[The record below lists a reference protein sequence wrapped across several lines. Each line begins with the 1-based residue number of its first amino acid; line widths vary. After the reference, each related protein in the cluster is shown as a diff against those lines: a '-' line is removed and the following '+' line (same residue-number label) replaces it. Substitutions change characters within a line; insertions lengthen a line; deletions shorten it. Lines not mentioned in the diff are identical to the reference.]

1 MDINLDRRAEGYR
14 ARHRRNRIWKKLV
27 TALGCLVV
35 FCTTYALILPAI
47 TMERETVCGLSEHV
61 HTDSCYS
68 RQRGALVCALAESEG
83 HTHTDACKGTKRV
96 LSCTTPESDG
106 HTHGEGCYDAEGVLT
121 CTLPETQGHHHSDS
135 CYRTEEVFVCGKAES
150 VPHHHADECYAW
162 ETVATCG
169 IQEHTH
175 TDSCYPAKPAETTSA
190 GETGATTEPVLS
202 EQVTTPEETLQV
214 TATEETLPVQEEALA
229 LFAEGTEPLPNVE
242 ITATSTPKASYDPSV
257 NKFKTTIHV
266 DFRIPGSA
274 FSNTTTYTYDYPE
287 GIEIPES
294 LLNREHPL
302 EDNRGTYRFEKV
314 NGVYRLSVILS
325 DVNQTQDDVTGFV
338 NFNGTLDATKVHED
352 GRIVLGSGD
361 NQLIIDRDK
370 ITYPSG
376 ETEKYD
382 ISASKSTD
390 GNIDDGKLTYQ
401 VTISTKKGTPSPI
414 QFTDTIQTDGLK
426 LGTPVVKVNG
436 QERQATWNADT
447 GTITMNDL
455 PGLSPGQTHTI
466 EYTYDVTDY
475 PAAVMNPNNTL
486 TVKAKDEGRKQEV
499 TDEKKVSTKI
509 DKTHTAAKVGKLEG
523 NRIKW
528 TITLND
534 HRSDITGA
542 TLTDEMFQTLSAGS
556 DITVSPA
563 SGYTLENGK
572 ITFSEVEGKKNNQR
586 YTITYYT
593 DAPEDENVKEVVNKA
608 DFDPDPDT
616 PDDDIKMEEK
626 VGVGIDAAKSGT
638 YNPSQETITW
648 EITVNAKK
656 RNIAGAVLTDDMLTH
671 ALPGTIRVEIING
684 NADELSGS
692 YVQNTDTDGK
702 VSITFLP
709 VDGEVNTNTYTVT
722 YTTAASPALA
732 ARTVSNTAHLKKGD
746 HEEEVTAEVTIDSGG
761 SVEKTNG
768 QLDKTTGILPW
779 TVTIHVPAGGIP
791 VNTQLVDMMGKDSG
805 ENVYMTNLQVEAAV
819 DKFCQALNIQPQDV
833 TVDIAD
839 GIYWSPN
846 QYDYSQ
852 IDSYTDAKFRKLTLT
867 LLKDWLPANGQAQDI
882 SVTYDTTLIIDPAKM
897 NQVYSNYFKAGEKES
912 SAQFEYWRSGVE
924 KTDDDGKTGTSTV
937 TSQGDLI
944 WKVIVT
950 LDDTARQSLDITDTL
965 PSDVTLEDLVLIRPT
980 DPWNNST
987 VGMTIGEDGTVSGQ
1001 DGLYQVA
1008 GTYDK
1013 TTGEVSLKVTAVNSG
1028 DLPTKTKLTFVFGC
1042 RTAYTDKDTHTF
1054 TNNVEAAGIG
1064 SASQTQKW
1072 TYDNQDTE
1080 TTVLGKIGAWHNDS
1094 RMLSYSVSINPEGK
1108 QLSSPGGTGKL
1119 TLVDTLSYEK
1129 AIWGSITDENGNW
1142 LENREFTI
1150 DVSLVQNSVKLYRV
1164 TKNEDGTTTKTALS
1178 VPWTFEEQLGINEWD
1193 RNRGCILR
1201 MSDVPDGTHLLLEY
1215 KYHVETNAPKNGV
1228 IYDLP
1233 IGNKVTLKGTDYETA
1248 ADKFEKKWQETQT
1261 SGQVT
1266 SGRTLAIYK
1275 VARGDYGTVLPGA
1288 EFTVYTVDT
1297 SVTPYAFTEYTARPD
1312 GSMFSNP
1319 MVTDDSGRLTIR
1331 IQDKAGTSLN
1341 FDYDTLYA
1349 LQETKAPAGYRL
1361 PDDPQVF
1368 YFYFS
1373 NPDGAARAIPGNLPA
1388 GAMDLSQT
1396 DQQKFVENEP
1406 VPTYELPQTGG
1417 GGTRGFSLGGAL
1429 ITVGGLYLL
1438 TRKKRRRRDA

>member
-121 CTLPETQGHHHSDS
+121 CTQPETQGHHHSDS

-162 ETVATCG
+162 ENAATCG

-175 TDSCYPAKPAETTSA
+175 TDSCYPPKPAETT
-190 GETGATTEPVLS
+190 GATEMPADS
-202 EQVTTPEETLQV
+202 TTDAT
-214 TATEETLPVQEEALA
+214 TAATENTETAEPMEEMLLLQEEVLA
-229 LFAEGTEPLPNVE
+229 LSAEGTEPLPGVV
-242 ITATSTPKASYDPSV
+242 ISATSTPQASYDPTV
-257 NKFKTTIHV
+257 DKFKTTIHI
-266 DFRIPGSA
+266 DFTIPGSA
-274 FSNTTTYTYDYPE
+274 SPKTATYFYDYPD

-294 LLNREHPL
+294 LLNQNHPM
-302 EDNRGTYRFEKV
+302 EDRGTYRFERV
-314 NGVYRLSVILS
+314 GDGYRLLVKLS
-325 DVNQTQDDVTGFV
+325 DAVAASQDDVKGFV

-352 GRIVLGSGD
+352 GRIILGSGD
-361 NQLIIDRDK
+361 NLLIIDTDK
-370 ITYPSG
+370 IEYPKG
-376 ETEKYD
+376 ETERYD
-382 ISASKSTD
+382 ISASKWTG
-390 GNIDDGKLTYQ
+390 GNIDDGKLTYR

-414 QFTDTIQTDGLK
+414 QFTDTIQADGMT
-426 LGTPVVKVNG
+426 LGKPVVKVDG
-436 QERQATWNADT
+436 QERQATWNAGT

-455 PGLSPGQTHTI
+455 PGLNPGQTHTI

-486 TVKAKDEGRKQEV
+486 TVKAKDDGRKQEV

-523 NRIKW
+523 SRIKW

-563 SGYTLENGK
+563 GGYTLENGK
-572 ITFSEVEGKKNNQR
+572 ITFNEVDGKKNNQR

-593 DAPEDENVKEVVNKA
+593 DAPEDENVKEVINKA
-608 DFDPDPDT
+608 DFDPNPDK
-616 PDDDIKMEEK
+616 PDDEIKMEKK

-638 YNPSQETITW
+638 YDASQGTITW
-648 EITVNAKK
+648 VITVNAQK

-671 ALPGTIRVEIING
+671 ALENSIQVTPTSGYQLGT
-684 NADELSGS
+684 DGS
-692 YVQNTDTDGK
+692 GK
-702 VSITFLP
+702 VSITFQP

-746 HEEEVTAEVTIDSGG
+746 HEEEVTAEVKIDSGG
-761 SVEKTNG
+761 SVEKSSGT
-768 QLDKTTGILPW
+768 LTLSADKTTGVLPW

-791 VNTQLVDMMGKDSG
+791 ANTQLVDRMDEDTG
-805 ENVYMTNLQVEAAV
+805 VYMTNLQVEAAV
-819 DKFCQALNIQPQDV
+819 EAFCQALGIQTQDV
-833 TVDIAD
+833 KVDIQDHA
-839 GIYWSPN
+839 YWKEDE
-846 QYDYSQ
+846 YDYSK
-852 IDSYTDAKFRKLTLT
+852 IDSYTQAKFCKLTLT
-867 LLKDWLPANGQAQDI
+867 LLKDWIPANGQAQDI
-882 SVTYDTTLIIDPAKM
+882 SVTYDTTLKIDPAKM
-897 NQVYSNYFKAGEKES
+897 NQVYYNYFKAGEKES

-924 KTDDDGKTGTSTV
+924 KTDDDGHTGTSTV
-937 TSQGDLI
+937 TSRGELI
-944 WKVIVT
+944 WKVVVT
-950 LDDTARQSLDITDTL
+950 LDDTSRQSLDITDTL
-965 PSDVTLEDLVLIRPT
+965 PSDVTLEELVLIRPI
-980 DPWNNST
+980 DQWSNST
-987 VGMTIGEDGTVSGQ
+987 VGMTIGEDGTISGQ

-1013 TTGEVSLKVTAVNSG
+1013 NTGKVFLKVTAVNG
-1028 DLPTKTKLTFVFGC
+1028 GNLPTKTKLTFVFGC
-1042 RTAYTDKDTHTF
+1042 RTDYTDNNTHTF
-1054 TNNVEAAGIG
+1054 TNSVEAAGIG
-1064 SASQTQKW
+1064 SASQTQEW

-1080 TTVLGKIGAWHNDS
+1080 TTVLGKIGAWYNDS
-1094 RMLSYSVSINPEGK
+1094 RMLSYSVSINPDGK
-1108 QLSSPGGTGKL
+1108 TLSPDGTGKL
-1119 TLVDTLSYEK
+1119 TLVDTLSYNK
-1129 AIWGSITDENGNW
+1129 NVYGWISDENGNW
-1142 LENREFTI
+1142 LENRGFTM

-1164 TKNEDGTTTKTALS
+1164 TKNQDGTTTKTALS
-1178 VPWTFEEQLGINEWD
+1178 VPWTFEEQLGTNEWD
-1193 RNRGCILR
+1193 SNRKCILR

-1215 KYHVETNAPKNGV
+1215 KYQVETNAPKNG
-1228 IYDLP
+1228 IINDLS
-1233 IGNKVTLKGTDYETA
+1233 IGNKVTLEGTGYETA
-1248 ADKFEKKWQETQT
+1248 ADKFEKKWKETET

-1275 VARGDYGTVLPGA
+1275 VARGDYGTVLQGA

-1297 SVTPYAFTEYTARPD
+1297 SVTPYAFTEYTTRPD
-1312 GSMFSNP
+1312 GSAFPNP
-1319 MVTDDSGRLTIR
+1319 MVTDDAGRLTIR
-1331 IQDKAGTSLN
+1331 IQDKADAPVN
-1341 FDYDTLYA
+1341 FAYDTLYA
-1349 LQETKAPAGYRL
+1349 LKETKAPAGYRL
-1361 PDDPQVF
+1361 PDTPQVF

-1373 NPDGAARAIPGNLPA
+1373 NPEGAARTLPQNLPT

-1406 VPTYELPQTGG
+1406 VPTYELPKTGG
-1417 GGTRGFSLGGAL
+1417 GGTQGFTLGGAL
-1429 ITVGGLYLL
+1429 VTVGGLYLL

>member
-68 RQRGALVCALAESEG
+68 RQRGALICTLAESEG

-106 HTHGEGCYDAEGVLT
+106 HTHGEGCYDAQGNLT

-162 ETVATCG
+162 ENAAICG

-202 EQVTTPEETLQV
+202 EQVTTPEEILQV
-214 TATEETLPVQEEALA
+214 TATEETLPVQEEAHA

-325 DVNQTQDDVTGFV
+325 NVNQTQDDVTGFV
-338 NFNGTLDATKVHED
+338 DVNGTLDATKVHED

-361 NQLIIDRDK
+361 NQLIIGTDEID
-370 ITYPSG
+370 YPDG
-376 ETEKYD
+376 KTERYD
-382 ISASKSTD
+382 ISATKWTD
-390 GNIDDGKLTYQ
+390 GNIDGGKLTYY
-401 VTISTKKGTPSPI
+401 VTISTEKGTPNPI
-414 QFTDTIQTDGLK
+414 QFADTIQASGMTLK
-426 LGTPVVKVNG
+426 KPVVKVNG
-436 QERQATWNADT
+436 ENHQADWTWDDGTKT

-455 PGLSPGQTHTI
+455 PGLNPGQHYEI

-475 PAAVMNPNNTL
+475 PAEVMNPENKL
-486 TVKAKDEGRKQEV
+486 IVKARDEGRDQKV
-499 TDEKKVSTKI
+499 KDEKTVSKEI
-509 DKTHTAAKVGKLEG
+509 NKTHTAAKVGKLEG
-523 NRIKW
+523 SRIQW
-528 TITLND
+528 TITLNNN
-534 HRSDITGA
+534 RSDITGA

-556 DITVSPA
+556 EITVSPA
-563 SGYTLENGK
+563 GGYTLENGK
-572 ITFSEVEGKKNNQR
+572 ITFNEVDGKENNQR

-593 DAPEDENVKEVVNKA
+593 DAPADETVKEVTNKA
-608 DFDPDPDT
+608 KFDPDPD
-616 PDDDIKMEEK
+616 PDNPDGEIEMKEK

-638 YNPSQETITW
+638 YDASQETITW

-656 RNIAGAVLTDDMLTH
+656 RNIAEAVLTDDMLTH
-671 ALPGTIRVEIING
+671 AQENSIQVSPN
-684 NADELSGS
+684 SG
-692 YVQNTDTDGK
+692 YVLNKDAEGK
-702 VSITFLP
+702 VSITFQQ
-709 VDGEVNTNTYTVT
+709 VNGEANTNTYKIT
-722 YTTAASPALA
+722 YTTAASPALV

-746 HEEEVTAEVTIDSGG
+746 NEEVVTAEVKIDSGG
-761 SVEKTNG
+761 SVDKSSGT
-768 QLDKTTGILPW
+768 LTLSADKTTGVLPW

-791 VNTQLVDMMGKDSG
+791 KGTVLEDSIGAGNTDI
-805 ENVYMTNLQVEAAV
+805 YMTNDQVKQAAAA
-819 DKFCQALNIQPQDV
+819 FCKELGIQTQKV
-833 TVDIAD
+833 KVDIQE
-839 GIYWSPN
+839 YVWSPD
-846 QYDYSQ
+846 QYEYSQ
-852 IDSYTDAKFRKLTLT
+852 IDSYTDVKFRKLTLT
-867 LLKDWLPANGQAQDI
+867 LLEDWVPENGQAQNI
-882 SVTYDTTLIIDPAKM
+882 TVTYDTTLKIDPAKT
-897 NQVYSNYFKAGEKES
+897 NQTYSNYFKAGEKES

-924 KTDDDGKTGTSTV
+924 KTDDKGNTGTSTV
-937 TSQGDLI
+937 TSQGDLV

-950 LDDTARQSLDITDTL
+950 LDDTSRQSLDITDTL
-965 PSDVTLEDLVLIRPT
+965 PTDVMLKALVLIQPT
-980 DPWNNST
+980 DQGNDRT
-987 VGMTIGEDGTVSGQ
+987 KGMDIGEDGTVSGE
-1001 DGLYQVA
+1001 DGLYRVA

-1013 TTGEVSLKVTAVNSG
+1013 NTGKVHLNVTALNG
-1028 DLPTKTKLTFVFGC
+1028 GNLPAKTKLTFVFGC
-1042 RTAYTDKDTHTF
+1042 QTAITDNDTHTF
-1054 TNNVEAAGIG
+1054 TNNVEVAGIG
-1064 SASQTQKW
+1064 SASQTQEW

-1080 TTVLGKIGAWHNDS
+1080 TRVLGKIGTWHNDS

-1108 QLSSPGGTGKL
+1108 KLSSDSAGKL
-1119 TLVDTLSYEK
+1119 TLVDTLTYKKLVWCYNSN
-1129 AIWGSITDENGNW
+1129 WGDHVQM
-1142 LENREFTI
+1142 
-1150 DVSLVQNSVKLYRV
+1150 DVSLVQNSVKLYQV
-1164 TKNEDGTTTKTALS
+1164 TKNEDGTTTKTLLS
-1178 VPWTFEEQLGINEWD
+1178 VPWTFEEQLGDGEWAE
-1193 RNRGCILR
+1193 NHCILR
-1201 MSDVPDGTHLLLEY
+1201 MSDVPDETHLLLEY
-1215 KYHVETNAPKNGV
+1215 KYRVETTAPEDGIIN
-1228 IYDLP
+1228 DLS
-1233 IGNKVTLKGTDYETA
+1233 ITNKVALEGTGYETA
-1248 ADKFEKKWQETQT
+1248 ADKFESKWKETET

-1266 SGRTLAIYK
+1266 SGRTLLIYK

-1297 SVTPYAFTEYTARPD
+1297 SATPYTFTQYAARPD
-1312 GSMFSNP
+1312 GTAFPNP

-1331 IQDKAGTSLN
+1331 IQDKADAQLN
-1341 FDYDTLYA
+1341 FAYDTLYA
-1349 LQETKAPAGYRL
+1349 LKETKAPAGYRL
-1361 PDDPQVF
+1361 PDTPQVF

-1373 NPDGAARAIPGNLPA
+1373 NPEGAARTLPPNLPT

-1417 GGTRGFSLGGAL
+1417 GGTRGFTLGGAL
-1429 ITVGGLYLL
+1429 VTVGGLYLL

>member
-68 RQRGALVCALAESEG
+68 RQRGALICTLAESEG

-96 LSCTTPESDG
+96 LSCTIPESDG

-121 CTLPETQGHHHSDS
+121 CTQPETQGHHHSDS

-162 ETVATCG
+162 ENAATCG

-202 EQVTTPEETLQV
+202 EQVTTPEEILQV

-314 NGVYRLSVILS
+314 DGVYRLSVILS

-338 NFNGTLDATKVHED
+338 NFNGTLDATKVQED
-352 GRIVLGSGD
+352 GRIVLGGVD
-361 NQLIIDRDK
+361 NQLIIDRDE

-390 GNIDDGKLTYQ
+390 GNIDEGKLTYR

-414 QFTDTIQTDGLK
+414 QFTDTIQADGMT
-426 LGTPVVKVNG
+426 LGKPVVKVDG

-455 PGLSPGQTHTI
+455 PGLNPGQTHTI

-475 PAAVMNPNNTL
+475 PAAVMNPNNKL
-486 TVKAKDEGRKQEV
+486 TVKAKDDGRKQEV
-499 TDEKKVSTKI
+499 TDEKNVSTKI

-523 NRIKW
+523 SRIKW

-556 DITVSPA
+556 EITVSPA
-563 SGYTLENGK
+563 DGYTLENGK
-572 ITFSEVEGKKNNQR
+572 ITFNEVDGKKNNQR

-593 DAPEDENVKEVVNKA
+593 DAPEDENVKEVINKA
-608 DFDPDPDT
+608 SFDPDPHT
-616 PDDDIKMEEK
+616 PGDEIESVGK

-638 YNPSQETITW
+638 YDASQGTITW
-648 EITVNAKK
+648 VITVNAKQ

-671 ALPGTIRVEIING
+671 AQENSIQVSPASGYQLST
-684 NADELSGS
+684 DES
-692 YVQNTDTDGK
+692 GK
-702 VSITFLP
+702 VSITFQP

-722 YTTAASPALA
+722 YTTAAGPALA

-746 HEEEVTAEVTIDSGG
+746 HEEEVTAEVKIDSGG
-761 SVEKTNG
+761 SVEKSSGT
-768 QLDKTTGILPW
+768 LTLSEDKTTGVLPW

-791 VNTQLVDMMGKDSG
+791 KGTVLEDSVG
-805 ENVYMTNLQVEAAV
+805 AGNDDIYMTNDQVMKAVAA
-819 DKFCQALNIQPQDV
+819 FCQALGIQAQDV
-833 TVDIAD
+833 KVDMQD
-839 GIYWSPN
+839 HVYWEEVE
-846 QYDYSQ
+846 YDYNQ
-852 IDSYTDAKFRKLTLT
+852 IGSYTDAKFRKLTLT
-867 LLKDWLPANGQAQDI
+867 LLKDWIPANGQAQDI
-882 SVTYDTTLIIDPAKM
+882 SVTYNTTLKIDPAKM
-897 NQVYSNYFKAGEKES
+897 NQVYYNYFKAGEKDS

-924 KTDDDGKTGTSTV
+924 KTDDDGHTGTSTV
-937 TSQGDLI
+937 TSQGELI

-950 LDDTARQSLDITDTL
+950 LDDTSRQSLDITDTL
-965 PSDVTLEDLVLIRPT
+965 PSDVTLEELVLIRPI
-980 DPWNNST
+980 DQWNNST
-987 VGMTIGEDGTVSGQ
+987 VGMTIGEDGTISGE
-1001 DGLYQVA
+1001 DGLYRVN

-1013 TTGEVSLKVTAVNSG
+1013 TTGKVSLRVTAVKDG
-1028 DLPTKTKLTFVFGC
+1028 DPLTKTKLTFVFGC
-1042 RTAYTDKDTHTF
+1042 RTDYTDKATHSF
-1054 TNNVEAAGIG
+1054 SNQVEVAGIG
-1064 SASQTQKW
+1064 SASQTQEW

-1080 TTVLGKIGAWHNDS
+1080 TTVLGKIGTWHNDS
-1094 RMLSYSVSINPEGK
+1094 RMLSYSVSINPEC
-1108 QLSSPGGTGKL
+1108 QLLSDGTGKL
-1119 TLVDTLSYEK
+1119 TLVDTLSYK
-1129 AIWGSITDENGNW
+1129 KDVTGWISDENGNW
-1142 LENREFTI
+1142 LENRGFTM
-1150 DVSLVQNSVKLYRV
+1150 DVSLVQNSVKLYQV
-1164 TKNEDGTTTKTALS
+1164 TKNQDGTTTKTALS
-1178 VPWTFEEQLGINEWD
+1178 VPWTFEEQLGANEWD
-1193 RNRGCILR
+1193 SNRKCILR

-1215 KYHVETNAPKNGV
+1215 KYQVETNAPKNG
-1228 IYDLP
+1228 IINDLS
-1233 IGNKVTLKGTDYETA
+1233 IGNKVTLEGTGYETA
-1248 ADKFEKKWQETQT
+1248 ADKFEKKWKETET

-1297 SVTPYAFTEYTARPD
+1297 SVTPYAFTEYTTRPD
-1312 GSMFSNP
+1312 DSAFLNP
-1319 MVTDDSGRLTIR
+1319 MVTDDAGRLTIR
-1331 IQDKAGTSLN
+1331 IQDKADAPVN
-1341 FDYDTLYA
+1341 FAYDTLYA
-1349 LQETKAPAGYRL
+1349 LKETKAPAGYRL
-1361 PDDPQVF
+1361 PDTPQVF

-1373 NPDGAARAIPGNLPA
+1373 NPEGAARTLPQNLPT

-1406 VPTYELPQTGG
+1406 VPTYELPKTGG
-1417 GGTRGFSLGGAL
+1417 GGTRGFTLGGAL
-1429 ITVGGLYLL
+1429 VTVGGLYLL

>member
-68 RQRGALVCALAESEG
+68 RQRGALICTLAESEG
-83 HTHTDACKGTKRV
+83 HTHSDACKGTKRV

-121 CTLPETQGHHHSDS
+121 CTQPETQGHHHSDS
-135 CYRTEEVFVCGKAES
+135 CYRTEELFVCGKAES

-162 ETVATCG
+162 ETLATCG

-229 LFAEGTEPLPNVE
+229 LFAEGTKPLPNVE

-361 NQLIIDRDK
+361 NQLIIDRDE

-390 GNIDDGKLTYQ
+390 GNIDDGKLTYR

-414 QFTDTIQTDGLK
+414 QFTDTIQTDGMT
-426 LGTPVVKVNG
+426 LGTPVVKVDG

-455 PGLSPGQTHTI
+455 PGLNPGQTHTI
-466 EYTYDVTDY
+466 EYTYDVTNY
-475 PAAVMNPNNTL
+475 PAVVMNPNNTL
-486 TVKAKDEGRKQEV
+486 TVKAKDDGRKQEV

-523 NRIKW
+523 SRIKW

-542 TLTDEMFQTLSAGS
+542 TLTDEMFQTLPAGS
-556 DITVSPA
+556 EITVSPTG
-563 SGYTLENGK
+563 GYTLENGK
-572 ITFSEVEGKKNNQR
+572 ITFNEVDGKKNNQR

-593 DAPEDENVKEVVNKA
+593 DAPEDENVKEVINKA
-608 DFDPDPDT
+608 SFDPDPDK
-616 PDDDIKMEEK
+616 PDDEIKMEKK

-638 YNPSQETITW
+638 YDASQGTITW
-648 EITVNAKK
+648 VITVNAQK

-671 ALPGTIRVEIING
+671 ALENSIQVSPDSGYQLST
-684 NADELSGS
+684 DES
-692 YVQNTDTDGK
+692 GK
-702 VSITFLP
+702 VSITFQP

-722 YTTAASPALA
+722 YTTAAGPALA

-746 HEEEVTAEVTIDSGG
+746 HEEEVTAEVKIDSGG
-761 SVEKTNG
+761 SVEKSSGT
-768 QLDKTTGILPW
+768 LTLSEDKTTGVLPW

-791 VNTQLVDMMGKDSG
+791 KGTVLEDSVG
-805 ENVYMTNLQVEAAV
+805 AGNDDIYMTNDQVMEAVAA
-819 DKFCQALNIQPQDV
+819 FCQALGIQPQDV
-833 TVDIAD
+833 TVGIAD

-846 QYDYSQ
+846 QYDYSK

-867 LLKDWLPANGQAQDI
+867 LLKDWIPANGQAQDI
-882 SVTYDTTLIIDPAKM
+882 SVTYNTTLKIDPAKM
-897 NQVYSNYFKAGEKES
+897 NQVYYNYFKAGEWDS
-912 SAQFEYWRSGVE
+912 SAQFEYWQSGVE
-924 KTDDDGKTGTSTV
+924 KTDGDGHTGTSTV

-950 LDDTARQSLDITDTL
+950 LDDTSRQSLDITDTL
-965 PSDVTLEDLVLIRPT
+965 PSDVTLKELELIRPINQ
-980 DPWNNST
+980 WSNSS
-987 VGMTIGEDGTVSGQ
+987 VGMTIGEDGTVSGE
-1001 DGLYQVA
+1001 DGLYRVN

-1013 TTGEVSLKVTAVNSG
+1013 NTGKVSLNVTAVNG
-1028 DLPTKTKLTFVFGC
+1028 GNLPAKTKLTFVFGC
-1042 RTAYTDKDTHTF
+1042 RTAYTDKATHNF
-1054 TNNVEAAGIG
+1054 SNQVEVAGIG
-1064 SASQTQKW
+1064 SASQTQEW

-1080 TTVLGKIGAWHNDS
+1080 TTVLGKIGTWHNDS
-1094 RMLSYSVSINPEGK
+1094 RMLSYSVSINPDGK
-1108 QLSSPGGTGKL
+1108 TLSGTGKL
-1119 TLVDTLSYEK
+1119 TLVDTLSYPK
-1129 AIWGSITDENGNW
+1129 TIWGWIKNEDGNW
-1142 LENREFTI
+1142 KENREFTM
-1150 DVSLVQNSVKLYRV
+1150 DVSLVQNSVKLYQV
-1164 TKNEDGTTTKTALS
+1164 TKNQDGTTTKTPLS
-1178 VPWTFEEQLGINEWD
+1178 VPWTFEEQLGANERD
-1193 RNRGCILR
+1193 SNRCILR

-1215 KYHVETNAPKNGV
+1215 KYQVETNAPENG
-1228 IYDLP
+1228 IIEKLSTS
-1233 IGNKVTLKGTDYETA
+1233 IKNKVTLEGTGCETA
-1248 ADKFEKKWQETQT
+1248 ADEFESKWQETQT

-1297 SVTPYAFTEYTARPD
+1297 SATPYTFTEYSTRPD
-1312 GSMFSNP
+1312 GSTFPNP
-1319 MVTDDSGRLTIR
+1319 MVTDDAGRLTIR
-1331 IQDKAGTSLN
+1331 IQDKADAQLN
-1341 FDYDTLYA
+1341 FAYDTLYA
-1349 LQETKAPAGYRL
+1349 LKETKAPAGYRL
-1361 PDDPQVF
+1361 PDTPQVF

-1373 NPDGAARAIPGNLPA
+1373 NPEGAARTLPQNLPT

-1406 VPTYELPQTGG
+1406 VPTYELPKTGG
-1417 GGTRGFSLGGAL
+1417 GGTRGFTLGGAL
-1429 ITVGGLYLL
+1429 VTVGGLYLL

>member
-68 RQRGALVCALAESEG
+68 RQRGALVCTLAESEG

-121 CTLPETQGHHHSDS
+121 CTLPENQGHHHSDS

-162 ETVATCG
+162 ENAATCG

-175 TDSCYPAKPAETTSA
+175 TDSCYPAKPAETASA

-214 TATEETLPVQEEALA
+214 TATEETLPVQEETLA

-266 DFRIPGSA
+266 DFRIHGSA

-325 DVNQTQDDVTGFV
+325 HVNQTQDDVTGFV
-338 NFNGTLDATKVHED
+338 NFNGTLDATKVQED
-352 GRIVLGSGD
+352 GRIVLGGVD
-361 NQLIIDRDK
+361 NQLIIGTDD
-370 ITYPSG
+370 IEYPSG

-390 GNIDDGKLTYQ
+390 GNINDGKLTYQ
-401 VTISTKKGTPSPI
+401 VTISTKKGTPNPI
-414 QFTDTIQTDGLK
+414 QFTDTIQADGMT
-426 LGTPVVKVNG
+426 LGTPVVKVDG

-455 PGLSPGQTHTI
+455 PGLNPGQTHTI

-523 NRIKW
+523 SRIKW

-563 SGYTLENGK
+563 GGYTLENGK
-572 ITFSEVEGKKNNQR
+572 IIFNEVDGKKNNQR

-593 DAPEDENVKEVVNKA
+593 DAPEDENVKEVINKA
-608 DFDPDPDT
+608 SFDPDPHT
-616 PDDDIKMEEK
+616 PGDEIESVGK

-638 YNPSQETITW
+638 YDASQGTITW
-648 EITVNAKK
+648 VITVNAQK

-671 ALPGTIRVEIING
+671 AQENSIQVSP
-684 NADELSGS
+684 DSG
-692 YVQNTDTDGK
+692 YERNTDADGK
-702 VSITFLP
+702 VSITFQP

-722 YTTAASPALA
+722 YTTAAGPALA

-746 HEEEVTAEVTIDSGG
+746 HEEEVTAEVKIDSGG
-761 SVEKTNG
+761 SVEKSSGTLTLS
-768 QLDKTTGILPW
+768 QDKTTGILPW

-791 VNTQLVDMMGKDSG
+791 ANTQLVDRMDEDSG
-805 ENVYMTNLQVEAAV
+805 MYMTNLQVKAAV
-819 DKFCQALNIQPQDV
+819 GAFCQALGIQTQDV
-833 TVDIAD
+833 QVDMQDHA
-839 GIYWSPN
+839 YWEEVK
-846 QYDYSQ
+846 YDYSQ
-852 IDSYTDAKFRKLTLT
+852 IDSYTQAKFRKLTLT

-897 NQVYSNYFKAGEKES
+897 NQVYSNYFKAGEKDS

-950 LDDTARQSLDITDTL
+950 LDDTVRQSLDITDTL
-965 PSDVTLEDLVLIRPT
+965 PSDVTLKALVLIRPI
-980 DPWNNST
+980 DQWKNST

-1013 TTGEVSLKVTAVNSG
+1013 TTGKVSLKVTAVNGG

-1042 RTAYTDKDTHTF
+1042 RTDYTDKDTHTF
-1054 TNNVEAAGIG
+1054 TNSVEAAGIG

-1080 TTVLGKIGAWHNDS
+1080 TRVLGKIGAWHNDS
-1094 RMLSYSVSINPEGK
+1094 RMLSYSVSINPKCK
-1108 QLSSPGGTGKL
+1108 QLSPDGTGKL
-1119 TLVDTLSYEK
+1119 TLVDTLTYK
-1129 AIWGSITDENGNW
+1129 KDVFGYITDENGEW
-1142 LENREFTI
+1142 LENRTFTMA
-1150 DVSLVQNSVKLYRV
+1150 VSLVQNSVKLYQV
-1164 TKNEDGTTTKTALS
+1164 TKNKDGTTTKTLLS
-1178 VPWTFEEQLGINEWD
+1178 VPWTFEEQLGINQWD
-1193 RNRGCILR
+1193 SNRGCILR

-1215 KYHVETNAPKNGV
+1215 KYQVETNAPKNG
-1228 IYDLP
+1228 IIRDLS
-1233 IGNKVTLKGTDYETA
+1233 IGNKVTLEGTGYETA
-1248 ADKFEKKWQETQT
+1248 ADKFEEKWQETQT

-1297 SVTPYAFTEYTARPD
+1297 SVTPYAFTEYTTRPD
-1312 GSMFSNP
+1312 GTAFPNP
-1319 MVTDDSGRLTIR
+1319 MITDESGRLTIR
-1331 IQDKAGTSLN
+1331 IQDKENAPVN
-1341 FDYDTLYA
+1341 FAYDTLYA
-1349 LQETKAPAGYRL
+1349 LRETKAPAGYRL
-1361 PDDPQVF
+1361 PDTPQVF
-1368 YFYFS
+1368 YVYFYFS
-1373 NPDGAARAIPGNLPA
+1373 NPEGAARTLPGNLPT

-1406 VPTYELPQTGG
+1406 VPTYELPKTGG
-1417 GGTRGFSLGGAL
+1417 GGTRGFTLGGAL
-1429 ITVGGLYLL
+1429 VTVGGLYLL

>member
-61 HTDSCYS
+61 HTGSCYS
-68 RQRGALVCALAESEG
+68 RQRGALTCTLAESEG

-135 CYRTEEVFVCGKAES
+135 CYRTEEVFICGKAES
-150 VPHHHADECYAW
+150 VPHHHTDECYAW
-162 ETVATCG
+162 ETLATCG

-175 TDSCYPAKPAETTSA
+175 TDSCYPQKPAETTSA

-214 TATEETLPVQEEALA
+214 TAIEETLPVQEEALA

-294 LLNREHPL
+294 LLNQDHPL

-325 DVNQTQDDVTGFV
+325 NVNQTQDDVTGFV

-361 NQLIIDRDK
+361 NQLIIGTDD
-370 ITYPSG
+370 IEYPSG

-414 QFTDTIQTDGLK
+414 QFTDTIQADGMT
-426 LGTPVVKVNG
+426 LGTPVVKVDG

-447 GTITMNDL
+447 GTIAMNDL
-455 PGLSPGQTHTI
+455 PGLNPGQTHTI

-475 PAAVMNPNNTL
+475 PSAVMNPNNTL

-523 NRIKW
+523 SRIKW
-528 TITLND
+528 TITLNE

-556 DITVSPA
+556 DITVSPTG
-563 SGYTLENGK
+563 GYTLENGK
-572 ITFSEVEGKKNNQR
+572 ITFNEVDGKKNNQR

-593 DAPEDENVKEVVNKA
+593 DAPEDENVKEVINKA
-608 DFDPDPDT
+608 DFDPDPDK
-616 PDDDIKMEEK
+616 PDDEIKMEKK

-638 YNPSQETITW
+638 YDASQGTITW
-648 EITVNAKK
+648 VITVNAQK

-671 ALPGTIRVEIING
+671 ALENSIQVTPTSGYQLGT
-684 NADELSGS
+684 DGS
-692 YVQNTDTDGK
+692 GK
-702 VSITFLP
+702 VSITFQP
-709 VDGEVNTNTYTVT
+709 VDGEVNTNTYKIT
-722 YTTAASPALA
+722 YTTAAGPALA

-746 HEEEVTAEVTIDSGG
+746 HEEEVTAEVKIDSGG
-761 SVEKTNG
+761 SVDKSSGTLTLSE
-768 QLDKTTGILPW
+768 DKTTGVLPW

-791 VNTQLVDMMGKDSG
+791 EGTVLEDSVG
-805 ENVYMTNLQVEAAV
+805 AGNDDIYMTNDQVMKAVAA
-819 DKFCQALNIQPQDV
+819 FCQALGIQAQDV
-833 TVDIAD
+833 KVDMQD
-839 GIYWSPN
+839 HVYWEEVE
-846 QYDYSQ
+846 YDYNQ
-852 IDSYTDAKFRKLTLT
+852 IGSYTDAKFRKLTLT
-867 LLKDWLPANGQAQDI
+867 LLKDWIPANGQAQDI
-882 SVTYDTTLIIDPAKM
+882 SVTYDTTLKIDPAKM
-897 NQVYSNYFKAGEKES
+897 NQVYYNYFKAGEKES

-924 KTDDDGKTGTSTV
+924 KTDDDGHTGTSTV

-950 LDDTARQSLDITDTL
+950 LDDTGRQSLDITDTL
-965 PSDVTLEDLVLIRPT
+965 PPDVTLKELVLIRPI
-980 DPWNNST
+980 DQWNNST

-1001 DGLYQVA
+1001 DGLYQVD

-1013 TTGEVSLKVTAVNSG
+1013 TTGKVSLKVTAVNG
-1028 DLPTKTKLTFVFGC
+1028 GNLPAKTKLTFVFGC

-1054 TNNVEAAGIG
+1054 TNSVEVAGIG
-1064 SASQTQKW
+1064 SASQTQEW

-1080 TTVLGKIGAWHNDS
+1080 TTVLGKTGNWHNDS
-1094 RMLSYSVSINPEGK
+1094 RMLSYSVSINPKCK
-1108 QLSSPGGTGKL
+1108 QLSPDGTGKL
-1119 TLVDTLSYEK
+1119 TLVDTLSYK
-1129 AIWGSITDENGNW
+1129 KDVFGYITDENGEW
-1142 LENREFTI
+1142 LENRTFTMA
-1150 DVSLVQNSVKLYRV
+1150 VSLVQNSVKLYQV
-1164 TKNEDGTTTKTALS
+1164 TKNKDGTTTKTLLS
-1178 VPWTFEEQLGINEWD
+1178 VPWTFEEQLGINQWD
-1193 RNRGCILR
+1193 SNRGCILR

-1215 KYHVETNAPKNGV
+1215 KYQVETNAPKNG
-1228 IYDLP
+1228 IINDLS
-1233 IGNKVTLKGTDYETA
+1233 IGNKVTLEGTGYETA
-1248 ADKFEKKWQETQT
+1248 ADKFEKKWKETET

-1297 SVTPYAFTEYTARPD
+1297 SVTPYAFTEYVARPD
-1312 GSMFSNP
+1312 GTAFPKP
-1319 MVTDDSGRLTIR
+1319 MITDDSGRLTIR
-1331 IQDKAGTSLN
+1331 IQDKADAPVN
-1341 FDYDTLYA
+1341 FAYDTLYA
-1349 LQETKAPAGYRL
+1349 LKETKAPAGYRL
-1361 PDDPQVF
+1361 PDTPQVF

-1373 NPDGAARAIPGNLPA
+1373 NPEGAARTLPQNLPT

-1406 VPTYELPQTGG
+1406 VPTYELPKTGG
-1417 GGTRGFSLGGAL
+1417 GGTRGFTLGGAL
-1429 ITVGGLYLL
+1429 VTVGGLYLL

>member
-1 MDINLDRRAEGYR
+1 MDINLDRRARGYS
-14 ARHRRNRIWKKLV
+14 ARRRRNRIWKKLV

-68 RQRGALVCALAESEG
+68 RQRGALICTLAESEG

-162 ETVATCG
+162 ENAATCG

-175 TDSCYPAKPAETTSA
+175 TDSCYPQKPAETTSA

-202 EQVTTPEETLQV
+202 EQVTTPEEILQV

-325 DVNQTQDDVTGFV
+325 HVNQTQDDVTGFV
-338 NFNGTLDATKVHED
+338 NFNGTLDATKVQED
-352 GRIVLGSGD
+352 GRIVLGGVD
-361 NQLIIDRDK
+361 NQLIIDRDE

-390 GNIDDGKLTYQ
+390 GNIDDGKLTYR

-426 LGTPVVKVNG
+426 LETPVVKVNG
-436 QERQATWNADT
+436 QERQATWNA

-455 PGLSPGQTHTI
+455 PGLNPGQTHTI

-475 PAAVMNPNNTL
+475 PSAVMNPNNKL

-523 NRIKW
+523 SRIKW

-556 DITVSPA
+556 EITVSPA
-563 SGYTLENGK
+563 GGYTLENGK
-572 ITFSEVEGKKNNQR
+572 ITFNEVDGKKNNQR

-593 DAPEDENVKEVVNKA
+593 DAPEDENVKEVINKA
-608 DFDPDPDT
+608 SFDPDPDK
-616 PDDDIKMEEK
+616 PDDEIKMEKK

-638 YNPSQETITW
+638 YDASQGTITW
-648 EITVNAKK
+648 VITVNAKK

-671 ALPGTIRVEIING
+671 ALENSIQVSP
-684 NADELSGS
+684 DSG
-692 YVQNTDTDGK
+692 YERNTDADGK
-702 VSITFLP
+702 VSITFQP
-709 VDGEVNTNTYTVT
+709 VDGEVNTNTYKIT
-722 YTTAASPALA
+722 YTTAAGPALA

-746 HEEEVTAEVTIDSGG
+746 HEEEVTAQVKIDSGG
-761 SVEKTNG
+761 SVEKSSGT
-768 QLDKTTGILPW
+768 LTLSEDKTTGVLPW

-791 VNTQLVDMMGKDSG
+791 KGTVLEDSVG
-805 ENVYMTNLQVEAAV
+805 AGNDDIYMTNDQVMKAVAA
-819 DKFCQALNIQPQDV
+819 FCQALGIQAQDV
-833 TVDIAD
+833 KAD
-839 GIYWSPN
+839 MQDHVYWEEVE
-846 QYDYSQ
+846 YDYSK

-867 LLKDWLPANGQAQDI
+867 LLKDWIPANGQAQDI
-882 SVTYDTTLIIDPAKM
+882 SVTYDTTLKIDPAKM
-897 NQVYSNYFKAGEKES
+897 NQVYYNYFKAGEKES
-912 SAQFEYWRSGVE
+912 SAQFEYWQSGVE
-924 KTDDDGKTGTSTV
+924 KTDDDGHTGTSTV

-950 LDDTARQSLDITDTL
+950 LDDTERQSLDITDTL
-965 PSDVTLEDLVLIRPT
+965 PSDVTLEELVLIRPI
-980 DPWNNST
+980 DQWSNST
-987 VGMTIGEDGTVSGQ
+987 VGMTIGEDDTISGQ

-1013 TTGEVSLKVTAVNSG
+1013 TTGKVFLKVTAVDGGN
-1028 DLPTKTKLTFVFGC
+1028 LPAKTKLTFVFGC
-1042 RTAYTDKDTHTF
+1042 RTDYTDNNTHTF
-1054 TNNVEAAGIG
+1054 TNSVEAAGIG
-1064 SASQTQKW
+1064 SASQTQEW

-1080 TTVLGKIGAWHNDS
+1080 TTVLGKIGTWHNDS
-1094 RMLSYSVSINPEGK
+1094 RMLSYSVSINPDGK
-1108 QLSSPGGTGKL
+1108 TLSPDGTGKL
-1119 TLVDTLSYEK
+1119 TLVDTLSYNK
-1129 AIWGSITDENGNW
+1129 NVYGWISDENGNW
-1142 LENREFTI
+1142 LENRGFTM
-1150 DVSLVQNSVKLYRV
+1150 DVSLVQNSVKLYQV
-1164 TKNEDGTTTKTALS
+1164 TKNQDGTTTKTALS
-1178 VPWTFEEQLGINEWD
+1178 VPWTFEEQLGANEWD
-1193 RNRGCILR
+1193 SNRKCILR

-1215 KYHVETNAPKNGV
+1215 KYQVETNAPKNG
-1228 IYDLP
+1228 IINDLSV
-1233 IGNKVTLKGTDYETA
+1233 GNKVTLEGTGYETA
-1248 ADKFEKKWQETQT
+1248 ADKFEKKWKETET

-1297 SVTPYAFTEYTARPD
+1297 SVTPYAFTEYTTRPD
-1312 GSMFSNP
+1312 GSAFPNP
-1319 MVTDDSGRLTIR
+1319 MATDDAGRLTIR
-1331 IQDKAGTSLN
+1331 IQDKADAPVN
-1341 FDYDTLYA
+1341 FAYDTLYA
-1349 LQETKAPAGYRL
+1349 LKETKAPAGYRL
-1361 PDDPQVF
+1361 PDTPQVF

-1373 NPDGAARAIPGNLPA
+1373 NPEGAARTLPQNLPA

-1417 GGTRGFSLGGAL
+1417 GGTRSFTLGGAL
-1429 ITVGGLYLL
+1429 VTVGGLYLL

>member
-68 RQRGALVCALAESEG
+68 RQRGALICTLAESEG

-121 CTLPETQGHHHSDS
+121 CTQPETQGHHHSDS

-162 ETVATCG
+162 ETAATCG

-202 EQVTTPEETLQV
+202 EQVTTPEETPQV
-214 TATEETLPVQEEALA
+214 TETEETLPVQEEALA

-325 DVNQTQDDVTGFV
+325 NVNQTQDDVTGFV

-361 NQLIIDRDK
+361 NQLIINTDEIK
-370 ITYPSG
+370 YPNG

-390 GNIDDGKLTYQ
+390 GNIDDGKLTYY

-414 QFTDTIQTDGLK
+414 QFTDTIQADGMT
-426 LGTPVVKVNG
+426 LGTPVVKVDG

-447 GTITMNDL
+447 GTIAMNDL
-455 PGLSPGQTHTI
+455 PGLNPGQTHTI
-466 EYTYDVTDY
+466 EYTYDVTYY

-486 TVKAKDEGRKQEV
+486 TVKAKDDGRKQEV

-523 NRIKW
+523 SRIKW

-556 DITVSPA
+556 EITVSPA
-563 SGYTLENGK
+563 DGYTLENGK
-572 ITFSEVEGKKNNQR
+572 ITFNEVDGKKNNQR

-593 DAPEDENVKEVVNKA
+593 AAPEDENVKEVINKA
-608 DFDPDPDT
+608 SFDPDPNK
-616 PDDDIKMEEK
+616 PDDEIKMEKK

-638 YNPSQETITW
+638 YDASQGTITW
-648 EITVNAKK
+648 VITVNAQK

-671 ALPGTIRVEIING
+671 ALENSIQVTPTSGYQLGT
-684 NADELSGS
+684 DGS
-692 YVQNTDTDGK
+692 GK
-702 VSITFLP
+702 VSITFQP
-709 VDGEVNTNTYTVT
+709 VDGEVNTNTYKIT
-722 YTTAASPALA
+722 YTTAAGPALA

-746 HEEEVTAEVTIDSGG
+746 HEEEVTAEVKIDSGG
-761 SVEKTNG
+761 SVDKSSGTLTLSE
-768 QLDKTTGILPW
+768 DKTTGVLPW

-791 VNTQLVDMMGKDSG
+791 EGTVLEDSVG
-805 ENVYMTNLQVEAAV
+805 AGNDDIYMTNDQVMKAVAA
-819 DKFCQALNIQPQDV
+819 FCQALGIQAQDV
-833 TVDIAD
+833 KVDMQD
-839 GIYWSPN
+839 HVYWEEVE
-846 QYDYSQ
+846 YDYNQ
-852 IDSYTDAKFRKLTLT
+852 IGSYTDAKFRKLTLT
-867 LLKDWLPANGQAQDI
+867 LLKDWIPANGQAQDI
-882 SVTYDTTLIIDPAKM
+882 SVTYDTTLKIDPAKM
-897 NQVYSNYFKAGEKES
+897 NQVYYNYFKAGEKES

-924 KTDDDGKTGTSTV
+924 KTDDDGHTGTSTV

-950 LDDTARQSLDITDTL
+950 LDDTGRQSLDITDTL
-965 PSDVTLEDLVLIRPT
+965 PPDVTLKELVLIRPI
-980 DPWNNST
+980 DQWNNST

-1001 DGLYQVA
+1001 DGLYQVD

-1013 TTGEVSLKVTAVNSG
+1013 TTGKVALKVTAVNGG

-1054 TNNVEAAGIG
+1054 TNSVEVAGIG
-1064 SASQTQKW
+1064 SASQTQEW

-1080 TTVLGKIGAWHNDS
+1080 TTVLGKTGNWHNDS
-1094 RMLSYSVSINPEGK
+1094 RMLSYSVSINPKCK
-1108 QLSSPGGTGKL
+1108 QLSPDGTGKL
-1119 TLVDTLSYEK
+1119 TLVDTLSYK
-1129 AIWGSITDENGNW
+1129 KDVFGYITDENGEW
-1142 LENREFTI
+1142 LENRTFTMA
-1150 DVSLVQNSVKLYRV
+1150 VSLVQNSVKLYQV
-1164 TKNEDGTTTKTALS
+1164 TKNKDGTTTKTLLS
-1178 VPWTFEEQLGINEWD
+1178 VPWTFEEQLGINQWD
-1193 RNRGCILR
+1193 SNRGCILR

-1215 KYHVETNAPKNGV
+1215 KYQVETNAPKNG
-1228 IYDLP
+1228 IINDLS
-1233 IGNKVTLKGTDYETA
+1233 IGNKVTLEGTGYETA
-1248 ADKFEKKWQETQT
+1248 ADKFEKKWKETET

-1297 SVTPYAFTEYTARPD
+1297 SVTPYAFTEYVARPD
-1312 GSMFSNP
+1312 GTAFPKP
-1319 MVTDDSGRLTIR
+1319 MITDDSGRLTIR
-1331 IQDKAGTSLN
+1331 IQDKADAPVN
-1341 FDYDTLYA
+1341 FAYDTLYA
-1349 LQETKAPAGYRL
+1349 LKETKAPAGYRL
-1361 PDDPQVF
+1361 PDTPQVF

-1373 NPDGAARAIPGNLPA
+1373 NPEGAARTLPQNLPT

-1406 VPTYELPQTGG
+1406 VPTYELPKTGG
-1417 GGTRGFSLGGAL
+1417 GGTRGFTLGGAL
-1429 ITVGGLYLL
+1429 VTVGGLYLL

>member
-61 HTDSCYS
+61 HTDSCYH
-68 RQRGALVCALAESEG
+68 RQRGALVCTLAESEG

-106 HTHGEGCYDAEGVLT
+106 HTHGESCYDAEGVLT
-121 CTLPETQGHHHSDS
+121 CTQPETQGHHHSDS
-135 CYRTEEVFVCGKAES
+135 CYRTEEVFVCGKAGS

-162 ETVATCG
+162 ENAATCG

-175 TDSCYPAKPAETTSA
+175 ADSCYPAKPAETTSA

-214 TATEETLPVQEEALA
+214 TAIEETLPVQEETLA

-294 LLNREHPL
+294 LLNQDHPL

-314 NGVYRLSVILS
+314 DGVYRLSVILS
-325 DVNQTQDDVTGFV
+325 NVNQTQDDVTGFV
-338 NFNGTLDATKVHED
+338 NFNGTLDATKVQED
-352 GRIVLGSGD
+352 GRIVLGGGD

-390 GNIDDGKLTYQ
+390 GNIDDGKLTYR

-414 QFTDTIQTDGLK
+414 QFTDTIQTDGMT
-426 LGTPVVKVNG
+426 LGTPVVKVDG

-455 PGLSPGQTHTI
+455 PGLNPGQTHTI
-466 EYTYDVTDY
+466 EYTYDVTYY

-486 TVKAKDEGRKQEV
+486 TVKAKDDGRKQEV

-523 NRIKW
+523 SRIKW

-556 DITVSPA
+556 EITVSPA
-563 SGYTLENGK
+563 DGYTLENGK
-572 ITFSEVEGKKNNQR
+572 ITFNEVDGKKNNQR

-593 DAPEDENVKEVVNKA
+593 DAPEDENVKEVINKA
-608 DFDPDPDT
+608 DFDPDPDK
-616 PDDDIKMEEK
+616 PDDEIKMEKK

-638 YNPSQETITW
+638 YDASQGTITW
-648 EITVNAKK
+648 VITVNAQK

-671 ALPGTIRVEIING
+671 ALENSIQVTPTSGYQLGT
-684 NADELSGS
+684 DGS
-692 YVQNTDTDGK
+692 GK
-702 VSITFLP
+702 VSITFQP
-709 VDGEVNTNTYTVT
+709 VDGEVNTNTYKIT
-722 YTTAASPALA
+722 YTTAAGPALA
-732 ARTVSNTAHLKKGD
+732 ARTVSNTVHLKKGD
-746 HEEEVTAEVTIDSGG
+746 HEEEVTAEVKIDSGG
-761 SVEKTNG
+761 SVDKSSGTLTLSE
-768 QLDKTTGILPW
+768 DKTTGVLPW

-791 VNTQLVDMMGKDSG
+791 EGTVLEDSVG
-805 ENVYMTNLQVEAAV
+805 AGNDDIYMTNDQVMKAAAA
-819 DKFCQALNIQPQDV
+819 FCQALGIQAQDV
-833 TVDIAD
+833 KVDMQD
-839 GIYWSPN
+839 HVYWEEVE
-846 QYDYSQ
+846 YDYNQ
-852 IDSYTDAKFRKLTLT
+852 IGSYTDAKFRKLTLT
-867 LLKDWLPANGQAQDI
+867 LLKDWIPANGQAQDI
-882 SVTYDTTLIIDPAKM
+882 SVTYDTTLKIDPAKM
-897 NQVYSNYFKAGEKES
+897 NQVYYNYFKAGEKES

-924 KTDDDGKTGTSTV
+924 KTDDDGHTGTSTV

-950 LDDTARQSLDITDTL
+950 LDDTGRQSLDITDTL
-965 PSDVTLEDLVLIRPT
+965 PSDVTLEELVLIRPI
-980 DPWNNST
+980 DQWNNST
-987 VGMTIGEDGTVSGQ
+987 VGMTIGEDGTISGQ

-1013 TTGEVSLKVTAVNSG
+1013 TTGKVFLKVTAVNGGS
-1028 DLPTKTKLTFVFGC
+1028 LPTKTKLTFVFGC
-1042 RTAYTDKDTHTF
+1042 RTTYTDKATHSF
-1054 TNNVEAAGIG
+1054 SNQVEVARIG
-1064 SASQTQKW
+1064 SASQTQEW

-1080 TTVLGKIGAWHNDS
+1080 TTVLGKIGTWHNDS
-1094 RMLSYSVSINPEGK
+1094 RMLSYSVSINPECR
-1108 QLSSPGGTGKL
+1108 QLSPDGTGKL
-1119 TLVDTLSYEK
+1119 TLVDTLSYKK
-1129 AIWGSITDENGNW
+1129 AVWGFITDENGQW
-1142 LENREFTI
+1142 LEDREFTV

-1164 TKNEDGTTTKTALS
+1164 TKNQDGTTTKTLLS
-1178 VPWTFEEQLGINEWD
+1178 VPWTFEEQLGANEWD
-1193 RNRGCILR
+1193 LNRKCILR

-1215 KYHVETNAPKNGV
+1215 KYQVETNAPKNG
-1228 IYDLP
+1228 IINDLS
-1233 IGNKVTLKGTDYETA
+1233 IGNKVTLEGTGYETA
-1248 ADKFEKKWQETQT
+1248 ADKFEKKWKETET

-1297 SVTPYAFTEYTARPD
+1297 SVTPYAFTEYVARPD
-1312 GSMFSNP
+1312 GTAFPKP
-1319 MVTDDSGRLTIR
+1319 MITDDSGRLTIR
-1331 IQDKAGTSLN
+1331 IQDKADAPVN
-1341 FDYDTLYA
+1341 FAYDTLYA
-1349 LQETKAPAGYRL
+1349 LKETKAPAGYRL
-1361 PDDPQVF
+1361 PDTPQVF

-1373 NPDGAARAIPGNLPA
+1373 NPEGAARTLPQNLPT

-1406 VPTYELPQTGG
+1406 VPTYELPKTGG
-1417 GGTRGFSLGGAL
+1417 GGTRGFTLGGAL
-1429 ITVGGLYLL
+1429 VTVGGLYLL

>member
-135 CYRTEEVFVCGKAES
+135 CYRTEEVLVCGKAES
-150 VPHHHADECYAW
+150 VPHHHTDECYAW
-162 ETVATCG
+162 ETLATCG

-266 DFRIPGSA
+266 DFRIPGST

-338 NFNGTLDATKVHED
+338 NFNGTLDATKVQED
-352 GRIVLGSGD
+352 GRIVLGGGD

-390 GNIDDGKLTYQ
+390 GNIDDGKLTYR

-414 QFTDTIQTDGLK
+414 QFTDTIQADGMT
-426 LGTPVVKVNG
+426 LGKPVVKVDG

-455 PGLSPGQTHTI
+455 PGLNPGQTHTI

-475 PAAVMNPNNTL
+475 PSAVMNPNNTL
-486 TVKAKDEGRKQEV
+486 TVKAKDDGRKQEV
-499 TDEKKVSTKI
+499 TDEKNVSTKI

-523 NRIKW
+523 SRIKW

-542 TLTDEMFQTLSAGS
+542 ILTDEMFQTLSAGS
-556 DITVSPA
+556 EITVSPA
-563 SGYTLENGK
+563 GGYTLENGK
-572 ITFSEVEGKKNNQR
+572 ITFNEVDGKKNNQR

-593 DAPEDENVKEVVNKA
+593 DAPEDENVKEVINKA
-608 DFDPDPDT
+608 SFDPDPHT
-616 PDDDIKMEEK
+616 PGDEIESVGK

-638 YNPSQETITW
+638 YDASQGTITW
-648 EITVNAKK
+648 VITVNAQK

-671 ALPGTIRVEIING
+671 ALENSIQVSPDSGYQLST
-684 NADELSGS
+684 DES
-692 YVQNTDTDGK
+692 GK
-702 VSITFLP
+702 VSITFQP

-722 YTTAASPALA
+722 YTTAAGPALA

-746 HEEEVTAEVTIDSGG
+746 HEEEVTAEVKIDSGG
-761 SVEKTNG
+761 SVEKSSGT
-768 QLDKTTGILPW
+768 LTLSEDKTTGVLPW

-791 VNTQLVDMMGKDSG
+791 ANTQLVDKMDEDAG
-805 ENVYMTNLQVEAAV
+805 VYMTNLQVKAAV
-819 DKFCQALNIQPQDV
+819 EKFCQALGIQTQDV

-839 GIYWSPN
+839 AIYWSPN

-867 LLKDWLPANGQAQDI
+867 LLKDWIPANGQAQDI
-882 SVTYDTTLIIDPAKM
+882 SVIYDTTLKIDPAKM
-897 NQVYSNYFKAGEKES
+897 NQVYYNYFKAGEKES

-924 KTDDDGKTGTSTV
+924 KTDDDGHTGTSTV
-937 TSQGDLI
+937 ISQGALI

-950 LDDTARQSLDITDTL
+950 LDDTSRQSLDITDTL
-965 PSDVTLEDLVLIRPT
+965 PSDVTLKALVLIRPI
-980 DPWNNST
+980 DQWNNST

-1001 DGLYQVA
+1001 DGQYQVD

-1013 TTGEVSLKVTAVNSG
+1013 TTGKVSLKVTAVNGG

-1042 RTAYTDKDTHTF
+1042 RTDYTDKDTHTF
-1054 TNNVEAAGIG
+1054 TNSVDVAGIG
-1064 SASQTQKW
+1064 SASQTQEW
-1072 TYDNQDTE
+1072 TYYNQDTE

-1094 RMLSYSVSINPEGK
+1094 RMLSYSVSFNPECK
-1108 QLSSPGGTGKL
+1108 QLSDGTGKL
-1119 TLVDTLSYEK
+1119 TLVDTLTYK
-1129 AIWGSITDENGNW
+1129 KWVWAYYTDENGNY
-1142 LENREFTI
+1142 LGDNVQV
-1150 DVSLVQNSVKLYRV
+1150 DVSLVQNSVKLYQV
-1164 TKNEDGTTTKTALS
+1164 TKNEDGTTTKMLLS
-1178 VPWTFEEQLGINEWD
+1178 VPWTFEEQLDSNS
-1193 RNRGCILR
+1193 CILR

-1215 KYHVETNAPKNGV
+1215 KYQVETNAPKNG
-1228 IYDLP
+1228 IIDDLS
-1233 IGNKVTLKGTDYETA
+1233 IGNKVTLEGTDYETA
-1248 ADKFEKKWQETQT
+1248 ANKFEKKWQETQT

-1297 SVTPYAFTEYTARPD
+1297 SATSYTFTEYNTRPD
-1312 GSMFSNP
+1312 GTAFPNP
-1319 MVTDDSGRLTIR
+1319 MATDDAGRLTIR
-1331 IQDKAGTSLN
+1331 IQDKADAQLN
-1341 FDYDTLYA
+1341 FAYDTLYA
-1349 LQETKAPAGYRL
+1349 LKETKAPAGYRL
-1361 PDDPQVF
+1361 PDTPQVF

-1373 NPDGAARAIPGNLPA
+1373 NPEGAARTLPQNLPA

-1417 GGTRGFSLGGAL
+1417 GGTRGFTLGGAL
-1429 ITVGGLYLL
+1429 VTVGGLYLL

>member
-68 RQRGALVCALAESEG
+68 RQRGALICTLAESEG

-121 CTLPETQGHHHSDS
+121 CTQPETQGHHHSDS

-150 VPHHHADECYAW
+150 VPHHHTDECYAW
-162 ETVATCG
+162 ETLATCG

-229 LFAEGTEPLPNVE
+229 LFAEGTEPLPHVE
-242 ITATSTPKASYDPSV
+242 ISATSTPKASYDPSV

-314 NGVYRLSVILS
+314 NGIYRLSVILS
-325 DVNQTQDDVTGFV
+325 HVNQTQDDVTGFV
-338 NFNGTLDATKVHED
+338 NFNGTLDATKVQED
-352 GRIVLGSGD
+352 GRIVLGGVD
-361 NQLIIDRDK
+361 NQLIIDRDE

-390 GNIDDGKLTYQ
+390 GNIDDGKLTYR

-414 QFTDTIQTDGLK
+414 QFTDTIQTDGMT
-426 LGTPVVKVNG
+426 LGTPVVKVDG
-436 QERQATWNADT
+436 QVHQATWNADT

-455 PGLSPGQTHTI
+455 PGLNPGQTHTI

-486 TVKAKDEGRKQEV
+486 TVKAKDDGRKQEV

-523 NRIKW
+523 SRIKW

-563 SGYTLENGK
+563 DGYTLENGK
-572 ITFSEVEGKKNNQR
+572 ITFNEVDGKKNNQR

-593 DAPEDENVKEVVNKA
+593 DAPEDENVKEVINKA
-608 DFDPDPDT
+608 DFDPDPDK
-616 PDDDIKMEEK
+616 PDDEIKMEKK

-638 YNPSQETITW
+638 YDASQGTITW
-648 EITVNAKK
+648 VITVNAQK

-671 ALPGTIRVEIING
+671 AQENSIQVSP
-684 NADELSGS
+684 ASG
-692 YVQNTDTDGK
+692 YERNTDADGK
-702 VSITFLP
+702 VSIIFQP

-722 YTTAASPALA
+722 YTTAAGPALA

-746 HEEEVTAEVTIDSGG
+746 HEEEVTAEVKIGSDG
-761 SVEKTNG
+761 SVEKSSGT
-768 QLDKTTGILPW
+768 LTLSEDKTTGVLPW

-791 VNTQLVDMMGKDSG
+791 ANTQLEDRMDEDSG
-805 ENVYMTNLQVEAAV
+805 VYMTNLQVKAAV
-819 DKFCQALNIQPQDV
+819 KAFCQALDIQTQDV
-833 TVDIAD
+833 KVDIQDHA
-839 GIYWSPN
+839 YWKEGE
-846 QYDYSQ
+846 YDYSK

-867 LLKDWLPANGQAQDI
+867 LLKDWIPASGQAQDI
-882 SVTYDTTLIIDPAKM
+882 SVTYDTTLKIGPAKM
-897 NQVYSNYFKAGEKES
+897 NQVYSNYFKAGEKDS
-912 SAQFEYWRSGVE
+912 NAQFEYWRSGVE
-924 KTDDDGKTGTSTV
+924 KTDDDGHTGTSTV
-937 TSQGDLI
+937 TSQGALI

-950 LDDTARQSLDITDTL
+950 LDDTSRQSLDITDTL
-965 PSDVTLEDLVLIRPT
+965 PSDVTLEELVLIRPINQ
-980 DPWNNST
+980 WSNST
-987 VGMTIGEDGTVSGQ
+987 VGMTIGEGGTISGQ

-1013 TTGEVSLKVTAVNSG
+1013 TTGKVFLKVTAVNG
-1028 DLPTKTKLTFVFGC
+1028 GNLPTKTKLTFVFGC
-1042 RTAYTDKDTHTF
+1042 RTDYTDNNTHTF
-1054 TNNVEAAGIG
+1054 TNSVEAAGIG
-1064 SASQTQKW
+1064 SASQTQQW
-1072 TYDNQDTE
+1072 TYENQDTE

-1094 RMLSYSVSINPEGK
+1094 RMLSYSVSINPK
-1108 QLSSPGGTGKL
+1108 CQQLSDGTGKL
-1119 TLVDTLSYEK
+1119 TLVDTLSYDK
-1129 AIWGSITDENGNW
+1129 DVTGWISDENGNW
-1142 LENREFTI
+1142 LGNRRFTI
-1150 DVSLVQNSVKLYRV
+1150 DVSLVQNSVKLYQV
-1164 TKNEDGTTTKTALS
+1164 TKNQDGTTTETLLS
-1178 VPWTFEEQLGINEWD
+1178 VPWTFEEQLGANEWD
-1193 RNRGCILR
+1193 SNRGCILR
-1201 MSDVPDGTHLLLEY
+1201 MSDVPDGTHLRLEY
-1215 KYHVETNAPKNGV
+1215 KYQVETNAPKYGIINN
-1228 IYDLP
+1228 LS
-1233 IGNKVTLKGTDYETA
+1233 IGNKVTLEGTGYETA
-1248 ADKFEKKWQETQT
+1248 ADKFEEKWQETQT

-1275 VARGDYGTVLPGA
+1275 VARGDYGTVLQGA

-1297 SVTPYAFTEYTARPD
+1297 STMPYTFTQYAARPD
-1312 GSMFSNP
+1312 GTAFPNP
-1319 MVTDDSGRLTIR
+1319 MVTDDAGRLTIR
-1331 IQDKAGTSLN
+1331 IQDKADAPVN
-1341 FDYDTLYA
+1341 FAYDTLYA
-1349 LQETKAPAGYRL
+1349 LKETKAPAGYRL
-1361 PDDPQVF
+1361 PDTPQVF

-1373 NPDGAARAIPGNLPA
+1373 NPEGAARTLPQNLPT

-1406 VPTYELPQTGG
+1406 VPTYELPKTGG
-1417 GGTRGFSLGGAL
+1417 GGTRGFTLGGAL
-1429 ITVGGLYLL
+1429 VTVGGLYLL

>member
-1 MDINLDRRAEGYR
+1 MDINLDRRAQGYS
-14 ARHRRNRIWKKLV
+14 ARHRRKRIWKKLV

-68 RQRGALVCALAESEG
+68 RQRGALICTLAESEG

-162 ETVATCG
+162 ENAATCG

-190 GETGATTEPVLS
+190 GETGATTEPVLP

-214 TATEETLPVQEEALA
+214 TATEETLPVQEETLA

-242 ITATSTPKASYDPSV
+242 ITATSTPQASYDPTV
-257 NKFKTTIHV
+257 DKFKTTIHI
-266 DFRIPGSA
+266 DFRIPGAA

-294 LLNREHPL
+294 LLNQEHPL
-302 EDNRGTYRFEKV
+302 DDNRGTYRFEKV
-314 NGVYRLSVILS
+314 DGVYRLSVILS
-325 DVNQTQDDVTGFV
+325 DVNPTQDDVTGFV
-338 NFNGTLDATKVHED
+338 NFNGTLDATKVQED
-352 GRIVLGSGD
+352 GRIVLGGGD
-361 NQLIIDRDK
+361 NQLIINTDEIK
-370 ITYPSG
+370 YPNG

-382 ISASKSTD
+382 ISASKRTD

-401 VTISTKKGTPSPI
+401 VTISTKKGTPNPI

-436 QERQATWNADT
+436 QEHQATWNADT

-455 PGLSPGQTHTI
+455 PGLNAGQTHTI

-523 NRIKW
+523 SRIKW

-542 TLTDEMFQTLSAGS
+542 TLTDEMFQTLSTGS
-556 DITVSPA
+556 GITVSPD

-593 DAPEDENVKEVVNKA
+593 DAPEDENVKEVTNKA

-638 YNPSQETITW
+638 YNASQETITW
-648 EITVNAKK
+648 VITVNTKN
-656 RNIAGAVLTDDMLTH
+656 RNIARAVLTDDMLTH
-671 ALPGTIRVEIING
+671 ALEDSIQVTPN
-684 NADELSGS
+684 SG
-692 YVQNTDTDGK
+692 YVLNKDADGK

-709 VDGEVNTNTYTVT
+709 VEGEVNNNTYKIT
-722 YTTAASPALA
+722 YTTAAGPALA

-746 HEEEVTAEVTIDSGG
+746 HEEKVTAEVTIDSGG
-761 SVEKTNG
+761 SVDKTSG
-768 QLDKTTGILPW
+768 TLTLSEDKTTGVLPW

-805 ENVYMTNLQVEAAV
+805 ENVYMTNHQVKAAV
-819 DKFCQALNIQPQDV
+819 EKFCQVLNIQPQDV
-833 TVDIAD
+833 KVDIAD
-839 GIYWSPN
+839 GVYWSSN

-882 SVTYDTTLIIDPAKM
+882 SVTYDTTLIIDPTKTT
-897 NQVYSNYFKAGEKES
+897 QVYSNYFKAGEKES

-950 LDDTARQSLDITDTL
+950 LDDTQRQSLDIMDTL
-965 PSDVTLEDLVLIRPT
+965 PPDVTLKELVLIRPT
-980 DPWNNST
+980 DQWNNST

-1001 DGLYQVA
+1001 DDLYRVT

-1013 TTGEVSLKVTAVNSG
+1013 TTGRVSLKVTAVDGG

-1042 RTAYTDKDTHTF
+1042 RTAYTDKDTHSF
-1054 TNNVEAAGIG
+1054 TNHVVAAGIG
-1064 SASQTQKW
+1064 SASQTQEW
-1072 TYDNQDTE
+1072 IYDNQDTE

-1094 RMLSYSVSINPEGK
+1094 RMLSYSVSINPECK
-1108 QLSSPGGTGKL
+1108 QLSPDGTGKL
-1119 TLVDTLSYEK
+1119 TLVDTLTYK
-1129 AIWGSITDENGNW
+1129 KWIWAHYTDESGNYHGD
-1142 LENREFTI
+1142 NVQM

-1164 TKNEDGTTTKTALS
+1164 TKNEDGTTTETPLS

-1193 RNRGCILR
+1193 PNRGCILR
-1201 MSDVPDGTHLLLEY
+1201 MSDVPDGTHLRLEY
-1215 KYHVETNAPKNGV
+1215 KYQVETNAPKNG
-1228 IYDLP
+1228 IIEDLS
-1233 IGNKVTLKGTDYETA
+1233 IGNKVTLEGTGYETN

-1288 EFTVYTVDT
+1288 EFTVYAVDT
-1297 SVTPYAFTEYTARPD
+1297 SVTPYAFTEYTTRPD
-1312 GSMFSNP
+1312 GSAFPNP
-1319 MVTDDSGRLTIR
+1319 MVTDDAGRLTIR
-1331 IQDKAGTSLN
+1331 IQDKADAPVN
-1341 FDYDTLYA
+1341 FAYDTLYA
-1349 LQETKAPAGYRL
+1349 LKETKAPAGYRL
-1361 PDDPQVF
+1361 PDTPQVF

-1373 NPDGAARAIPGNLPA
+1373 NPEGAARTLPQNLPT

-1406 VPTYELPQTGG
+1406 VPTYELPKTGG
-1417 GGTRGFSLGGAL
+1417 GGTRGFTLGGAL
-1429 ITVGGLYLL
+1429 VTVGGLYLL

>member
-1 MDINLDRRAEGYR
+1 MDINLDRRAEGYS
-14 ARHRRNRIWKKLV
+14 ARHRRKRIWKKLV

-68 RQRGALVCALAESEG
+68 RQRGALICTLAESEG

-121 CTLPETQGHHHSDS
+121 CTLPEAQGHHHSDS

-150 VPHHHADECYAW
+150 VPHHHTDECYAW
-162 ETVATCG
+162 ETLATCG

-202 EQVTTPEETLQV
+202 EQVITPEETPQV
-214 TATEETLPVQEEALA
+214 TETEETLPVQEEALA
-229 LFAEGTEPLPNVE
+229 LFAEGTEPLPNVV
-242 ITATSTPKASYDPSV
+242 ISATSTPKASYDPSV

-302 EDNRGTYRFEKV
+302 EDNRGTYRFEKAD
-314 NGVYRLSVILS
+314 GVYRLSVILS
-325 DVNQTQDDVTGFV
+325 HVNQTQDDVTGFV
-338 NFNGTLDATKVHED
+338 NFNGTLDATKVQED
-352 GRIVLGSGD
+352 GRIVLGGVD
-361 NQLIIDRDK
+361 NQLIIDRDE

-390 GNIDDGKLTYQ
+390 GNIDEGKLTYR

-414 QFTDTIQTDGLK
+414 QFTDTIQTDGMT

-455 PGLSPGQTHTI
+455 PGLNPGQTHTI

-486 TVKAKDEGRKQEV
+486 TVKAKDDGRKQEV
-499 TDEKKVSTKI
+499 TDEKNVSTKI

-523 NRIKW
+523 SRIKW

-563 SGYTLENGK
+563 DGYTLENGK
-572 ITFSEVEGKKNNQR
+572 ITFNEVDGKKNNQR

-593 DAPEDENVKEVVNKA
+593 DAPEDENVKEVINKA
-608 DFDPDPDT
+608 DFDPDPDK
-616 PDDDIKMEEK
+616 PDDEIKMEKK

-638 YNPSQETITW
+638 YDASQGTITW
-648 EITVNAKK
+648 VITVNAQK

-671 ALPGTIRVEIING
+671 ALENSIQVSP
-684 NADELSGS
+684 DSG
-692 YVQNTDTDGK
+692 YERNTDADGK
-702 VSITFLP
+702 VSITFQP

-722 YTTAASPALA
+722 YTTAAGPALA

-746 HEEEVTAEVTIDSGG
+746 HEEEVTAEVKIDSGG
-761 SVEKTNG
+761 SVEKSSGT
-768 QLDKTTGILPW
+768 LTLSEDKTTGVLPW

-791 VNTQLVDMMGKDSG
+791 KGTVLEDSAG
-805 ENVYMTNLQVEAAV
+805 AGNDDIYMTNDQVMKAVAA
-819 DKFCQALNIQPQDV
+819 FCQALGIQVQDV
-833 TVDIAD
+833 KVDMQD
-839 GIYWSPN
+839 HVYWEEVE
-846 QYDYSQ
+846 YDYNQ
-852 IDSYTDAKFRKLTLT
+852 IGSYTDAKFRKLTLT
-867 LLKDWLPANGQAQDI
+867 LLKDWIPANGQAQDI
-882 SVTYDTTLIIDPAKM
+882 SVTYDTTLKIDPAKM
-897 NQVYSNYFKAGEKES
+897 NQVYSNYFKAGEKDS

-924 KTDDDGKTGTSTV
+924 KTDDDGHTGTSTV
-937 TSQGDLI
+937 TSQGELI

-950 LDDTARQSLDITDTL
+950 LDDTSRQSLDITDTL
-965 PSDVTLEDLVLIRPT
+965 PSDVTLEELVLIRPI
-980 DPWNNST
+980 DQWSNST
-987 VGMTIGEDGTVSGQ
+987 VGMTIWEDGTISGQ

-1013 TTGEVSLKVTAVNSG
+1013 TTGKVFLKVTAVNG
-1028 DLPTKTKLTFVFGC
+1028 GNLPTKTKLTFVFGC
-1042 RTAYTDKDTHTF
+1042 RTTYTDKATHSF
-1054 TNNVEAAGIG
+1054 SNQVEVAGIG
-1064 SASQTQKW
+1064 SASQTQEW

-1080 TTVLGKIGAWHNDS
+1080 TTVLGKIGTWHNDS
-1094 RMLSYSVSINPEGK
+1094 RMLSYSVSINPDGK
-1108 QLSSPGGTGKL
+1108 TLSPDGTGKL
-1119 TLVDTLSYEK
+1119 TLVDTLSYNK
-1129 AIWGSITDENGNW
+1129 NVYGWISDENGNW
-1142 LENREFTI
+1142 LENRGFTM

-1164 TKNEDGTTTKTALS
+1164 TKN
-1178 VPWTFEEQLGINEWD
+1178 
-1193 RNRGCILR
+1193 
-1201 MSDVPDGTHLLLEY
+1201 
-1215 KYHVETNAPKNGV
+1215 
-1228 IYDLP
+1228 
-1233 IGNKVTLKGTDYETA
+1233 
-1248 ADKFEKKWQETQT
+1248 
-1261 SGQVT
+1261 
-1266 SGRTLAIYK
+1266 
-1275 VARGDYGTVLPGA
+1275 
-1288 EFTVYTVDT
+1288 
-1297 SVTPYAFTEYTARPD
+1297 
-1312 GSMFSNP
+1312 
-1319 MVTDDSGRLTIR
+1319 
-1331 IQDKAGTSLN
+1331 
-1341 FDYDTLYA
+1341 
-1349 LQETKAPAGYRL
+1349 
-1361 PDDPQVF
+1361 
-1368 YFYFS
+1368 
-1373 NPDGAARAIPGNLPA
+1373 
-1388 GAMDLSQT
+1388 
-1396 DQQKFVENEP
+1396 
-1406 VPTYELPQTGG
+1406 
-1417 GGTRGFSLGGAL
+1417 
-1429 ITVGGLYLL
+1429 
-1438 TRKKRRRRDA
+1438 

>member
-68 RQRGALVCALAESEG
+68 RQRGALICTLAESEG

-121 CTLPETQGHHHSDS
+121 CILPETQGHHHSDS

-266 DFRIPGSA
+266 NFRIPGSA

-314 NGVYRLSVILS
+314 DGVYRLSVILS
-325 DVNQTQDDVTGFV
+325 NVNQTQDDVTGFV
-338 NFNGTLDATKVHED
+338 NFNGTLDATKVQED
-352 GRIVLGSGD
+352 GRIVLGGGD
-361 NQLIIDRDK
+361 NQLIIDRDE

-390 GNIDDGKLTYQ
+390 GNINDGKLTYR

-414 QFTDTIQTDGLK
+414 QFTDTIQTDGMT
-426 LGTPVVKVNG
+426 LGTPVVKVDG

-455 PGLSPGQTHTI
+455 PGLNPGQTHTI

-499 TDEKKVSTKI
+499 TDEKNVSTKI

-523 NRIKW
+523 SRIKW
-528 TITLND
+528 TITLNE

-542 TLTDEMFQTLSAGS
+542 TLTDEMFQTLPAGS
-556 DITVSPA
+556 EITVSPTG
-563 SGYTLENGK
+563 GYTLENGK
-572 ITFSEVEGKKNNQR
+572 ITFNEVDGKKNNQR

-593 DAPEDENVKEVVNKA
+593 DAPEDENVKEVINKA
-608 DFDPDPDT
+608 DFDPDPDK
-616 PDDDIKMEEK
+616 PDDEIKMEKK

-638 YNPSQETITW
+638 YDASQGTITW
-648 EITVNAKK
+648 VITVNAQK

-671 ALPGTIRVEIING
+671 ALENSIQVSP
-684 NADELSGS
+684 DSG
-692 YVQNTDTDGK
+692 YERNTDADGK
-702 VSITFLP
+702 VSITFQP

-722 YTTAASPALA
+722 YTTAAGPALA
-732 ARTVSNTAHLKKGD
+732 DRTVSNTAHLKKGD
-746 HEEEVTAEVTIDSGG
+746 HEEEVTAEVKIDSGG
-761 SVEKTNG
+761 SVDKSSGTLTLSE
-768 QLDKTTGILPW
+768 DKTTGVLPW

-791 VNTQLVDMMGKDSG
+791 KGTVLEDSVG
-805 ENVYMTNLQVEAAV
+805 AGNDDIYMTNDQVMEAVAA
-819 DKFCQALNIQPQDV
+819 FCQALGIQPQDV
-833 TVDIAD
+833 TVEIAD

-846 QYDYSQ
+846 QYDYSK
-852 IDSYTDAKFRKLTLT
+852 IDSYTDAKFRKLTMT
-867 LLKDWLPANGQAQDI
+867 LLKDWIPANGQAQDI
-882 SVTYDTTLIIDPAKM
+882 SVTYNTTLKIGSAKM
-897 NQVYSNYFKAGEKES
+897 NQVYYNYFKAGEWDS
-912 SAQFEYWRSGVE
+912 SAQFEYWQSGVE
-924 KTDDDGKTGTSTV
+924 KTDGDGHTGTSTV

-950 LDDTARQSLDITDTL
+950 LDDTSRQSLDITDTL
-965 PSDVTLEDLVLIRPT
+965 PSDVTLEELELIRPINQ
-980 DPWNNST
+980 WSNSS
-987 VGMTIGEDGTVSGQ
+987 VGMTIGEGGTVSGE

-1008 GTYDK
+1008 GTYNK
-1013 TTGEVSLKVTAVNSG
+1013 TTGVVSLNVTAVDGG

-1042 RTAYTDKDTHTF
+1042 RTAYTDKAPHSF
-1054 TNNVEAAGIG
+1054 SNQVKVAGIG
-1064 SASQTQKW
+1064 STSQTQEW

-1080 TTVLGKIGAWHNDS
+1080 TTVLGKIGTWHNDS
-1094 RMLSYSVSINPEGK
+1094 RMLSYSVSINPDGK
-1108 QLSSPGGTGKL
+1108 TLSHDGTGKL
-1119 TLVDTLSYEK
+1119 TLVDTLSYPK
-1129 AIWGSITDENGNW
+1129 TIWGWIKNEDGTW
-1142 LENREFTI
+1142 KENRRFTM
-1150 DVSLVQNSVKLYRV
+1150 DVSLVQNSVKLYQV
-1164 TKNEDGTTTKTALS
+1164 TKNQDGTTTKTPLS
-1178 VPWTFEEQLGINEWD
+1178 VPWIFEEQLGANERD
-1193 RNRGCILR
+1193 SNRCILR
-1201 MSDVPDGTHLLLEY
+1201 MPDVPDGTHLLLEY
-1215 KYHVETNAPKNGV
+1215 KYQVETNAPENGIIEKLSIENTV
-1228 IYDLP
+1228 ALE
-1233 IGNKVTLKGTDYETA
+1233 GTDYETA
-1248 ADKFEKKWQETQT
+1248 ADKFEEKWQETQT

-1297 SVTPYAFTEYTARPD
+1297 SVTPYAFTEHVARPD
-1312 GSMFSNP
+1312 GSAFPNP
-1319 MVTDDSGRLTIR
+1319 MVTDDAGRLTIR
-1331 IQDKAGTSLN
+1331 IQDKADAQLN
-1341 FDYDTLYA
+1341 FAYDTLYA
-1349 LQETKAPAGYRL
+1349 LKETKAPAGYRL
-1361 PDDPQVF
+1361 PDTPQVF

-1373 NPDGAARAIPGNLPA
+1373 NPEGAARTLPQNLPT

-1429 ITVGGLYLL
+1429 VTVGGLYLL

>member
-68 RQRGALVCALAESEG
+68 RQRGALICTLAESEG

-121 CTLPETQGHHHSDS
+121 CTQPETQEHHHSDS

-150 VPHHHADECYAW
+150 VPHHHTDECYAW
-162 ETVATCG
+162 ETAATCG

-325 DVNQTQDDVTGFV
+325 NVNQTQDDVTGFV
-338 NFNGTLDATKVHED
+338 NFNGTLDATKVQED
-352 GRIVLGSGD
+352 GRIVLGGVD
-361 NQLIIDRDK
+361 NQLIIDRDE

-390 GNIDDGKLTYQ
+390 GNIDDGKLTYR

-426 LGTPVVKVNG
+426 LETPVVKVDG
-436 QERQATWNADT
+436 QVHQATWNADT

-455 PGLSPGQTHTI
+455 PGLNPGQTHTI

-475 PAAVMNPNNTL
+475 PSAVMNPNNKL

-523 NRIKW
+523 SRIKW
-528 TITLND
+528 TITLNE

-563 SGYTLENGK
+563 GGYTLENGK
-572 ITFSEVEGKKNNQR
+572 ITFNEVDGKKNNQR

-593 DAPEDENVKEVVNKA
+593 DAPEDENVKEVINKA
-608 DFDPDPDT
+608 DFDPDPDK
-616 PDDDIKMEEK
+616 PDDEIKMEKK

-638 YNPSQETITW
+638 YDASQGTITW
-648 EITVNAKK
+648 VITVNAQK

-671 ALPGTIRVEIING
+671 AQENSIQVSPASGYQLST
-684 NADELSGS
+684 DES
-692 YVQNTDTDGK
+692 GK
-702 VSITFLP
+702 VSITFQP

-722 YTTAASPALA
+722 YTTAAGPALA
-732 ARTVSNTAHLKKGD
+732 ARTVSNTAHLKKGN
-746 HEEEVTAEVTIDSGG
+746 HEEEVTAQVTIDSGG
-761 SVEKTNG
+761 SVEKSSGT
-768 QLDKTTGILPW
+768 LTLSEDKTTGVLPW

-791 VNTQLVDMMGKDSG
+791 ANTQLVDKMDEDAG
-805 ENVYMTNLQVEAAV
+805 VYMTNLQVKAAV
-819 DKFCQALNIQPQDV
+819 EKFCQALGIQTQDV

-839 GIYWSPN
+839 AIYWSPN
-846 QYDYSQ
+846 QYDYSK

-867 LLKDWLPANGQAQDI
+867 LLKDWIPANGQAQDI
-882 SVTYDTTLIIDPAKM
+882 SVIYDTTLKIDPAKM
-897 NQVYSNYFKAGEKES
+897 NQVYYNYFKAGEKES

-924 KTDDDGKTGTSTV
+924 KTDDDGHTGTSTV
-937 TSQGDLI
+937 ISQGALI

-950 LDDTARQSLDITDTL
+950 LDDTSRQSLDITDTL
-965 PSDVTLEDLVLIRPT
+965 PSDVTLKALVLIRPI
-980 DPWNNST
+980 DQWNNST

-1001 DGLYQVA
+1001 DGQYQVD

-1013 TTGEVSLKVTAVNSG
+1013 TTGKVSLKVTAVNGG

-1042 RTAYTDKDTHTF
+1042 RTDYTDKDTHTF
-1054 TNNVEAAGIG
+1054 TNSVDVAGIG
-1064 SASQTQKW
+1064 SASQTQEW
-1072 TYDNQDTE
+1072 TYYNQDTE

-1094 RMLSYSVSINPEGK
+1094 RMLSYSVSINPECK
-1108 QLSSPGGTGKL
+1108 QLSDGTGKL
-1119 TLVDTLSYEK
+1119 TLVDTLTYK
-1129 AIWGSITDENGNW
+1129 KWVWAYYTDENGNY
-1142 LENREFTI
+1142 LGDNVQV
-1150 DVSLVQNSVKLYRV
+1150 DVSLVQNSVKLYQV
-1164 TKNEDGTTTKTALS
+1164 TKNEDGTTTKMLLS
-1178 VPWTFEEQLGINEWD
+1178 VPWTFEEQLDSNS
-1193 RNRGCILR
+1193 CILR

-1215 KYHVETNAPKNGV
+1215 KYQVETNAPKNG
-1228 IYDLP
+1228 IIDDLS
-1233 IGNKVTLKGTDYETA
+1233 IGNKVTLEGTDYETA
-1248 ADKFEKKWQETQT
+1248 ANKFEKKWQETQT

-1297 SVTPYAFTEYTARPD
+1297 SVTPYAFTEYTTRPD
-1312 GSMFSNP
+1312 GSAFPNP
-1319 MVTDDSGRLTIR
+1319 MVTDDAGRLTIR
-1331 IQDKAGTSLN
+1331 IQDKADAQLN
-1341 FDYDTLYA
+1341 FAYDTLYA
-1349 LQETKAPAGYRL
+1349 LKETKAPAGYRL
-1361 PDDPQVF
+1361 PDTPQVF

-1373 NPDGAARAIPGNLPA
+1373 NPEGAARTLPQNLPT

-1406 VPTYELPQTGG
+1406 VPTYELPKTGG
-1417 GGTRGFSLGGAL
+1417 GGTRGFTLGGAL
-1429 ITVGGLYLL
+1429 VTVGGLYLL

>member
-68 RQRGALVCALAESEG
+68 RQRGALICTLAESEG

-121 CTLPETQGHHHSDS
+121 CTQPETQGHHHSDS
-135 CYRTEEVFVCGKAES
+135 CYRMEEVFVCGKAES

-162 ETVATCG
+162 ENAATCG

-314 NGVYRLSVILS
+314 NGIYRLSVILS
-325 DVNQTQDDVTGFV
+325 NVNQTQDDVTGFV
-338 NFNGTLDATKVHED
+338 DFNGTLDATKVHED

-390 GNIDDGKLTYQ
+390 GNIGDGKLTYR

-414 QFTDTIQTDGLK
+414 QFTDTIQADGMT
-426 LGTPVVKVNG
+426 LGKPVVKVNG

-455 PGLSPGQTHTI
+455 PGLNPGQTHTI

-475 PAAVMNPNNTL
+475 PAAVMNPNNKL

-523 NRIKW
+523 SRIKW
-528 TITLND
+528 TITLNE

-542 TLTDEMFQTLSAGS
+542 TLTDEMFPTLSAGS
-556 DITVSPA
+556 DITVSPTG
-563 SGYTLENGK
+563 GYTLENGK
-572 ITFSEVEGKKNNQR
+572 ITFNEVDGKKNNQR

-593 DAPEDENVKEVVNKA
+593 DAPEDENVKEVINKA
-608 DFDPDPDT
+608 DFDPDPDK
-616 PDDDIKMEEK
+616 PDDEIKMEKK

-638 YNPSQETITW
+638 YDASQGTITW
-648 EITVNAKK
+648 VITVNAQK

-671 ALPGTIRVEIING
+671 AQENSIQVSPASGYQLST
-684 NADELSGS
+684 DES
-692 YVQNTDTDGK
+692 GK
-702 VSITFLP
+702 VSITFQP

-722 YTTAASPALA
+722 YTTAAGPALA
-732 ARTVSNTAHLKKGD
+732 ARTVSNTAHLKKGN
-746 HEEEVTAEVTIDSGG
+746 HEEEVTAQVTIDSGG
-761 SVEKTNG
+761 SVEKSSGT
-768 QLDKTTGILPW
+768 LTLSEDKTTGVLPW

-791 VNTQLVDMMGKDSG
+791 ANTQLVDKMDEDAG
-805 ENVYMTNLQVEAAV
+805 VYMTNLQVKAAV
-819 DKFCQALNIQPQDV
+819 EKFCQALGIQTQDV

-839 GIYWSPN
+839 AIYWSPN
-846 QYDYSQ
+846 QYDYSK

-867 LLKDWLPANGQAQDI
+867 LLKDWIPANGQAQDI
-882 SVTYDTTLIIDPAKM
+882 SVIYDTTLKIDPAKM
-897 NQVYSNYFKAGEKES
+897 NQVYYNYFKAGEKES

-924 KTDDDGKTGTSTV
+924 KTDDDGHTGTSTV
-937 TSQGDLI
+937 ISQGALI

-950 LDDTARQSLDITDTL
+950 LDDTSRQSLDITDTL
-965 PSDVTLEDLVLIRPT
+965 PSDVTLKALVLIRPI
-980 DPWNNST
+980 DQWNNST

-1001 DGLYQVA
+1001 DGQYQVD

-1013 TTGEVSLKVTAVNSG
+1013 TTGKVSLKVTAVNGG

-1042 RTAYTDKDTHTF
+1042 RTDYTDKDTHTF
-1054 TNNVEAAGIG
+1054 TNSVDVAGIG
-1064 SASQTQKW
+1064 SASQTQEW
-1072 TYDNQDTE
+1072 TYYNQDTE

-1094 RMLSYSVSINPEGK
+1094 RMLSYSVSINPECK
-1108 QLSSPGGTGKL
+1108 QLSDGTGKL
-1119 TLVDTLSYEK
+1119 TLVDTLTYK
-1129 AIWGSITDENGNW
+1129 KWVWAYYTDENGNY
-1142 LENREFTI
+1142 LGDNVQV
-1150 DVSLVQNSVKLYRV
+1150 DVSLVQNSVKLYQV
-1164 TKNEDGTTTKTALS
+1164 TKNEDGTTTKMLLS
-1178 VPWTFEEQLGINEWD
+1178 VPWTFEEQLDSNS
-1193 RNRGCILR
+1193 CILR

-1215 KYHVETNAPKNGV
+1215 KYQVETNAPKNG
-1228 IYDLP
+1228 IIDDLS
-1233 IGNKVTLKGTDYETA
+1233 IGNKVTLEGTDYETA
-1248 ADKFEKKWQETQT
+1248 ADKFPSKWQETQT

-1297 SVTPYAFTEYTARPD
+1297 SVTPYAFTEYTTRPD
-1312 GSMFSNP
+1312 GSAFPNP
-1319 MVTDDSGRLTIR
+1319 MATDDAGRLTIR
-1331 IQDKAGTSLN
+1331 IQDKADAPVN
-1341 FDYDTLYA
+1341 FAYDTLYA
-1349 LQETKAPAGYRL
+1349 LKETKAPAGYRL
-1361 PDDPQVF
+1361 PDTPQVF

-1373 NPDGAARAIPGNLPA
+1373 NPEGAARTLPGNLPT

-1406 VPTYELPQTGG
+1406 VPTYKLPQTGG

>member
-68 RQRGALVCALAESEG
+68 RQRGALVCTLAESEG

-121 CTLPETQGHHHSDS
+121 CTQPETQGHHHSDS

-162 ETVATCG
+162 ENAATCG

-214 TATEETLPVQEEALA
+214 TAIEETLPVQEETLA

-274 FSNTTTYTYDYPE
+274 FSNATTYTYDYPE

-294 LLNREHPL
+294 LLNQEHPL

-325 DVNQTQDDVTGFV
+325 NVNQTQDDVTGFV

-361 NQLIIDRDK
+361 NQLIINTDEIK
-370 ITYPSG
+370 YPNG

-390 GNIDDGKLTYQ
+390 GNIDDGKLTYY
-401 VTISTKKGTPSPI
+401 VTISTKKGAPSPI
-414 QFTDTIQTDGLK
+414 QFTDTIQADGMT
-426 LGTPVVKVNG
+426 LGKPVVKVDG

-455 PGLSPGQTHTI
+455 PGLNPGQTHTI
-466 EYTYDVTDY
+466 EYIYDVTDY

-486 TVKAKDEGRKQEV
+486 TVKAKDDGRKQEV
-499 TDEKKVSTKI
+499 TDEKSVSTKI

-523 NRIKW
+523 SRIKW

-556 DITVSPA
+556 EITVSPA
-563 SGYTLENGK
+563 DGYTLENGK
-572 ITFSEVEGKKNNQR
+572 ITFNEVDGKKNNQR

-593 DAPEDENVKEVVNKA
+593 DAPEDENVKEVINKA
-608 DFDPDPDT
+608 DFDPDPDK
-616 PDDDIKMEEK
+616 PDDEIKMEKK

-638 YNPSQETITW
+638 YDASQGTITW
-648 EITVNAKK
+648 VITVNAQK

-671 ALPGTIRVEIING
+671 ALENSIQVTPTSGYQLGT
-684 NADELSGS
+684 DGS
-692 YVQNTDTDGK
+692 GK
-702 VSITFLP
+702 VSIPFQP
-709 VDGEVNTNTYTVT
+709 VDGEVNTNTYKIT
-722 YTTAASPALA
+722 YTTAAGPALA

-746 HEEEVTAEVTIDSGG
+746 HEEEVTAEVKIDSGG
-761 SVEKTNG
+761 SVDKSSGTLTLSE
-768 QLDKTTGILPW
+768 DKTTGVLPW

-791 VNTQLVDMMGKDSG
+791 EGTVLEDSVG
-805 ENVYMTNLQVEAAV
+805 AGNDDIYMTNDQVMKAVAA
-819 DKFCQALNIQPQDV
+819 FCQALGIQAQDV
-833 TVDIAD
+833 KVDMQD
-839 GIYWSPN
+839 HVYWEEVE
-846 QYDYSQ
+846 YDYNQ
-852 IDSYTDAKFRKLTLT
+852 IGSYTDAKFRKLTLT
-867 LLKDWLPANGQAQDI
+867 LLKNWIPANGQAQDI
-882 SVTYDTTLIIDPAKM
+882 SVTYDTTLKIDPAKM
-897 NQVYSNYFKAGEKES
+897 NQVYYNYFKAGEKES

-924 KTDDDGKTGTSTV
+924 KTDDDGHTGTSTV

-950 LDDTARQSLDITDTL
+950 LDDTGRQSLDITDTL
-965 PSDVTLEDLVLIRPT
+965 PPDVTLKELVLIRPI
-980 DPWNNST
+980 DQWNNST

-1001 DGLYQVA
+1001 DGLYQVD

-1013 TTGEVSLKVTAVNSG
+1013 TTGKVSLKVTAVNG
-1028 DLPTKTKLTFVFGC
+1028 GNLPAKTKLTFVFGC

-1054 TNNVEAAGIG
+1054 TNSVEVAGIG
-1064 SASQTQKW
+1064 SASQTQEW

-1080 TTVLGKIGAWHNDS
+1080 TTVLGKTGNWHNDS
-1094 RMLSYSVSINPEGK
+1094 RMLSYSVSINPKCK
-1108 QLSSPGGTGKL
+1108 QLSPDGTGKL
-1119 TLVDTLSYEK
+1119 TLVDTLSYK
-1129 AIWGSITDENGNW
+1129 KDVFGYITDENGEW
-1142 LENREFTI
+1142 LENRTFTMA
-1150 DVSLVQNSVKLYRV
+1150 VSLVQNSVKLYQV
-1164 TKNEDGTTTKTALS
+1164 TKNKDGTTTKTLLS
-1178 VPWTFEEQLGINEWD
+1178 VPWTFEEQLGINQWD
-1193 RNRGCILR
+1193 SNRGCILR

-1215 KYHVETNAPKNGV
+1215 KYQVETNAPKNG
-1228 IYDLP
+1228 IINDLS
-1233 IGNKVTLKGTDYETA
+1233 IGNKVTLEGTGYETA
-1248 ADKFEKKWQETQT
+1248 ADKFEKKWKETET

-1297 SVTPYAFTEYTARPD
+1297 SVMPYAFTEYVARPD
-1312 GSMFSNP
+1312 GTAFPKP
-1319 MVTDDSGRLTIR
+1319 MITDDSGRLTIR
-1331 IQDKAGTSLN
+1331 IQDKADAPVN
-1341 FDYDTLYA
+1341 FAYDTLYA
-1349 LQETKAPAGYRL
+1349 LKETKAPAGYRL
-1361 PDDPQVF
+1361 PDTPQVF

-1373 NPDGAARAIPGNLPA
+1373 NPEGAARTLPQNLPT

-1406 VPTYELPQTGG
+1406 VPTYELPKTGG
-1417 GGTRGFSLGGAL
+1417 GGTRGFTLGGAL
-1429 ITVGGLYLL
+1429 VTVGGLYLL

>member
-83 HTHTDACKGTKRV
+83 HTHTDACKGTKRE

-121 CTLPETQGHHHSDS
+121 CTQPETQGHHHSDS

-162 ETVATCG
+162 ENAATCG

-242 ITATSTPKASYDPSV
+242 ITAISTPKASYDPSV

-314 NGVYRLSVILS
+314 DGVYRLSVILS
-325 DVNQTQDDVTGFV
+325 NVNQTQDDVTGFV
-338 NFNGTLDATKVHED
+338 NFNGTLDATKVQED
-352 GRIVLGSGD
+352 GRIVLGGVD
-361 NQLIIDRDK
+361 NQLIINTDEIK
-370 ITYPSG
+370 YPSG

-390 GNIDDGKLTYQ
+390 GNIDDGKLTYR

-414 QFTDTIQTDGLK
+414 QFTDTIQTDGMT
-426 LGTPVVKVNG
+426 LGKPVVKVDG

-455 PGLSPGQTHTI
+455 PGLKAGERYDI

-475 PAAVMNPNNTL
+475 PATVMKPENKL
-486 TVKAKDEGRKQEV
+486 IVKARDEGRDQEV
-499 TDEKKVSTKI
+499 TDEKEKTTEI
-509 DKTHTAAKVGKLEG
+509 NKTHTAAKVGKLEG
-523 NRIKW
+523 SRIQW
-528 TITLND
+528 TITLNSN
-534 HRSDITGA
+534 RSNITGA

-556 DITVSPA
+556 NITVSPA
-563 SGYTLENGK
+563 SGYTLQDGK
-572 ITFSEVEGKKNNQR
+572 ITFSEVDGKKNNQR

-593 DAPEDENVKEVVNKA
+593 DAPEDENVKEVTNKA
-608 DFDPDPDT
+608 KFDPDPDT

-638 YNPSQETITW
+638 YNASQETITW

-656 RNIAGAVLTDDMLTH
+656 RNIVEAVLTDDMLTH
-671 ALPGTIRVEIING
+671 ALEGTIRVSPN
-684 NADELSGS
+684 SG
-692 YVQNTDTDGK
+692 YVLNKDVDGK
-702 VSITFLP
+702 VSIIFQAI
-709 VDGEVNTNTYTVT
+709 DGEVNTNTYTVT
-722 YTTAASPALA
+722 YTTAAGPALA

-746 HEEEVTAEVTIDSGG
+746 HEEEVTAQVTIDSGG
-761 SVEKTNG
+761 SVEKSSGT
-768 QLDKTTGILPW
+768 LTLSEDKTTGVLPW
-779 TVTIHVPAGGIP
+779 TVTIHVPTGGIP
-791 VNTQLVDMMGKDSG
+791 ANIQLVDMMGKDSG
-805 ENVYMTNLQVEAAV
+805 DNVYMTNLQVKAAV
-819 DKFCQALNIQPQDV
+819 EKFCQVLNIQLQNV
-833 TVDIAD
+833 KVAITD

-846 QYDYSQ
+846 QYDYGQ

-867 LLKDWLPANGQAQDI
+867 LLEDWVPTSGQAQDI
-882 SVTYDTTLIIDPAKM
+882 TVTYDTTLIIDPAKM

-924 KTDDDGKTGTSTV
+924 KTDDDGHTGTSTV

-950 LDDTARQSLDITDTL
+950 LDDTSRQSLDITDTL
-965 PSDVTLEDLVLIRPT
+965 PTDVTLKALVLIQPT
-980 DPWNNST
+980 DQGNDRT
-987 VGMTIGEDGTVSGQ
+987 KGMDIGEDGTVSGQ
-1001 DGLYQVA
+1001 DGLYRVA

-1013 TTGEVSLKVTAVNSG
+1013 NTGKVHLNVTALNG
-1028 DLPTKTKLTFVFGC
+1028 GNLPAKTKLTFVFGC
-1042 RTAYTDKDTHTF
+1042 RTDYTDNATHTF
-1054 TNNVEAAGIG
+1054 TNNVTVAEIG
-1064 SASQTQKW
+1064 SASQTQEW

-1080 TTVLGKIGAWHNDS
+1080 TTVLGKIGTWHNDS

-1108 QLSSPGGTGKL
+1108 KLSSDSAGKL
-1119 TLVDTLSYEK
+1119 TLVDTLTYKKLVWCYNSN
-1129 AIWGSITDENGNW
+1129 WGDHVQM
-1142 LENREFTI
+1142 
-1150 DVSLVQNSVKLYRV
+1150 DVSLVQNSVKLYQV
-1164 TKNEDGTTTKTALS
+1164 TKNEDGTTTKTLLS
-1178 VPWTFEEQLGINEWD
+1178 VPWTFEEQLGDGEWAE
-1193 RNRGCILR
+1193 NHCILR
-1201 MSDVPDGTHLLLEY
+1201 MSDVPDETHLLLEY
-1215 KYHVETNAPKNGV
+1215 KYRVETTAPEDGIIN
-1228 IYDLP
+1228 DLS
-1233 IGNKVTLKGTDYETA
+1233 ITNKVALEGTGYETA
-1248 ADKFEKKWQETQT
+1248 ADKFESKWKETET

-1266 SGRTLAIYK
+1266 SGRTLLIYK

-1297 SVTPYAFTEYTARPD
+1297 SVTPYAFTEYVARPD
-1312 GSMFSNP
+1312 GSAFPNP
-1319 MVTDDSGRLTIR
+1319 MVTDDAGRLTIR
-1331 IQDKAGTSLN
+1331 IQDKAGTLLN

-1349 LQETKAPAGYRL
+1349 LKETKAPAGYRL
-1361 PDDPQVF
+1361 PDTPQVF

-1373 NPDGAARAIPGNLPA
+1373 NPEGAARTLPGNLPT

-1406 VPTYELPQTGG
+1406 VPTYKLPQTGG
-1417 GGTRGFSLGGAL
+1417 SGTRGFTLGGAL
-1429 ITVGGLYLL
+1429 VTVGGLYLL

>member
-68 RQRGALVCALAESEG
+68 RQRGALICTLAESEG

-121 CTLPETQGHHHSDS
+121 CTQPETQGHHHSDS

-150 VPHHHADECYAW
+150 APHHHTDECYAW

-169 IQEHTH
+169 AQEHTH
-175 TDSCYPAKPAETTSA
+175 TDSCYPAKPAETRPT
-190 GETGATTEPVLS
+190 GETGATTEMVLP
-202 EQVTTPEETLQV
+202 EDVTKPEETLWV
-214 TATEETLPVQEEALA
+214 TEPTEETLLLQEETLA

-242 ITATSTPKASYDPSV
+242 ITATSTPQASYDPSV
-257 NKFKTTIHV
+257 NKFKTTIHI

-274 FSNTTTYTYDYPE
+274 FNNTTTYTYDYPE

-294 LLNREHPL
+294 LLNQEHPL

-325 DVNQTQDDVTGFV
+325 NVNQTQDDVTGFV
-338 NFNGTLDATKVHED
+338 NFNGTLDATKVQED
-352 GRIVLGSGD
+352 GRIVLGGVD
-361 NQLIIDRDK
+361 NQLIIDRDE

-426 LGTPVVKVNG
+426 LETPVVKVNG
-436 QERQATWNADT
+436 QEHSATWNADT

-455 PGLSPGQTHTI
+455 PGLNPGQTHTI

-486 TVKAKDEGRKQEV
+486 TVKAKDDGRKQEV

-523 NRIKW
+523 SRIKW

-556 DITVSPA
+556 EITVSPA
-563 SGYTLENGK
+563 GGYTLENGK
-572 ITFSEVEGKKNNQR
+572 ITFNEVDGKKNNQR

-593 DAPEDENVKEVVNKA
+593 DAPEDENVKEVINKA
-608 DFDPDPDT
+608 DFDPDPDK
-616 PDDDIKMEEK
+616 PDDEIKMEKK

-638 YNPSQETITW
+638 YDASQGTITW
-648 EITVNAKK
+648 VITVNAKQ

-671 ALPGTIRVEIING
+671 AQENSIQVSPASGYQLSI
-684 NADELSGS
+684 DES
-692 YVQNTDTDGK
+692 GK
-702 VSITFLP
+702 VSITFQP

-746 HEEEVTAEVTIDSGG
+746 HEEEVTAEVKIDSGG
-761 SVEKTNG
+761 SVKKSSGTLTLSE
-768 QLDKTTGILPW
+768 DETTGVLPW
-779 TVTIHVPAGGIP
+779 TVTIHVPTGGIP
-791 VNTQLVDMMGKDSG
+791 ANTQLEDRMDEDSG
-805 ENVYMTNLQVEAAV
+805 VYMTNLQVKAAAEA
-819 DKFCQALNIQPQDV
+819 FCQALGIQTQDV
-833 TVDIAD
+833 KVDIQD
-839 GIYWSPN
+839 HVYWKEGK
-846 QYDYSQ
+846 YDYSK
-852 IDSYTDAKFRKLTLT
+852 IDSYTQAKFCKLTLT
-867 LLKDWLPANGQAQDI
+867 LLKDWIPANGQAQDI
-882 SVTYDTTLIIDPAKM
+882 SVTYDTTLKIDPAKM

-924 KTDDDGKTGTSTV
+924 KTDDDGHTGTSTV

-950 LDDTARQSLDITDTL
+950 LDDTGRQSLDITDTL
-965 PSDVTLEDLVLIRPT
+965 PPDVTLKELVLIRPI
-980 DPWNNST
+980 DQWNNST

-1001 DGLYQVA
+1001 DGLYQVD

-1013 TTGEVSLKVTAVNSG
+1013 TTGKVSLKVTAVNG
-1028 DLPTKTKLTFVFGC
+1028 GNLPAKTKLTFVFGC

-1054 TNNVEAAGIG
+1054 TNSVEVAGIG
-1064 SASQTQKW
+1064 SASQTQEW

-1080 TTVLGKIGAWHNDS
+1080 TTVLGKTGNWHNDS
-1094 RMLSYSVSINPEGK
+1094 RMLSYSVSINPKCK
-1108 QLSSPGGTGKL
+1108 QLSPDGTGKL
-1119 TLVDTLSYEK
+1119 TLVDTLSYK
-1129 AIWGSITDENGNW
+1129 KDVFGYITDENGEW
-1142 LENREFTI
+1142 LENRTFTMA
-1150 DVSLVQNSVKLYRV
+1150 VSLVQNSVKLYQV
-1164 TKNEDGTTTKTALS
+1164 TKNKDGTTTKTLLS
-1178 VPWTFEEQLGINEWD
+1178 VPWTFEEQLGINQWD
-1193 RNRGCILR
+1193 SNRGCILR

-1215 KYHVETNAPKNGV
+1215 KYQVETNAPKNG
-1228 IYDLP
+1228 IINDLS
-1233 IGNKVTLKGTDYETA
+1233 IGNKVTLEGTGYETA
-1248 ADKFEKKWQETQT
+1248 ADKFEKKWKETET

-1297 SVTPYAFTEYTARPD
+1297 SVTPYAFTEYVARPD
-1312 GSMFSNP
+1312 GTAFPKP
-1319 MVTDDSGRLTIR
+1319 MITDDSGRLTIR
-1331 IQDKAGTSLN
+1331 IQDKADAPVN
-1341 FDYDTLYA
+1341 FAYDTLYA
-1349 LQETKAPAGYRL
+1349 LKETKAPAGYRL
-1361 PDDPQVF
+1361 PDTPQVF

-1373 NPDGAARAIPGNLPA
+1373 NPEGAARTLPQNLPT

-1406 VPTYELPQTGG
+1406 VPTYELPKTGG
-1417 GGTRGFSLGGAL
+1417 GGTRGFTLGGAL
-1429 ITVGGLYLL
+1429 VTVGGLYLL

>member
-61 HTDSCYS
+61 HTDSCYH
-68 RQRGALVCALAESEG
+68 RQRGALVCTLAESEG

-106 HTHGEGCYDAEGVLT
+106 HTPGEGCYDAEGVLT
-121 CTLPETQGHHHSDS
+121 CTQPETQGHHHSDS

-294 LLNREHPL
+294 LLNQDHPL

-325 DVNQTQDDVTGFV
+325 NVNQTQDDVTGFV

-352 GRIVLGSGD
+352 GRIVLGGGD

-390 GNIDDGKLTYQ
+390 GNIDDGKLTYR

-414 QFTDTIQTDGLK
+414 QFTDTIQADGMT

-447 GTITMNDL
+447 GTIAMNDL
-455 PGLSPGQTHTI
+455 PGLNPGQTHTI

-486 TVKAKDEGRKQEV
+486 TVKAKDDGRKQEV

-523 NRIKW
+523 SRIKW

-556 DITVSPA
+556 EITVSPA
-563 SGYTLENGK
+563 DGYTLENGK
-572 ITFSEVEGKKNNQR
+572 ITFNEVDGKKNNQR

-593 DAPEDENVKEVVNKA
+593 DAPEDENVKEVINKA
-608 DFDPDPDT
+608 DFDPDPDK
-616 PDDDIKMEEK
+616 PDDEIKMEKK

-638 YNPSQETITW
+638 YDASQGTITW
-648 EITVNAKK
+648 VITVNAQK

-671 ALPGTIRVEIING
+671 ALENSIQVTPTSGYQLGT
-684 NADELSGS
+684 DGS
-692 YVQNTDTDGK
+692 GK
-702 VSITFLP
+702 VSITFQP

-722 YTTAASPALA
+722 YTTAAGPALA

-746 HEEEVTAEVTIDSGG
+746 HEEEVTAEVKIDSGG
-761 SVEKTNG
+761 SVEKSSGT
-768 QLDKTTGILPW
+768 LTLSEDKTTGVLPW

-791 VNTQLVDMMGKDSG
+791 KGTVLEDSVG
-805 ENVYMTNLQVEAAV
+805 AGNDDIYMTNDQVMKAVAA
-819 DKFCQALNIQPQDV
+819 FCQALGIQAQDV
-833 TVDIAD
+833 KVDMQD
-839 GIYWSPN
+839 HVYWEEVE
-846 QYDYSQ
+846 YDYNQ
-852 IDSYTDAKFRKLTLT
+852 IGSYTDAKFRKLTLT
-867 LLKDWLPANGQAQDI
+867 LLKDWIPANGQAQDI
-882 SVTYDTTLIIDPAKM
+882 SVTYDTTLKIDPAKM
-897 NQVYSNYFKAGEKES
+897 NQVYYNYFKAGEKES

-924 KTDDDGKTGTSTV
+924 KTDDDGHTGTSTV

-950 LDDTARQSLDITDTL
+950 LDDTGRQSLDITDTL
-965 PSDVTLEDLVLIRPT
+965 PPDVTLKELVLIRPI
-980 DPWNNST
+980 DQWNNST

-1001 DGLYQVA
+1001 DGLYQVD

-1013 TTGEVSLKVTAVNSG
+1013 TTGKVSLKVTAVNG
-1028 DLPTKTKLTFVFGC
+1028 GNLPAKTKLTFVFGC

-1054 TNNVEAAGIG
+1054 TNSVEVAGIG
-1064 SASQTQKW
+1064 SASQTQEW

-1080 TTVLGKIGAWHNDS
+1080 TTVLGKTGNWHNDS
-1094 RMLSYSVSINPEGK
+1094 RMLSYSVSINPKCK
-1108 QLSSPGGTGKL
+1108 QLSPDGTGKL
-1119 TLVDTLSYEK
+1119 TLVDTLSYK
-1129 AIWGSITDENGNW
+1129 KDVFGYITDENGEW
-1142 LENREFTI
+1142 LENRTFTMA
-1150 DVSLVQNSVKLYRV
+1150 VSLVQNSVKLYQV
-1164 TKNEDGTTTKTALS
+1164 TKNKDGTTTKMLLS
-1178 VPWTFEEQLGINEWD
+1178 VPWTFEEQLGINQWD
-1193 RNRGCILR
+1193 SNRGCILR

-1215 KYHVETNAPKNGV
+1215 KYQVETNAPKNG
-1228 IYDLP
+1228 IINDLS
-1233 IGNKVTLKGTDYETA
+1233 IGNKVTLEGTGYETA
-1248 ADKFEKKWQETQT
+1248 ADKFEKKWKETET

-1297 SVTPYAFTEYTARPD
+1297 SVTPYAFTEYVARPD
-1312 GSMFSNP
+1312 GTAFPNP
-1319 MVTDDSGRLTIR
+1319 MATDDSGRLTIR
-1331 IQDKAGTSLN
+1331 IQDKADAPVN
-1341 FDYDTLYA
+1341 FAYDTLYA
-1349 LQETKAPAGYRL
+1349 LKETKAPAGYRL
-1361 PDDPQVF
+1361 PDTPQVF

-1373 NPDGAARAIPGNLPA
+1373 NPEGAARTLPQNLPT

-1406 VPTYELPQTGG
+1406 VPTYELPKTGG
-1417 GGTRGFSLGGAL
+1417 GGTRGFTLGGAL
-1429 ITVGGLYLL
+1429 VTVGGLYLL

>member
-61 HTDSCYS
+61 HTDSCYH
-68 RQRGALVCALAESEG
+68 RQRGALICTLAESEG

-121 CTLPETQGHHHSDS
+121 CTQPETQGHHHSDS
-135 CYRTEEVFVCGKAES
+135 CYRTEEVFVCGKAEC

-162 ETVATCG
+162 ENAATCG

-202 EQVTTPEETLQV
+202 EQVTTPEEILQV

-294 LLNREHPL
+294 LLNQEHPL

-325 DVNQTQDDVTGFV
+325 NVNQTQDDVTGFV

-361 NQLIIDRDK
+361 NQLIINTDEIK
-370 ITYPSG
+370 YPNG

-390 GNIDDGKLTYQ
+390 GNIDDGKLTYR

-414 QFTDTIQTDGLK
+414 QFTDTIQADGMT
-426 LGTPVVKVNG
+426 LGTPVVKVDG

-455 PGLSPGQTHTI
+455 PGLNPGQTHTI
-466 EYTYDVTDY
+466 EYIYDVTDY

-486 TVKAKDEGRKQEV
+486 TVKAKDDGRKQEV

-523 NRIKW
+523 SRIKW
-528 TITLND
+528 TITLNE

-556 DITVSPA
+556 EITVSPA
-563 SGYTLENGK
+563 GGYTLENGK
-572 ITFSEVEGKKNNQR
+572 ITFNEVDGKKNNQR

-593 DAPEDENVKEVVNKA
+593 DAPEDENVKEVINKA
-608 DFDPDPDT
+608 DFDPDPHT
-616 PDDDIKMEEK
+616 PGDEIESVGK

-638 YNPSQETITW
+638 YDASQGTITW
-648 EITVNAKK
+648 VITVNAQK

-671 ALPGTIRVEIING
+671 ALENSIQVTPTSGYQLGT
-684 NADELSGS
+684 DGS
-692 YVQNTDTDGK
+692 GK
-702 VSITFLP
+702 VSITFQP
-709 VDGEVNTNTYTVT
+709 VDGEVNTNTYKIT
-722 YTTAASPALA
+722 YTTAAGPALA

-746 HEEEVTAEVTIDSGG
+746 HEEEVTAEVKIDSGG
-761 SVEKTNG
+761 SVDKSSGTLTLSE
-768 QLDKTTGILPW
+768 DKTTGVLPW

-791 VNTQLVDMMGKDSG
+791 EGTVLEDSVG
-805 ENVYMTNLQVEAAV
+805 AGNDDIYMTNDQVMKAAAA
-819 DKFCQALNIQPQDV
+819 FCQALGIQAQDV
-833 TVDIAD
+833 KVDMQD
-839 GIYWSPN
+839 HVYWEEVE
-846 QYDYSQ
+846 YDYNQ
-852 IDSYTDAKFRKLTLT
+852 IGSYTDAKFRKLTLT
-867 LLKDWLPANGQAQDI
+867 LLKDWIPANGQAQDI
-882 SVTYDTTLIIDPAKM
+882 SVTYDTTLKIDPAKM

-924 KTDDDGKTGTSTV
+924 KTDDDGHTGTSTV

-950 LDDTARQSLDITDTL
+950 LDDTVRQSLDITDTL
-965 PSDVTLEDLVLIRPT
+965 PPDVTLKELVLIRPI
-980 DPWNNST
+980 DQWNNST

-1001 DGLYQVA
+1001 DGLYQVD

-1013 TTGEVSLKVTAVNSG
+1013 TTGKVSLKVTAVNG
-1028 DLPTKTKLTFVFGC
+1028 GNLPAKTKLTFVFGC

-1054 TNNVEAAGIG
+1054 TNSVEVAGIG
-1064 SASQTQKW
+1064 SASQTQEW

-1080 TTVLGKIGAWHNDS
+1080 TTVLGKTGNWHNDS
-1094 RMLSYSVSINPEGK
+1094 RMLSYSVSINPKCK
-1108 QLSSPGGTGKL
+1108 QLSPDGTGKL
-1119 TLVDTLSYEK
+1119 TLVDTLSYK
-1129 AIWGSITDENGNW
+1129 KDVFGYITDENGEW
-1142 LENREFTI
+1142 LENRTFTMA
-1150 DVSLVQNSVKLYRV
+1150 VSLVQNSVKLYQV
-1164 TKNEDGTTTKTALS
+1164 TKNKDGTTTKTLLS
-1178 VPWTFEEQLGINEWD
+1178 VPWTFEEQLGINQWD
-1193 RNRGCILR
+1193 SNRGCILR

-1215 KYHVETNAPKNGV
+1215 KYQVETNAPKNG
-1228 IYDLP
+1228 IINDLS
-1233 IGNKVTLKGTDYETA
+1233 IGNKVTLEGTGYETA
-1248 ADKFEKKWQETQT
+1248 ADKFEKKWKETET

-1297 SVTPYAFTEYTARPD
+1297 SVTPYTFTEYVARPD
-1312 GSMFSNP
+1312 GTAFPKP
-1319 MVTDDSGRLTIR
+1319 MITDDSGRLTIR
-1331 IQDKAGTSLN
+1331 IQDKADAPVN
-1341 FDYDTLYA
+1341 FAYDTLYA
-1349 LQETKAPAGYRL
+1349 LKETKAPAGYRL
-1361 PDDPQVF
+1361 PDTPQVF

-1373 NPDGAARAIPGNLPA
+1373 NPEGAARTLPQNLPT

-1406 VPTYELPQTGG
+1406 VPTYELPKTGG
-1417 GGTRGFSLGGAL
+1417 GGTRGFTLGGAL
-1429 ITVGGLYLL
+1429 VTVGGLYLL

>member
-1 MDINLDRRAEGYR
+1 M
-14 ARHRRNRIWKKLV
+14 
-27 TALGCLVV
+27 
-35 FCTTYALILPAI
+35 
-47 TMERETVCGLSEHV
+47 
-61 HTDSCYS
+61 
-68 RQRGALVCALAESEG
+68 
-83 HTHTDACKGTKRV
+83 
-96 LSCTTPESDG
+96 
-106 HTHGEGCYDAEGVLT
+106 
-121 CTLPETQGHHHSDS
+121 
-135 CYRTEEVFVCGKAES
+135 
-150 VPHHHADECYAW
+150 
-162 ETVATCG
+162 
-169 IQEHTH
+169 
-175 TDSCYPAKPAETTSA
+175 
-190 GETGATTEPVLS
+190 
-202 EQVTTPEETLQV
+202 
-214 TATEETLPVQEEALA
+214 
-229 LFAEGTEPLPNVE
+229 PNVE

-314 NGVYRLSVILS
+314 NGIYRLSVILS

-338 NFNGTLDATKVHED
+338 NFNGTLDATKVQED
-352 GRIVLGSGD
+352 GRIVLGGGD
-361 NQLIIDRDK
+361 NQLIIDRDE

-390 GNIDDGKLTYQ
+390 GNIDDGKLTYR

-414 QFTDTIQTDGLK
+414 QFTDTIQTDGMT
-426 LGTPVVKVNG
+426 LGKPVVKVNG

-455 PGLSPGQTHTI
+455 PGLNPGQTHTI

-486 TVKAKDEGRKQEV
+486 TVKAKDDGRKQEV

-523 NRIKW
+523 SRIKW

-556 DITVSPA
+556 DITVSPTG
-563 SGYTLENGK
+563 GYTLENGK
-572 ITFSEVEGKKNNQR
+572 ITFNEVDGKKNNQR

-593 DAPEDENVKEVVNKA
+593 DAPEDENVKEVINKA
-608 DFDPDPDT
+608 SFDPDPDK
-616 PDDDIKMEEK
+616 PDDEIKMEKK

-638 YNPSQETITW
+638 YDASQGTITW
-648 EITVNAKK
+648 VITVNAQK

-671 ALPGTIRVEIING
+671 AQENSIQVSPASGYQLST
-684 NADELSGS
+684 DES
-692 YVQNTDTDGK
+692 GK
-702 VSITFLP
+702 VSITFQP

-722 YTTAASPALA
+722 YTTAAGPALA

-746 HEEEVTAEVTIDSGG
+746 HEEEVTAEVKIDSGG
-761 SVEKTNG
+761 SVEKSSGT
-768 QLDKTTGILPW
+768 LTLSEDKTTGVLPW

-791 VNTQLVDMMGKDSG
+791 KGTVLEDSVG
-805 ENVYMTNLQVEAAV
+805 AGNDDIYMTNDQVMEAVAA
-819 DKFCQALNIQPQDV
+819 FCQALGIQTQDV
-833 TVDIAD
+833 KVDIQDHA
-839 GIYWSPN
+839 YWKEDE
-846 QYDYSQ
+846 YDYSK
-852 IDSYTDAKFRKLTLT
+852 IGSYTDAKFRKLTLT
-867 LLKDWLPANGQAQDI
+867 LLEDWVPENGQAQDI

-897 NQVYSNYFKAGEKES
+897 NQAYSNYFKAGEKES

-924 KTDDDGKTGTSTV
+924 KTDDDGHTGTSTV

-950 LDDTARQSLDITDTL
+950 LDDTSRQSLDITDTL
-965 PSDVTLEDLVLIRPT
+965 PSDVTLKALVLIRPI
-980 DPWNNST
+980 DQWHNST
-987 VGMTIGEDGTVSGQ
+987 VSMTIGEDGTVSGQ
-1001 DGLYQVA
+1001 DGLYRVA

-1013 TTGEVSLKVTAVNSG
+1013 NTGKVSLKVTALNG
-1028 DLPTKTKLTFVFGC
+1028 GNLPAKTKLTFVFGC
-1042 RTAYTDKDTHTF
+1042 RTDYMDNAPHTF
-1054 TNNVEAAGIG
+1054 TNNVTVAEIG
-1064 SASQTQKW
+1064 SDSQTQEW

-1080 TTVLGKIGAWHNDS
+1080 TTVLGKIGTWHNDS

-1108 QLSSPGGTGKL
+1108 KLSKPDGTGKL
-1119 TLVDTLSYEK
+1119 TLVDTLSYNK
-1129 AIWGSITDENGNW
+1129 NVTGWISDENGNW
-1142 LENREFTI
+1142 LENRGFTM

-1164 TKNEDGTTTKTALS
+1164 TKNEDGTTTETLLS
-1178 VPWTFEEQLGINEWD
+1178 VPWTFEEWLGSNEWD
-1193 RNRGCILR
+1193 SNRKCILH
-1201 MSDVPDGTHLLLEY
+1201 MSDVPDGTHLRLEY
-1215 KYHVETNAPKNGV
+1215 KYQVETNAPKNG
-1228 IYDLP
+1228 IIEDLS
-1233 IGNKVTLKGTDYETA
+1233 IGNKVTLEGTGYETA
-1248 ADKFEKKWQETQT
+1248 ADKFESKWKETET

-1266 SGRTLAIYK
+1266 SGRTLLIYK
-1275 VARGDYGTVLPGA
+1275 VARGDYGKVLPGA

-1297 SVTPYAFTEYTARPD
+1297 SVTPYALTEYTTRPD
-1312 GSMFSNP
+1312 GTTFSNP
-1319 MVTDDSGRLTIR
+1319 MITDDAGRLTIR
-1331 IQDKAGTSLN
+1331 IQDKAGASLN

-1349 LQETKAPAGYRL
+1349 LKETKAPPGYRL
-1361 PDDPQVF
+1361 PDNPQVF

-1373 NPDGAARAIPGNLPA
+1373 NPDGAARAIPGNLPP
-1388 GAMDLSQT
+1388 GAMDLTQT

-1406 VPTYELPQTGG
+1406 VPTYKLPQTGG
-1417 GGTRGFSLGGAL
+1417 GGTRGFTLGGAL
-1429 ITVGGLYLL
+1429 VTVGGLYLL

>member
-14 ARHRRNRIWKKLV
+14 VWHRRNRIWKKLV

-61 HTDSCYS
+61 HTDSCYH
-68 RQRGALVCALAESEG
+68 RQRGALICTLAESEG

-121 CTLPETQGHHHSDS
+121 CTQPETQGHHHSDS
-135 CYRTEEVFVCGKAES
+135 CYRTEEVFVCGKAGS

-162 ETVATCG
+162 ENAATCG

-190 GETGATTEPVLS
+190 GETGATTETVLS
-202 EQVTTPEETLQV
+202 EQVTTPEETLEV

-274 FSNTTTYTYDYPE
+274 FNNTTTYTYDYPE

-294 LLNREHPL
+294 LLNQEHPL

-361 NQLIIDRDK
+361 NQLIINTDEIK
-370 ITYPSG
+370 YPNG

-401 VTISTKKGTPSPI
+401 VTISTKKGTPRPI
-414 QFTDTIQTDGLK
+414 QFTDTIQTDGMT

-436 QERQATWNADT
+436 QEHQATWNADT

-455 PGLSPGQTHTI
+455 PGLNPGQTHTI
-466 EYTYDVTDY
+466 EYIYDVTDY
-475 PAAVMNPNNTL
+475 PSAVMNPNNKL

-499 TDEKKVSTKI
+499 TDEKNVSTKI

-523 NRIKW
+523 SRIKW

-556 DITVSPA
+556 EITVSPA
-563 SGYTLENGK
+563 DGYTLENGK
-572 ITFSEVEGKKNNQR
+572 ITFNEVDGKKNNQR

-593 DAPEDENVKEVVNKA
+593 DAPEDENVKEVINKA
-608 DFDPDPDT
+608 DFDPDPDK
-616 PDDDIKMEEK
+616 PDDEIKMEKK

-638 YNPSQETITW
+638 YDASQGTITW
-648 EITVNAKK
+648 VITVNAKQ

-671 ALPGTIRVEIING
+671 AQENSIQVSPASGYQLGT
-684 NADELSGS
+684 DGS
-692 YVQNTDTDGK
+692 GK
-702 VSITFLP
+702 VSITFQP
-709 VDGEVNTNTYTVT
+709 VDGEVNTNTYKIT
-722 YTTAASPALA
+722 YTTAAGPALA

-746 HEEEVTAEVTIDSGG
+746 HEEEVTAEVKIDSGG
-761 SVEKTNG
+761 SVDKSSGTLTLSE
-768 QLDKTTGILPW
+768 DKTTGVLPW

-791 VNTQLVDMMGKDSG
+791 KGTVLEDSVG
-805 ENVYMTNLQVEAAV
+805 AGNDDIYMTNDQVMKAVAA
-819 DKFCQALNIQPQDV
+819 FCQALGIQAQDV
-833 TVDIAD
+833 KVDMQD
-839 GIYWSPN
+839 HVYWEEVE
-846 QYDYSQ
+846 YDYNQ
-852 IDSYTDAKFRKLTLT
+852 IGSYTDAKFRKLTLT
-867 LLKDWLPANGQAQDI
+867 LLKDWIPANGQAQDI
-882 SVTYDTTLIIDPAKM
+882 SVTYDTTLKIDPAKM
-897 NQVYSNYFKAGEKES
+897 NQVYYNYFKAGEKES

-924 KTDDDGKTGTSTV
+924 KTDDDGHTGTSTV

-950 LDDTARQSLDITDTL
+950 LDDTGRQSLDITDTL
-965 PSDVTLEDLVLIRPT
+965 PSDVTLKALVLIRPI
-980 DPWNNST
+980 DQWKNST

-1001 DGLYQVA
+1001 DGLYQVD

-1013 TTGEVSLKVTAVNSG
+1013 TTGKVSLKVTAVNG
-1028 DLPTKTKLTFVFGC
+1028 GNLPAKTKLTFVFGC

-1054 TNNVEAAGIG
+1054 TNSVEVAGIG
-1064 SASQTQKW
+1064 SASQTQEW

-1080 TTVLGKIGAWHNDS
+1080 TTVLGKTGNWHNDS
-1094 RMLSYSVSINPEGK
+1094 RMLSYSVSINPKCK
-1108 QLSSPGGTGKL
+1108 QLSPDGTGKL
-1119 TLVDTLSYEK
+1119 TLVDTLSYK
-1129 AIWGSITDENGNW
+1129 KDVFGYITDENGEW
-1142 LENREFTI
+1142 LENRTFTMA
-1150 DVSLVQNSVKLYRV
+1150 VSLVQNSVKLYQV
-1164 TKNEDGTTTKTALS
+1164 TKNKDGTTTKTLLS
-1178 VPWTFEEQLGINEWD
+1178 VPWTFEEQLGINQWD
-1193 RNRGCILR
+1193 SNRGCILR

-1215 KYHVETNAPKNGV
+1215 KYQVETNAPKNG
-1228 IYDLP
+1228 IINDLS
-1233 IGNKVTLKGTDYETA
+1233 IGNKVTLEGTGYETA
-1248 ADKFEKKWQETQT
+1248 ADKFEKKWKETET

-1297 SVTPYAFTEYTARPD
+1297 SVTPYAFTEYVARPD
-1312 GSMFSNP
+1312 GTAFPKP
-1319 MVTDDSGRLTIR
+1319 MITDDSGRLTIR
-1331 IQDKAGTSLN
+1331 IQDKADAPVN
-1341 FDYDTLYA
+1341 FAYDTLYA
-1349 LQETKAPAGYRL
+1349 LKETKAPAGYRL
-1361 PDDPQVF
+1361 PDTPQVF

-1373 NPDGAARAIPGNLPA
+1373 NPEGAARTLPQNLPT

-1406 VPTYELPQTGG
+1406 VPTYELPKTGG
-1417 GGTRGFSLGGAL
+1417 GGTRGFTLGGAL
-1429 ITVGGLYLL
+1429 VTVGGLYLL

>member
-47 TMERETVCGLSEHV
+47 TMEREPVCGLSEHV
-61 HTDSCYS
+61 HSDCCYS
-68 RQRGALVCALAESEG
+68 RQRGALVCTLAESEG

-121 CTLPETQGHHHSDS
+121 CTQPETQGHHHSDS

-162 ETVATCG
+162 ENAATCG

-202 EQVTTPEETLQV
+202 EQVITPEETLQV

-314 NGVYRLSVILS
+314 DGVYRLSVILS
-325 DVNQTQDDVTGFV
+325 NVNQTQDDVTGFV
-338 NFNGTLDATKVHED
+338 NFNGTLDATKVQED
-352 GRIVLGSGD
+352 GRIVLRGGD
-361 NQLIIDRDK
+361 NQLIINTDEIK
-370 ITYPSG
+370 YPNG

-390 GNIDDGKLTYQ
+390 GNVNDGKLTYQ

-426 LGTPVVKVNG
+426 LGTPVVKVDG

-455 PGLSPGQTHTI
+455 PGLNPGQTHTI
-466 EYTYDVTDY
+466 EYTYDVIDY

-486 TVKAKDEGRKQEV
+486 TVKAKDEERKQEV
-499 TDEKKVSTKI
+499 TDEKKVSTQI

-523 NRIKW
+523 SRIKW

-542 TLTDEMFQTLSAGS
+542 TLTDEMFQTLSTGS
-556 DITVSPA
+556 NITVSPD
-563 SGYTLENGK
+563 SGYTWENGK

-593 DAPEDENVKEVVNKA
+593 DAPEDENVKEVINKA
-608 DFDPDPDT
+608 SFDPDPDT
-616 PDDDIKMEEK
+616 PGDEIEREAK

-638 YNPSQETITW
+638 YDASQGTITW
-648 EITVNAKK
+648 VITVNAKK

-671 ALPGTIRVEIING
+671 ALENSIQVSPASDYQLST
-684 NADELSGS
+684 DES
-692 YVQNTDTDGK
+692 GK
-702 VSITFLP
+702 VSITFQP
-709 VDGEVNTNTYTVT
+709 ADGEVNTNTYTVT
-722 YTTAASPALA
+722 YTTAAGPALA

-746 HEEEVTAEVTIDSGG
+746 HEEEVTAEVKIDSGG
-761 SVEKTNG
+761 SVDKSSGTLTLSE
-768 QLDKTTGILPW
+768 DKTTGVLPW

-791 VNTQLVDMMGKDSG
+791 ANTQLEDRMDEDSG
-805 ENVYMTNLQVEAAV
+805 VYMTNLQVKAAV
-819 DKFCQALNIQPQDV
+819 EAFCQALGIQTQDV
-833 TVDIAD
+833 KVDIQD
-839 GIYWSPN
+839 HVYWKEGK
-846 QYDYSQ
+846 YDYSK
-852 IDSYTDAKFRKLTLT
+852 IDSYTQAKFCKLTLT

-882 SVTYDTTLIIDPAKM
+882 SVTYDTTLKIDPAKM
-897 NQVYSNYFKAGEKES
+897 NQVYYNYFDAGEKKS

-924 KTDDDGKTGTSTV
+924 KTDDDGHTGTSTV
-937 TSQGDLI
+937 ISQGALI

-950 LDDTARQSLDITDTL
+950 LDDTSRQSLDITDTL
-965 PSDVTLEDLVLIRPT
+965 PSDVTLKALVLIRPI
-980 DPWNNST
+980 DQWNNST

-1001 DGLYQVA
+1001 DGQYQVD

-1013 TTGEVSLKVTAVNSG
+1013 TTGKVSLKVTAVNGG

-1042 RTAYTDKDTHTF
+1042 RTDYTDKDTHTF
-1054 TNNVEAAGIG
+1054 TNSVDVAGIG
-1064 SASQTQKW
+1064 SASQTQEW
-1072 TYDNQDTE
+1072 TYYNQDTE

-1094 RMLSYSVSINPEGK
+1094 RMLSYSVSINPECK
-1108 QLSSPGGTGKL
+1108 QLSDGTGKL
-1119 TLVDTLSYEK
+1119 TLVDTLTYK
-1129 AIWGSITDENGNW
+1129 KWVWAYYTDENGNY
-1142 LENREFTI
+1142 LGDNVQV
-1150 DVSLVQNSVKLYRV
+1150 DVSLVQNSVKLYQV
-1164 TKNEDGTTTKTALS
+1164 TKNEDGTTTKMLLS
-1178 VPWTFEEQLGINEWD
+1178 VPWTFEEQLDSNS
-1193 RNRGCILR
+1193 CILR

-1215 KYHVETNAPKNGV
+1215 KYQVETNAPKNG
-1228 IYDLP
+1228 IIDDLS
-1233 IGNKVTLKGTDYETA
+1233 IGNKVTLEGTDYETA
-1248 ADKFEKKWQETQT
+1248 ANKFEKKWQETQT

-1297 SVTPYAFTEYTARPD
+1297 SVTPYTFTEYSTRPD
-1312 GSMFSNP
+1312 GSTFPNP
-1319 MVTDDSGRLTIR
+1319 MVTDDAGRLTIR
-1331 IQDKAGTSLN
+1331 IQDKADAQLN
-1341 FDYDTLYA
+1341 FAYDTLYA
-1349 LQETKAPAGYRL
+1349 LKETKAPAGYRL
-1361 PDDPQVF
+1361 PDTPQVF

-1373 NPDGAARAIPGNLPA
+1373 NPEGAARTLPQNLPT

-1406 VPTYELPQTGG
+1406 VPTYELPKTGG
-1417 GGTRGFSLGGAL
+1417 GGTRGFTLGGAL
-1429 ITVGGLYLL
+1429 VTVGGLYLL

>member
-47 TMERETVCGLSEHV
+47 TMEREPVCGLSEHV
-61 HTDSCYS
+61 HSDSCYS
-68 RQRGALVCALAESEG
+68 RQRGALICTLAESEG

-150 VPHHHADECYAW
+150 APHHHTDECYAW
-162 ETVATCG
+162 ETLATCG
-169 IQEHTH
+169 SQEHTH
-175 TDSCYPAKPAETTSA
+175 TDSCYPAKPAETT
-190 GETGATTEPVLS
+190 GATEMPTDA
-202 EQVTTPEETLQV
+202 TTDAT
-214 TATEETLPVQEEALA
+214 TAATENTETAEPMEEMLLLQEEVMALS
-229 LFAEGTEPLPNVE
+229 AEGTEPLPNVV
-242 ITATSTPKASYDPSV
+242 ISATSTPQASYDPTV
-257 NKFKTTIHV
+257 DKFKTTIHI
-266 DFRIPGSA
+266 DFKIPGSA
-274 FSNTTTYTYDYPE
+274 SPKTATYFYDYPD

-294 LLNREHPL
+294 LLNQNHPM
-302 EDNRGTYRFEKV
+302 EDRGTYRFERV
-314 NGVYRLSVILS
+314 GDGYRLLVKLS
-325 DVNQTQDDVTGFV
+325 DEVAASQDDVTGFV

-390 GNIDDGKLTYQ
+390 GNIGDGKLTYR

-414 QFTDTIQTDGLK
+414 QFTDTIQADGMT
-426 LGTPVVKVNG
+426 LGKPVVKVNG

-455 PGLSPGQTHTI
+455 PGLNPGQTHTI

-486 TVKAKDEGRKQEV
+486 TVKAKDDGRKQEV
-499 TDEKKVSTKI
+499 TDEKNVSTKI

-523 NRIKW
+523 SRIKW

-556 DITVSPA
+556 EITVSPA
-563 SGYTLENGK
+563 DGYTLENGK
-572 ITFSEVEGKKNNQR
+572 ITFNEVDGKKNNQR

-593 DAPEDENVKEVVNKA
+593 AAPEDENVKEVINKA
-608 DFDPDPDT
+608 SFDPDPDT

-638 YNPSQETITW
+638 YNASQEIITW
-648 EITVNAKK
+648 EITVNAKQ
-656 RNIAGAVLTDDMLTH
+656 RNIAGAELTDDMLTH
-671 ALPGTIRVEIING
+671 ALEGTIQVSPN
-684 NADELSGS
+684 SG
-692 YVQNTDTDGK
+692 YVLNKDAEGK
-702 VSITFLP
+702 VSITFQAI
-709 VDGEVNTNTYTVT
+709 DGEVNTNTYTVT
-722 YTTAASPALA
+722 YTTAAGPALA

-746 HEEEVTAEVTIDSGG
+746 HEEEVTAQVTIDSGG
-761 SVEKTNG
+761 SVDKSSGTLTLSG
-768 QLDKTTGILPW
+768 DKTTGVLPW

-791 VNTQLVDMMGKDSG
+791 ANTELVDVMGRDSG
-805 ENVYMTNLQVEAAV
+805 ENVYMTNLQVRAAV
-819 DKFCQALNIQPQDV
+819 EAFCNALNIQPQNVKVAMQDHV
-833 TVDIAD
+833 
-839 GIYWSPN
+839 YWSSGT
-846 QYDYSQ
+846 YDYSL
-852 IDSYTDAKFRKLTLT
+852 IDSYTDAKFSKLTLT
-867 LLKDWLPANGQAQDI
+867 LLEDWAPANGQAQDV
-882 SVTYDTTLIIDPAKM
+882 SVTYNTTLKIDPAKM

-924 KTDDDGKTGTSTV
+924 KTDDDGHTGTSTV

-944 WKVIVT
+944 WKVVVT
-950 LDDTARQSLDITDTL
+950 LDDTSRQSLDITDTL
-965 PSDVTLEDLVLIRPT
+965 PTDVTLKALVLIQPT
-980 DPWNNST
+980 DQGNDRT
-987 VGMTIGEDGTVSGQ
+987 KGMDIGEDGTVSGQ
-1001 DGLYQVA
+1001 DGLYRVA

-1013 TTGEVSLKVTAVNSG
+1013 NTGKVHLNVTALNG
-1028 DLPTKTKLTFVFGC
+1028 GNLPAKTKLTFVFGC
-1042 RTAYTDKDTHTF
+1042 RTDYTDNATHTF
-1054 TNNVEAAGIG
+1054 TNNVTVAEIG
-1064 SASQTQKW
+1064 SASQTQEW

-1080 TTVLGKIGAWHNDS
+1080 TTVLGKIGTWHNDS

-1108 QLSSPGGTGKL
+1108 KLSSDSAGKL
-1119 TLVDTLSYEK
+1119 TLVDTLTYKKLVWCYNSN
-1129 AIWGSITDENGNW
+1129 WGDHVQM
-1142 LENREFTI
+1142 
-1150 DVSLVQNSVKLYRV
+1150 DVSLVQNSVKLYQV
-1164 TKNEDGTTTKTALS
+1164 TKNEDGTTTKTLLS
-1178 VPWTFEEQLGINEWD
+1178 VPWTFEEQLGDGEWAE
-1193 RNRGCILR
+1193 NHCILR
-1201 MSDVPDGTHLLLEY
+1201 MSDVPDETHLLLEY
-1215 KYHVETNAPKNGV
+1215 KYRVETTAPEDGIIN
-1228 IYDLP
+1228 DLS
-1233 IGNKVTLKGTDYETA
+1233 ITNKVALEGTGYETA
-1248 ADKFEKKWQETQT
+1248 ADKFESKWKETET

-1266 SGRTLAIYK
+1266 SGRTLLIYK

-1297 SVTPYAFTEYTARPD
+1297 SVTPYAFTEYVARPD
-1312 GSMFSNP
+1312 GSAFPNP
-1319 MVTDDSGRLTIR
+1319 MVTDDAGRLTIR
-1331 IQDKAGTSLN
+1331 IQDKADAQLN
-1341 FDYDTLYA
+1341 FAYDTLYA
-1349 LQETKAPAGYRL
+1349 LKETKAPAGYRL
-1361 PDDPQVF
+1361 PDTSQVF

-1373 NPDGAARAIPGNLPA
+1373 NPEGAARTLPQNLPT

-1406 VPTYELPQTGG
+1406 VPTYELPKTGG
-1417 GGTRGFSLGGAL
+1417 GGTQGFTLGGAL
-1429 ITVGGLYLL
+1429 VTVGGLYLL

>member
-35 FCTTYALILPAI
+35 FCTTYAMILPAI

-68 RQRGALVCALAESEG
+68 RQRGALICTLAESEG

-121 CTLPETQGHHHSDS
+121 CTQPETQGHHHSDS
-135 CYRTEEVFVCGKAES
+135 CYRTEEVFVCGKAGS

-175 TDSCYPAKPAETTSA
+175 TDRCYPPKPAETTSA

-338 NFNGTLDATKVHED
+338 NFNGTLDATKVQED
-352 GRIVLGSGD
+352 GRIVLGGVD
-361 NQLIIDRDK
+361 NQLIIDRDE

-390 GNIDDGKLTYQ
+390 GNINDGKLTYR

-426 LGTPVVKVNG
+426 LETPVVKVNG

-455 PGLSPGQTHTI
+455 PGLNPGQTHTI

-475 PAAVMNPNNTL
+475 PSAVMNPNNTL
-486 TVKAKDEGRKQEV
+486 TVKAKDDGRKQEV

-523 NRIKW
+523 SRIKW

-556 DITVSPA
+556 EITVSPA
-563 SGYTLENGK
+563 DGYTLENGK
-572 ITFSEVEGKKNNQR
+572 ITFNEVDGKKNNQR

-593 DAPEDENVKEVVNKA
+593 DAPEDENVKEVINKA
-608 DFDPDPDT
+608 SFDPDPDK
-616 PDDDIKMEEK
+616 PDDEIKMEKK

-638 YNPSQETITW
+638 YDASQGTITW
-648 EITVNAKK
+648 VITVNAQK

-671 ALPGTIRVEIING
+671 ALENSIQVSP
-684 NADELSGS
+684 DSG
-692 YVQNTDTDGK
+692 YERNTDADGK
-702 VSITFLP
+702 VSITFQP

-722 YTTAASPALA
+722 YTTAAGPALA

-746 HEEEVTAEVTIDSGG
+746 HEEEVTAQVTIDSGG
-761 SVEKTNG
+761 SVEKSSGT
-768 QLDKTTGILPW
+768 LTLSEDKTTGVLPW
-779 TVTIHVPAGGIP
+779 TVTIHVPTGGIP
-791 VNTQLVDMMGKDSG
+791 ANTKLVDMMGKDSG
-805 ENVYMTNLQVEAAV
+805 ENIYMTNLQVKAAV
-819 DKFCQALNIQPQDV
+819 EKICQALSIQPQDV
-833 TVDIAD
+833 TVEIAD

-852 IDSYTDAKFRKLTLT
+852 IDSYTQAKFCKLTLT

-882 SVTYDTTLIIDPAKM
+882 SVTYNTTLKIDPAKM

-924 KTDDDGKTGTSTV
+924 KTDDDGHTGTSTV

-950 LDDTARQSLDITDTL
+950 LDDTSRQSLDITDTL
-965 PSDVTLEDLVLIRPT
+965 PSDVTLKELVLIRPINQ
-980 DPWNNST
+980 WSNST
-987 VGMTIGEDGTVSGQ
+987 VGMTIGEDGTISGQ

-1008 GTYDK
+1008 GIYDK
-1013 TTGEVSLKVTAVNSG
+1013 NTGKVSLWVTAVNGG
-1028 DLPTKTKLTFVFGC
+1028 DLPAKTKLTFVFGC
-1042 RTAYTDKDTHTF
+1042 RTDYMDNAPHTF
-1054 TNNVEAAGIG
+1054 TNNVTVAEIG
-1064 SASQTQKW
+1064 SDSQTQEW

-1080 TTVLGKIGAWHNDS
+1080 TTVLGKIGTWHNDS

-1108 QLSSPGGTGKL
+1108 KLSKPDGTGKL
-1119 TLVDTLSYEK
+1119 TLVDTLSYNK
-1129 AIWGSITDENGNW
+1129 NVTGWISDENGNW
-1142 LENREFTI
+1142 LENRGFTM

-1164 TKNEDGTTTKTALS
+1164 TKNEDGTTTETLLS
-1178 VPWTFEEQLGINEWD
+1178 VPWTFEEWLGSNEWD
-1193 RNRGCILR
+1193 SNRKCILH
-1201 MSDVPDGTHLLLEY
+1201 MSDVPDGTHLRLEY
-1215 KYHVETNAPKNGV
+1215 KYQVETNAPKNG
-1228 IYDLP
+1228 IIEDLS
-1233 IGNKVTLKGTDYETA
+1233 IGNKVTLEGTGYETA
-1248 ADKFEKKWQETQT
+1248 ADKFESKWKETET

-1266 SGRTLAIYK
+1266 SGRTLLIYK

-1297 SVTPYAFTEYTARPD
+1297 SYNLNEYKTRPD
-1312 GSMFSNP
+1312 GTTFSNP
-1319 MVTDDSGRLTIR
+1319 MVTDESGRLTIR
-1331 IQDKAGTSLN
+1331 IQDKAGAPLN

-1349 LQETKAPAGYRL
+1349 LKETKAPPGYRL

-1417 GGTRGFSLGGAL
+1417 GGTRGFTLGGAL
-1429 ITVGGLYLL
+1429 VTVGGLYLL

>member
-214 TATEETLPVQEEALA
+214 TATEETLPAQEEALA

-242 ITATSTPKASYDPSV
+242 ITVTSTPKASYDPSV
-257 NKFKTTIHV
+257 NKFKTTIRV

-314 NGVYRLSVILS
+314 NGIYRLSVILS

-338 NFNGTLDATKVHED
+338 NFNGTLDATKVQED
-352 GRIVLGSGD
+352 GRIVLGDGD
-361 NQLIIDRDK
+361 NQLIINTDEIK
-370 ITYPSG
+370 YPNG

-390 GNIDDGKLTYQ
+390 GNINDGKLTYR

-414 QFTDTIQTDGLK
+414 RFTDTIQTDGMT
-426 LGTPVVKVNG
+426 LGKPVVKVNG

-455 PGLSPGQTHTI
+455 PGLNPGQTHTI

-486 TVKAKDEGRKQEV
+486 TVKAKDDGRKQEV

-523 NRIKW
+523 SRIKW

-556 DITVSPA
+556 EITVSPA
-563 SGYTLENGK
+563 GGYTLENGK
-572 ITFSEVEGKKNNQR
+572 ITFNEVDGKKNNQR

-593 DAPEDENVKEVVNKA
+593 DAPEDENVKEVINKA
-608 DFDPDPDT
+608 SFDPDPDK
-616 PDDDIKMEEK
+616 PDDEIKMEKK

-638 YNPSQETITW
+638 YNASQGTITW
-648 EITVNAKK
+648 VITVNAQK

-671 ALPGTIRVEIING
+671 ALENSIQVSPASDYQLST
-684 NADELSGS
+684 DES
-692 YVQNTDTDGK
+692 GK
-702 VSITFLP
+702 VSITFQP
-709 VDGEVNTNTYTVT
+709 VDGEVNTNTYKIT
-722 YTTAASPALA
+722 YTIAAGPALA

-746 HEEEVTAEVTIDSGG
+746 HEEEVTAEVKIDSGG
-761 SVEKTNG
+761 SVDKSSGTLTLSE
-768 QLDKTTGILPW
+768 DKTTGVLPW

-791 VNTQLVDMMGKDSG
+791 EGTVLEDSVG
-805 ENVYMTNLQVEAAV
+805 AGNDDIYMTNDQVMKAVAA
-819 DKFCQALNIQPQDV
+819 FCQALGIQAQDV
-833 TVDIAD
+833 KVDMQD
-839 GIYWSPN
+839 HVYWEEVE
-846 QYDYSQ
+846 YDYNQ
-852 IDSYTDAKFRKLTLT
+852 IGSYTDAKFRKLTLT
-867 LLKDWLPANGQAQDI
+867 LLKDWIPANGQAQDI
-882 SVTYDTTLIIDPAKM
+882 SVTYDTTLKIDPAKM
-897 NQVYSNYFKAGEKES
+897 NQVYYNYFKAGEKES

-924 KTDDDGKTGTSTV
+924 KTDDDGHTGTSTV

-950 LDDTARQSLDITDTL
+950 LDDTGRQSLDITDTL
-965 PSDVTLEDLVLIRPT
+965 PPDVTLKELVLIRPI
-980 DPWNNST
+980 DQWSNST

-1001 DGLYQVA
+1001 DGLYQVD

-1013 TTGEVSLKVTAVNSG
+1013 TTGKVALKVTAVNGG

-1042 RTAYTDKDTHTF
+1042 RTDYTDKDTHTF
-1054 TNNVEAAGIG
+1054 TNSVEVAGIG
-1064 SASQTQKW
+1064 SASQTQEW

-1080 TTVLGKIGAWHNDS
+1080 TTVLGKTGNWHNDS
-1094 RMLSYSVSINPEGK
+1094 RMLSYSVSINPKCK
-1108 QLSSPGGTGKL
+1108 QLSPDGTGKL
-1119 TLVDTLSYEK
+1119 TLVDTLTYK
-1129 AIWGSITDENGNW
+1129 KDVFGYITDENGEW
-1142 LENREFTI
+1142 LENRTFTMA
-1150 DVSLVQNSVKLYRV
+1150 VSLVQNSVKLYQV
-1164 TKNEDGTTTKTALS
+1164 TKNEDGTTTKTLLS
-1178 VPWTFEEQLGINEWD
+1178 VPWTFEEQPGTNEWD
-1193 RNRGCILR
+1193 TNRGCILR

-1215 KYHVETNAPKNGV
+1215 KYQVETNAPKNG
-1228 IYDLP
+1228 IINDLS
-1233 IGNKVTLKGTDYETA
+1233 IGNKVTLEGTGYETA
-1248 ADKFEKKWQETQT
+1248 ADKFEKKWKETET

-1297 SVTPYAFTEYTARPD
+1297 SVTPYAFTEYVARPD
-1312 GSMFSNP
+1312 GTAFPKP
-1319 MVTDDSGRLTIR
+1319 MITDDSGRLTIR
-1331 IQDKAGTSLN
+1331 IQDKADAPVN
-1341 FDYDTLYA
+1341 FAYDTLYA
-1349 LQETKAPAGYRL
+1349 LKETKAPAGYRL
-1361 PDDPQVF
+1361 PDTPQVF

-1373 NPDGAARAIPGNLPA
+1373 NPEGAARTLPQNLPT
-1388 GAMDLSQT
+1388 GAVDLSQT

-1406 VPTYELPQTGG
+1406 VPTYELPKTGG
-1417 GGTRGFSLGGAL
+1417 GGTRGFTLGGAL
-1429 ITVGGLYLL
+1429 VTVGGLYLL

>member
-68 RQRGALVCALAESEG
+68 RQRGALICTLAESEG

-121 CTLPETQGHHHSDS
+121 CTQPETQGHHHSDS

-150 VPHHHADECYAW
+150 VPHHHTDECYAW
-162 ETVATCG
+162 ETLATCG

-202 EQVTTPEETLQV
+202 EQVSTPEETLQV

-314 NGVYRLSVILS
+314 NGVYQLSVILS

-338 NFNGTLDATKVHED
+338 NFNGTLDATKVQED
-352 GRIVLGSGD
+352 GRIVLGGGD

-390 GNIDDGKLTYQ
+390 GNINDGKLTYR

-414 QFTDTIQTDGLK
+414 QFTDTIQTDGMT
-426 LGTPVVKVNG
+426 LGTPVVKVDG
-436 QERQATWNADT
+436 QVHQATWNADT

-455 PGLSPGQTHTI
+455 PGLNPGQTHTI

-475 PAAVMNPNNTL
+475 PAAVMNPNNKL

-499 TDEKKVSTKI
+499 TDEKNVSTKI

-523 NRIKW
+523 SRIKW

-563 SGYTLENGK
+563 DGYTLENGK
-572 ITFSEVEGKKNNQR
+572 ITFNEVDGKKNNQR

-593 DAPEDENVKEVVNKA
+593 DAPEDENVKEVINKA
-608 DFDPDPDT
+608 DFDPDPDK
-616 PDDDIKMEEK
+616 PDDEIKMEKK

-638 YNPSQETITW
+638 YNASQGTITW
-648 EITVNAKK
+648 VITVNAQK

-671 ALPGTIRVEIING
+671 AQENSIQVSP
-684 NADELSGS
+684 ASG
-692 YVQNTDTDGK
+692 YERNTDADGK
-702 VSITFLP
+702 VSITFQP

-722 YTTAASPALA
+722 YTTAAGPALA

-746 HEEEVTAEVTIDSGG
+746 HEEEVTAQVTIDSGG
-761 SVEKTNG
+761 SVEKSSGT
-768 QLDKTTGILPW
+768 LTLSEDKTTGVLPW

-791 VNTQLVDMMGKDSG
+791 ANTQLVDVMGKDSG
-805 ENVYMTNLQVEAAV
+805 ENIYMTNFQVKAV
-819 DKFCQALNIQPQDV
+819 VEKFCQALNIQPADV
-833 TVDIAD
+833 KVDIAD

-852 IDSYTDAKFRKLTLT
+852 IDSYTQAKFCKLTLT
-867 LLKDWLPANGQAQDI
+867 LLKDWIPANGQAQDI
-882 SVTYDTTLIIDPAKM
+882 SVTYDTTLKIDPAKT

-924 KTDDDGKTGTSTV
+924 KTDDDGHTGTSTV
-937 TSQGDLI
+937 TSQGALI

-950 LDDTARQSLDITDTL
+950 LDDTGRQSLDITDML
-965 PSDVTLEDLVLIRPT
+965 PPDVTLEELVLIRPI
-980 DPWNNST
+980 DQWKNST
-987 VGMTIGEDGTVSGQ
+987 VGMTIGEDGNVSGQ

-1008 GTYDK
+1008 GTYNK
-1013 TTGEVSLKVTAVNSG
+1013 TTGKVFLKVTAVDGGN
-1028 DLPTKTKLTFVFGC
+1028 LPTKTKLIFVFGC

-1054 TNNVEAAGIG
+1054 TNSVEAAGIG

-1080 TTVLGKIGAWHNDS
+1080 TTVLGKIGTWHNDS
-1094 RMLSYSVSINPEGK
+1094 RMLSYSVSINPECK
-1108 QLSSPGGTGKL
+1108 QLSSNGTGKL
-1119 TLVDTLSYEK
+1119 TLVDTLTYK
-1129 AIWGSITDENGNW
+1129 KWIWAYYTDENGNYHGD
-1142 LENREFTI
+1142 NVQV
-1150 DVSLVQNSVKLYRV
+1150 DVSLVQNSVKLYQV
-1164 TKNEDGTTTKTALS
+1164 TKNEDGTTTKTLLS
-1178 VPWTFEEQLGINEWD
+1178 VPWTFEEQLGANEWD
-1193 RNRGCILR
+1193 SDRGCILR

-1215 KYHVETNAPKNGV
+1215 KYQVETNAPKNG
-1228 IYDLP
+1228 IINDLS
-1233 IGNKVTLKGTDYETA
+1233 IGNKVTLEGTGYETA

-1297 SVTPYAFTEYTARPD
+1297 SVTPYAFTEYTTRPD
-1312 GSMFSNP
+1312 GSAFPNP

-1331 IQDKAGTSLN
+1331 IQDKEDAPLN

-1349 LQETKAPAGYRL
+1349 LKETKAPAGYRL
-1361 PDDPQVF
+1361 PDTPQVF

-1373 NPDGAARAIPGNLPA
+1373 NPEGAARTLPQNLPT

-1406 VPTYELPQTGG
+1406 VPTYELPKTGG
-1417 GGTRGFSLGGAL
+1417 GGTRGFTLGGAL
-1429 ITVGGLYLL
+1429 VTVGGLYLL

>member
-14 ARHRRNRIWKKLV
+14 ARHRRNQIWKKLV

-68 RQRGALVCALAESEG
+68 RQWGALICTLAESEG

-121 CTLPETQGHHHSDS
+121 CTQPETQGHHHSDS
-135 CYRTEEVFVCGKAES
+135 CYRTEEVFVCGKVES

-190 GETGATTEPVLS
+190 GETGATTEPVLP

-214 TATEETLPVQEEALA
+214 TATEETLPVQEETLA

-314 NGVYRLSVILS
+314 DGVYRLSVILS

-338 NFNGTLDATKVHED
+338 NFNGTLDATKVQED
-352 GRIVLGSGD
+352 GRIVLGGVD
-361 NQLIIDRDK
+361 NQLIIDRDE

-390 GNIDDGKLTYQ
+390 GNIDDGKLTYR

-414 QFTDTIQTDGLK
+414 QFTDTIQADGMT
-426 LGTPVVKVNG
+426 LGKPVVKVDG

-455 PGLSPGQTHTI
+455 PGLNPGQTHTI

-486 TVKAKDEGRKQEV
+486 TVKAKDDGRKQEV

-523 NRIKW
+523 SRIKW

-556 DITVSPA
+556 EITVSPA
-563 SGYTLENGK
+563 DGYTLENGK
-572 ITFSEVEGKKNNQR
+572 ITFNEVDGKKNNQR

-593 DAPEDENVKEVVNKA
+593 DAPEDENVKEVINKA
-608 DFDPDPDT
+608 DFDPDPDK
-616 PDDDIKMEEK
+616 PDDEIKMEKK

-638 YNPSQETITW
+638 YDASQGIITW
-648 EITVNAKK
+648 VITVNAQK

-671 ALPGTIRVEIING
+671 ALENSIQVSP
-684 NADELSGS
+684 DSG
-692 YVQNTDTDGK
+692 YERNTDADGK
-702 VSITFLP
+702 VSITFQP
-709 VDGEVNTNTYTVT
+709 VEGEVNTNTYTVT
-722 YTTAASPALA
+722 YTTAAGPALA

-746 HEEEVTAEVTIDSGG
+746 HEEEVTAEVKIDSGG
-761 SVEKTNG
+761 SVEKSSGT
-768 QLDKTTGILPW
+768 LTLSEDKTTGVLPW

-791 VNTQLVDMMGKDSG
+791 KGTVLEDSVG
-805 ENVYMTNLQVEAAV
+805 AGNDDIYMTNDQVMEAVAA
-819 DKFCQALNIQPQDV
+819 FCQALGIQPQDV
-833 TVDIAD
+833 TVEIAD

-852 IDSYTDAKFRKLTLT
+852 IDSYTQAKFRKLTLT
-867 LLKDWLPANGQAQDI
+867 LLKDWLPASGQAQDI
-882 SVTYDTTLIIDPAKM
+882 SVTYNTTLKIDPAKM
-897 NQVYSNYFKAGEKES
+897 NQVYYNYFKAGEWNS
-912 SAQFEYWRSGVE
+912 SAQFEYWQSGVE
-924 KTDDDGKTGTSTV
+924 KTDGDGHTGTSTV
-937 TSQGDLI
+937 TSQGELI

-950 LDDTARQSLDITDTL
+950 LDDTSRQSLDITDTL
-965 PSDVTLEDLVLIRPT
+965 PPDVTLKELELIRPINQ
-980 DPWNNST
+980 WSNSS
-987 VGMTIGEDGTVSGQ
+987 VGMTIGEGGTVSGE

-1008 GTYDK
+1008 GTYNK
-1013 TTGEVSLKVTAVNSG
+1013 TTGKVSLRVTAVNGG
-1028 DLPTKTKLTFVFGC
+1028 DLPAKTKLTFVFGC
-1042 RTAYTDKDTHTF
+1042 RTTYTDKAPHSF
-1054 TNNVEAAGIG
+1054 SNQVEVAGIG
-1064 SASQTQKW
+1064 SASQTQEW

-1080 TTVLGKIGAWHNDS
+1080 TTVLGKIGTWHNDS
-1094 RMLSYSVSINPEGK
+1094 RMLSYSVSINPDGK
-1108 QLSSPGGTGKL
+1108 TLSHDGTGKL
-1119 TLVDTLSYEK
+1119 TLVDTLSYPK
-1129 AIWGSITDENGNW
+1129 TIWGWIKNEDGSW
-1142 LENREFTI
+1142 KENRRFTM
-1150 DVSLVQNSVKLYRV
+1150 DVSLVQNSVKLYQV
-1164 TKNEDGTTTKTALS
+1164 TKNQDGTTTKTPLS
-1178 VPWTFEEQLGINEWD
+1178 VPWIFEEQLGANERD
-1193 RNRGCILR
+1193 SNRCILR
-1201 MSDVPDGTHLLLEY
+1201 MSDVPDETHLLLEY
-1215 KYHVETNAPKNGV
+1215 KYRVETTAPEDGIIN
-1228 IYDLP
+1228 DLS
-1233 IGNKVTLKGTDYETA
+1233 ITNKVALEGTGYETA
-1248 ADKFEKKWQETQT
+1248 ADKFEKKWKETET

-1297 SVTPYAFTEYTARPD
+1297 SVTPYAFTEYTTRPD
-1312 GSMFSNP
+1312 GSAFPNP
-1319 MVTDDSGRLTIR
+1319 MVTDDAGRLTIR
-1331 IQDKAGTSLN
+1331 IQDNADAQLN
-1341 FDYDTLYA
+1341 FAYDTLYA
-1349 LQETKAPAGYRL
+1349 LKETKAPAGYRL
-1361 PDDPQVF
+1361 PDTPQVF

-1373 NPDGAARAIPGNLPA
+1373 NPEGAARTLPQNLPT

-1417 GGTRGFSLGGAL
+1417 GGTRGFTLGGAL
-1429 ITVGGLYLL
+1429 VTVGGLYLL

>member
-68 RQRGALVCALAESEG
+68 RQRGALICTLAESEG

-162 ETVATCG
+162 ETAATCG

-325 DVNQTQDDVTGFV
+325 HVNQTQDDVTGFV
-338 NFNGTLDATKVHED
+338 NFNGTLDATKVQED
-352 GRIVLGSGD
+352 GRIVLGGGD
-361 NQLIIDRDK
+361 NQLIINTDE

-390 GNIDDGKLTYQ
+390 GNIDDGKLTYR

-414 QFTDTIQTDGLK
+414 QFTDTIQADGMT
-426 LGTPVVKVNG
+426 LGKPVVKVDG

-455 PGLSPGQTHTI
+455 PGLNPGQTHTI

-475 PAAVMNPNNTL
+475 PSAVMNPNNKL

-499 TDEKKVSTKI
+499 TDEKNVSTKI

-523 NRIKW
+523 SRIKW

-556 DITVSPA
+556 EITVSPA
-563 SGYTLENGK
+563 DGYTLENGK
-572 ITFSEVEGKKNNQR
+572 ITFNEVDGKKNNQR

-593 DAPEDENVKEVVNKA
+593 AAPEDENVKEVINKA
-608 DFDPDPDT
+608 SFDPDPHT
-616 PDDDIKMEEK
+616 PGDEIESVGK

-638 YNPSQETITW
+638 YDAIQGTITW
-648 EITVNAKK
+648 VITVNAQK

-671 ALPGTIRVEIING
+671 ALENSIQVSP
-684 NADELSGS
+684 DSG
-692 YVQNTDTDGK
+692 YERNTDTDGK
-702 VSITFLP
+702 VSITFQP

-722 YTTAASPALA
+722 YTTAAGPALA

-746 HEEEVTAEVTIDSGG
+746 HEEEVTAEVKIDSGG
-761 SVEKTNG
+761 SVEKSSGT
-768 QLDKTTGILPW
+768 LTLSEDKTTGVLPW
-779 TVTIHVPAGGIP
+779 TVTIHVPTGGIP
-791 VNTQLVDMMGKDSG
+791 ANTQLVDRMDEDTG
-805 ENVYMTNLQVEAAV
+805 VYMTNLQVEAAV
-819 DKFCQALNIQPQDV
+819 EAFCQALGIQTQDV
-833 TVDIAD
+833 KVDIQDHA
-839 GIYWSPN
+839 YWKEDE
-846 QYDYSQ
+846 YDYNQ
-852 IDSYTDAKFRKLTLT
+852 IGSYTDAKFRKLTLT
-867 LLKDWLPANGQAQDI
+867 LLKDWIPANGQAQDI
-882 SVTYDTTLIIDPAKM
+882 SVTYDTTLKIDPAKM
-897 NQVYSNYFKAGEKES
+897 NQVYYNYFKAGEKES
-912 SAQFEYWRSGVE
+912 SAQFEYWQSGVE
-924 KTDDDGKTGTSTV
+924 KTDDDGHTGTSTV
-937 TSQGDLI
+937 TSRGELI

-950 LDDTARQSLDITDTL
+950 LDDTERQSLDITDTL
-965 PSDVTLEDLVLIRPT
+965 PSDVTLEELVLIRPI
-980 DPWNNST
+980 DQWSNST
-987 VGMTIGEDGTVSGQ
+987 VGMTIGEDGTISGQ

-1013 TTGEVSLKVTAVNSG
+1013 NTGKVSLWVTAVNGG
-1028 DLPTKTKLTFVFGC
+1028 DLPAKTKLTFVFGC
-1042 RTAYTDKDTHTF
+1042 RTTYTDKATHSF
-1054 TNNVEAAGIG
+1054 SNQVEVAGIG
-1064 SASQTQKW
+1064 SASQTQEW

-1080 TTVLGKIGAWHNDS
+1080 TTVLGKIGTWHNDS
-1094 RMLSYSVSINPEGK
+1094 RMLSYSVSINPDGK
-1108 QLSSPGGTGKL
+1108 TLSPDGTGKL
-1119 TLVDTLSYEK
+1119 TLVDTLSYK
-1129 AIWGSITDENGNW
+1129 KDVTGWISDENGNW
-1142 LENREFTI
+1142 LENRGFTM
-1150 DVSLVQNSVKLYRV
+1150 DVSLVQNSVKLYQV
-1164 TKNEDGTTTKTALS
+1164 TKNQDGTTTETLLS
-1178 VPWTFEEQLGINEWD
+1178 VPWTFEEWLGSNEWD
-1193 RNRGCILR
+1193 SNRKCILH
-1201 MSDVPDGTHLLLEY
+1201 MSDVPDGTHLRLEY
-1215 KYHVETNAPKNGV
+1215 KYQVETNAPKNG
-1228 IYDLP
+1228 IINDLSV
-1233 IGNKVTLKGTDYETA
+1233 GNKVTLEGTGYETA
-1248 ADKFEKKWQETQT
+1248 ADKFESKWKETET

-1266 SGRTLAIYK
+1266 SGRTLLIYK
-1275 VARGDYGTVLPGA
+1275 VASGDFGTVLPGA

-1297 SVTPYAFTEYTARPD
+1297 SYNLNEYKTRPD
-1312 GSMFSNP
+1312 GSAFPNP
-1319 MVTDDSGRLTIR
+1319 MATDDAGRLTIR
-1331 IQDKAGTSLN
+1331 IQDKADAQLN
-1341 FDYDTLYA
+1341 FAYDTLYA
-1349 LQETKAPAGYRL
+1349 LKETKAPAGYRL
-1361 PDDPQVF
+1361 PDTPQVF

-1373 NPDGAARAIPGNLPA
+1373 NPEGAARTLPQNLPT

-1406 VPTYELPQTGG
+1406 VPTYELPKTGG
-1417 GGTRGFSLGGAL
+1417 GGTRGFTLGGAL
-1429 ITVGGLYLL
+1429 ATVGGLYLL

>member
-1 MDINLDRRAEGYR
+1 MDINLDRRARGYS

-61 HTDSCYS
+61 HSDSCYS
-68 RQRGALVCALAESEG
+68 RQRGALICTLAESEG

-135 CYRTEEVFVCGKAES
+135 CYRTEEVFVCGKTES
-150 VPHHHADECYAW
+150 APHHHTDECYAW
-162 ETVATCG
+162 ETLATCG
-169 IQEHTH
+169 SQEHTH
-175 TDSCYPAKPAETTSA
+175 TDSCYPPKPAETT
-190 GETGATTEPVLS
+190 GATEMPTAS
-202 EQVTTPEETLQV
+202 TTDAT
-214 TATEETLPVQEEALA
+214 TAATENTETAEPMEEMLLLQEEVMALS
-229 LFAEGTEPLPNVE
+229 AEDTKPLPHVE
-242 ITATSTPKASYDPSV
+242 ISATSTPQASYDPTV
-257 NKFKTTIHV
+257 DKFKTTIQI
-266 DFRIPGSA
+266 DFTIPGSE

-294 LLNREHPL
+294 LLNQDHPL
-302 EDNRGTYRFEKV
+302 DLGRGTYRFEKE

-325 DVNQTQDDVTGFV
+325 SVNQTQDNVTGYV

-352 GRIVLGSGD
+352 GRIILGSGD
-361 NQLIIDRDK
+361 NLLIIDTDK
-370 ITYPSG
+370 IEYPKG

-382 ISASKSTD
+382 ISASKWTD
-390 GNIDDGKLTYQ
+390 GNIDNGKLTYQ
-401 VTISTKKGTPSPI
+401 VTISTEKGTPNPI
-414 QFTDTIQTDGLK
+414 QFTDTIHADGMT
-426 LGTPVVKVNG
+426 LGKPVVKVNG
-436 QERQATWNADT
+436 QEHQATWNADT

-466 EYTYDVTDY
+466 EYTYDVTEY
-475 PAAVMNPNNTL
+475 PAAVMNPNNKL

-499 TDEKKVSTKI
+499 TDEKNVSTKI

-523 NRIKW
+523 SRIKW

-542 TLTDEMFQTLSAGS
+542 TLTDEMFKTLSTGS

-593 DAPEDENVKEVVNKA
+593 DAPEDENVKEVINKA
-608 DFDPDPDT
+608 SFDPDPDK
-616 PDDDIKMEEK
+616 PDDEIKMEKK

-638 YNPSQETITW
+638 YNASQETITW

-656 RNIAGAVLTDDMLTH
+656 RNIVEAVLTDDMLTH
-671 ALPGTIRVEIING
+671 ALEGTIQVSPN
-684 NADELSGS
+684 SG
-692 YVQNTDTDGK
+692 YVLNKDVDGK
-702 VSITFLP
+702 VSITFQP
-709 VDGEVNTNTYTVT
+709 VDGEVNTNTYTIT
-722 YTTAASPALA
+722 YTTAASPALV

-746 HEEEVTAEVTIDSGG
+746 HEEKVTAEVKIDSGG
-761 SVEKTNG
+761 SVDKSSGT
-768 QLDKTTGILPW
+768 LTLSADKTTGVLPW

-791 VNTQLVDMMGKDSG
+791 ANIQLVDMMGKDSG
-805 ENVYMTNLQVEAAV
+805 DNVYMTNLQVKAAV
-819 DKFCQALNIQPQDV
+819 EKFCQALNIQHQDV
-833 TVDIAD
+833 KVDITD

-846 QYDYSQ
+846 QYDYGQ

-867 LLKDWLPANGQAQDI
+867 LLEDWVPANGQAQDI

-924 KTDDDGKTGTSTV
+924 KTDDDGHTGTSTV

-950 LDDTARQSLDITDTL
+950 LDDTSRQSLDITDTL
-965 PSDVTLEDLVLIRPT
+965 PSDVTLEELVLIRPI
-980 DPWNNST
+980 DQWSNST
-987 VGMTIGEDGTVSGQ
+987 VGMTIWEDGTISGQ

-1013 TTGEVSLKVTAVNSG
+1013 TTGKVFLKVTAVNG
-1028 DLPTKTKLTFVFGC
+1028 GNLPTKTKLTFVFGC
-1042 RTAYTDKDTHTF
+1042 RTTYTDKATHSF
-1054 TNNVEAAGIG
+1054 SNQVEVAGIG
-1064 SASQTQKW
+1064 SASQTQEW

-1080 TTVLGKIGAWHNDS
+1080 TTVLGKIGTWHNDS
-1094 RMLSYSVSINPEGK
+1094 RMLSYSVSINPDGK
-1108 QLSSPGGTGKL
+1108 TLSPDGTGKL
-1119 TLVDTLSYEK
+1119 TLVDTLSYNK
-1129 AIWGSITDENGNW
+1129 NVYGWISDENGNW
-1142 LENREFTI
+1142 LENREFTM
-1150 DVSLVQNSVKLYRV
+1150 DVSLVQNSVKLYQV
-1164 TKNEDGTTTKTALS
+1164 TKNQDGTTTKTALS
-1178 VPWTFEEQLGINEWD
+1178 VPWTFEEQLGANEWD
-1193 RNRGCILR
+1193 SNRKCILR

-1215 KYHVETNAPKNGV
+1215 KYQVETNAPKNG
-1228 IYDLP
+1228 IINDLS
-1233 IGNKVTLKGTDYETA
+1233 IGNKVTLEGTGYETA
-1248 ADKFEKKWQETQT
+1248 ADKFEKKWKETET

-1297 SVTPYAFTEYTARPD
+1297 SVTPYAFTEYTTRPD
-1312 GSMFSNP
+1312 GSAFPNP
-1319 MVTDDSGRLTIR
+1319 MATDDAGRLTIR
-1331 IQDKAGTSLN
+1331 IQDKADAPVN
-1341 FDYDTLYA
+1341 FAYDTLYA
-1349 LQETKAPAGYRL
+1349 LKETKAPAGYRL
-1361 PDDPQVF
+1361 PDTPQVF

-1373 NPDGAARAIPGNLPA
+1373 NPEGAARAIPQNLPA

-1406 VPTYELPQTGG
+1406 VPTYELPDTGG
-1417 GGTRGFSLGGAL
+1417 GGTRGFTLGGAL
-1429 ITVGGLYLL
+1429 VTVGGLYLL

>member
-68 RQRGALVCALAESEG
+68 RQRGALVCTLAESEG

-135 CYRTEEVFVCGKAES
+135 CYRTEEVFVCGKVES

-162 ETVATCG
+162 ETLATCG

-314 NGVYRLSVILS
+314 DGVYRLSVILS

-338 NFNGTLDATKVHED
+338 NFNGTLDATKVQED
-352 GRIVLGSGD
+352 GRIVLGGVD
-361 NQLIIDRDK
+361 NQLIIDRDE

-390 GNIDDGKLTYQ
+390 GNIDDGKLTYR

-414 QFTDTIQTDGLK
+414 QFTDTIQADGMA
-426 LGTPVVKVNG
+426 LGTPVVKVDG
-436 QERQATWNADT
+436 EERQATWNADT

-455 PGLSPGQTHTI
+455 PGLNPGQTHTI

-475 PAAVMNPNNTL
+475 PAAVMNPNNKL

-499 TDEKKVSTKI
+499 TDEKNVSTKI

-523 NRIKW
+523 SRIKW
-528 TITLND
+528 TITLNE

-556 DITVSPA
+556 EITVSPA

-572 ITFSEVEGKKNNQR
+572 ITFNEVDGKKNNQR

-593 DAPEDENVKEVVNKA
+593 NAPEDENVKEVINKA
-608 DFDPDPDT
+608 TFDPDPDN
-616 PDDDIKMEEK
+616 PGDEIEKEGK

-638 YNPSQETITW
+638 YHASQGTITW
-648 EITVNAKK
+648 VITVNAKQ

-671 ALPGTIRVEIING
+671 AQENSIQVSPASGYQLGT
-684 NADELSGS
+684 DGS
-692 YVQNTDTDGK
+692 GK
-702 VSITFLP
+702 VSITFQP
-709 VDGEVNTNTYTVT
+709 VNGEVNNNTYTIT

-732 ARTVSNTAHLKKGD
+732 SRTVSNTAHLKKGD
-746 HEEEVTAEVTIDSGG
+746 HEEEVTAEVKIDSGG
-761 SVEKTNG
+761 SVNKSSGTLTLS
-768 QLDKTTGILPW
+768 QDKTTGILPW

-791 VNTQLVDMMGKDSG
+791 ANTQLVDRMDEDSG
-805 ENVYMTNLQVEAAV
+805 MYMTNLQVKAAV
-819 DKFCQALNIQPQDV
+819 GAFCQALGIQTQDV
-833 TVDIAD
+833 QVDMQDHA
-839 GIYWSPN
+839 YWEEVK
-846 QYDYSQ
+846 YDYSQ
-852 IDSYTDAKFRKLTLT
+852 IDSYTQAKFRKLTLT

-897 NQVYSNYFKAGEKES
+897 NQVYSNYFKAGEKDS

-950 LDDTARQSLDITDTL
+950 LDDTVRQSLDITDTL
-965 PSDVTLEDLVLIRPT
+965 PSDVTLKALVLIRPI
-980 DPWNNST
+980 DQWKNST

-1013 TTGEVSLKVTAVNSG
+1013 TTGKVSLKVTAVNGG

-1042 RTAYTDKDTHTF
+1042 RTDYTDKDTHTF
-1054 TNNVEAAGIG
+1054 TNSVEAAGIG

-1080 TTVLGKIGAWHNDS
+1080 TRVLGKIGAWHNDS
-1094 RMLSYSVSINPEGK
+1094 RMLSYSVSINPKCK
-1108 QLSSPGGTGKL
+1108 QLSPDGTGKL
-1119 TLVDTLSYEK
+1119 TLVDTLTYK
-1129 AIWGSITDENGNW
+1129 KDVFGYITDENGEW
-1142 LENREFTI
+1142 LENRTFTMA
-1150 DVSLVQNSVKLYRV
+1150 VSLVQNSVKLYQV
-1164 TKNEDGTTTKTALS
+1164 TKNKDGTTTKTLLS
-1178 VPWTFEEQLGINEWD
+1178 VPWTFEEQLGINQWD
-1193 RNRGCILR
+1193 SNRGCILR

-1215 KYHVETNAPKNGV
+1215 KYQVETNAPKNG
-1228 IYDLP
+1228 IIRDLS
-1233 IGNKVTLKGTDYETA
+1233 IGNKVTLEGTGYETA
-1248 ADKFEKKWQETQT
+1248 ADKFEEKWQETQT

-1297 SVTPYAFTEYTARPD
+1297 SVTPYAFTEYTTRPD
-1312 GSMFSNP
+1312 GTAFPNP
-1319 MVTDDSGRLTIR
+1319 MITDESGRLTIR
-1331 IQDKAGTSLN
+1331 IQDKENAPVN
-1341 FDYDTLYA
+1341 FAYDTLYA
-1349 LQETKAPAGYRL
+1349 LRETKAPAGYRL
-1361 PDDPQVF
+1361 PDTPQVF
-1368 YFYFS
+1368 YVYFYFS
-1373 NPDGAARAIPGNLPA
+1373 NPEGAARTLPGNLPT

-1406 VPTYELPQTGG
+1406 VPTYELPKTGG
-1417 GGTRGFSLGGAL
+1417 GGTRGFTLGGAL
-1429 ITVGGLYLL
+1429 VTVGGLYLL
-1438 TRKKRRRRDA
+1438 MRKKRRRRDA

>member
-68 RQRGALVCALAESEG
+68 RQRGALICTLAESEG

-121 CTLPETQGHHHSDS
+121 CTQPETQGHHHSDS
-135 CYRTEEVFVCGKAES
+135 CYRTEEVFVCSKAES
-150 VPHHHADECYAW
+150 VPHHHTDECYAW
-162 ETVATCG
+162 ENAATCG

-175 TDSCYPAKPAETTSA
+175 TDSCYPARPAETTSA

-325 DVNQTQDDVTGFV
+325 NVNQTQDDVTGFV
-338 NFNGTLDATKVHED
+338 NFNGTLDATKVQED
-352 GRIVLGSGD
+352 GRIVLGGGD

-390 GNIDDGKLTYQ
+390 GNIDEGKLTYR

-426 LGTPVVKVNG
+426 LETPVVKVNG

-455 PGLSPGQTHTI
+455 PGLNPGQTHTI

-486 TVKAKDEGRKQEV
+486 TVKAKDDGRKQEV

-523 NRIKW
+523 SRIKW

-563 SGYTLENGK
+563 GGYTLENGK
-572 ITFSEVEGKKNNQR
+572 IIFNEVDGKKNNQR

-593 DAPEDENVKEVVNKA
+593 DAPEDENVKEVINKA
-608 DFDPDPDT
+608 SFDPDPHT
-616 PDDDIKMEEK
+616 PGDEIESVGK

-638 YNPSQETITW
+638 YDASQGTITW
-648 EITVNAKK
+648 VITVNAQK

-671 ALPGTIRVEIING
+671 AQENSIQVSP
-684 NADELSGS
+684 ASGYQLGIDGS
-692 YVQNTDTDGK
+692 GK
-702 VSITFLP
+702 VSITFQP

-722 YTTAASPALA
+722 YTTAAGPALA

-746 HEEEVTAEVTIDSGG
+746 HEEEVTAEVKIDSGG
-761 SVEKTNG
+761 SVEKSSGTLTLS
-768 QLDKTTGILPW
+768 QDKTTGILPW

-791 VNTQLVDMMGKDSG
+791 ANTQLVDRMDEDSG
-805 ENVYMTNLQVEAAV
+805 MYMTNLQVKAAV
-819 DKFCQALNIQPQDV
+819 GAFCQALGIQTQDV
-833 TVDIAD
+833 QVDMQDHA
-839 GIYWSPN
+839 YWEEVK
-846 QYDYSQ
+846 YDYSQ
-852 IDSYTDAKFRKLTLT
+852 IDSYTQAKFRKLTLT

-897 NQVYSNYFKAGEKES
+897 NQVYSNYFKAGEKDS

-950 LDDTARQSLDITDTL
+950 LDDTVRQSLDITDTL
-965 PSDVTLEDLVLIRPT
+965 PSDVTLKALVLIRPI
-980 DPWNNST
+980 DQWKNST

-1013 TTGEVSLKVTAVNSG
+1013 TTGKVSLKVTAVNGG

-1042 RTAYTDKDTHTF
+1042 RTDYTDKDTHTF
-1054 TNNVEAAGIG
+1054 TNSVEAAGIG

-1080 TTVLGKIGAWHNDS
+1080 TRVLGKIGAWHNDS
-1094 RMLSYSVSINPEGK
+1094 RMLSYSVSINPKCK
-1108 QLSSPGGTGKL
+1108 QLSPDGTGKL
-1119 TLVDTLSYEK
+1119 TLVDTLTYK
-1129 AIWGSITDENGNW
+1129 KDVFGYITDENGEW
-1142 LENREFTI
+1142 LENRTFTMA
-1150 DVSLVQNSVKLYRV
+1150 VSLVQNSVKLYQV
-1164 TKNEDGTTTKTALS
+1164 TKNKDGTTTKTLLS
-1178 VPWTFEEQLGINEWD
+1178 VPWTFEEQLGINQWD
-1193 RNRGCILR
+1193 SNRGCILR

-1215 KYHVETNAPKNGV
+1215 KYQVETNAPKNG
-1228 IYDLP
+1228 IIRDLS
-1233 IGNKVTLKGTDYETA
+1233 IGNKVTLEGTGYETA
-1248 ADKFEKKWQETQT
+1248 ADKFEEKWQETQT

-1297 SVTPYAFTEYTARPD
+1297 SVTPYAFTEYTTRPD
-1312 GSMFSNP
+1312 GTAFPNP
-1319 MVTDDSGRLTIR
+1319 MITDESGRLTIR
-1331 IQDKAGTSLN
+1331 IQDKENAPVN
-1341 FDYDTLYA
+1341 FAYDTLYA
-1349 LQETKAPAGYRL
+1349 LRETKAPAGYRL
-1361 PDDPQVF
+1361 PDTPQVF
-1368 YFYFS
+1368 YVYFYFS
-1373 NPDGAARAIPGNLPA
+1373 NPEGAARTLPGNLPT

-1406 VPTYELPQTGG
+1406 VPTYELPKTGG
-1417 GGTRGFSLGGAL
+1417 GGTRGFTLGGAL
-1429 ITVGGLYLL
+1429 VTVGGLYLL

>member
-68 RQRGALVCALAESEG
+68 RQRGALICTLAESEG

-96 LSCTTPESDG
+96 LSCTTPESVG

-162 ETVATCG
+162 ETAATCG
-169 IQEHTH
+169 TQEHTH

-257 NKFKTTIHV
+257 NKFKTTIHI

-274 FSNTTTYTYDYPE
+274 FSNTTIYTYDYPE

-294 LLNREHPL
+294 LLNQDHPL

-325 DVNQTQDDVTGFV
+325 NVNQTQDDVTGFV
-338 NFNGTLDATKVHED
+338 DFNGTLDATKVHED
-352 GRIVLGSGD
+352 GKIILGSGD
-361 NQLIIDRDK
+361 NQLIIGTDEIK
-370 ITYPSG
+370 YPKG
-376 ETEKYD
+376 ETERYD

-390 GNIDDGKLTYQ
+390 GNIDDGKLTYR

-414 QFTDTIQTDGLK
+414 QFTDTIQTDGMT
-426 LGTPVVKVNG
+426 LGKPVVKVDG
-436 QERQATWNADT
+436 QVRQATWNADT

-455 PGLSPGQTHTI
+455 PGLNPGQTHTI

-486 TVKAKDEGRKQEV
+486 TVKAKDDGRKQEV

-523 NRIKW
+523 SRIKW

-542 TLTDEMFQTLSAGS
+542 TLTDEMFQTLPAGS
-556 DITVSPA
+556 EITVSPA
-563 SGYTLENGK
+563 GGYTLENGK
-572 ITFSEVEGKKNNQR
+572 ITFNEVDGKKNNQR

-593 DAPEDENVKEVVNKA
+593 DAPEDENVKEVINKA
-608 DFDPDPDT
+608 DFDPDPDK
-616 PDDDIKMEEK
+616 PDDEIKMEKK

-638 YNPSQETITW
+638 YNASQETITW
-648 EITVNAKK
+648 EITVNAKQ
-656 RNIAGAVLTDDMLTH
+656 RNIAGAELTDDMLTH
-671 ALPGTIRVEIING
+671 ALEGTIQVSPN
-684 NADELSGS
+684 SG
-692 YVQNTDTDGK
+692 YVLNKDAEGK
-702 VSITFLP
+702 VSITFQAI
-709 VDGEVNTNTYTVT
+709 DGEVNTNTYTIT

-746 HEEEVTAEVTIDSGG
+746 HEEKVTAEVKIESGG
-761 SVEKTNG
+761 RVDKSSGTLTLSAE
-768 QLDKTTGILPW
+768 KTTGVLPW

-791 VNTQLVDMMGKDSG
+791 ANTQLVDMMGKDSG
-805 ENVYMTNLQVEAAV
+805 ENVYMTNLQVKAAV
-819 DKFCQALNIQPQDV
+819 EAFCNALNIQPQNVKVAMQDHV
-833 TVDIAD
+833 
-839 GIYWSPN
+839 YWSSGT
-846 QYDYSQ
+846 YDYSL

-867 LLKDWLPANGQAQDI
+867 LLEDWAPANGQAQDI

-897 NQVYSNYFKAGEKES
+897 TQVYSNYFKAGEKES

-924 KTDDDGKTGTSTV
+924 KTDDDGHTGTSTV

-950 LDDTARQSLDITDTL
+950 LDDTSRQSLDITDTL
-965 PSDVTLEDLVLIRPT
+965 PSDVTLKALVLIRPT
-980 DPWNNST
+980 DQGNDNN
-987 VGMTIGEDGTVSGQ
+987 VAMTIGEDGAVSGQ
-1001 DGLYQVA
+1001 DGLYQVN

-1013 TTGEVSLKVTAVNSG
+1013 TTGKVSLKVTALNGG
-1028 DLPTKTKLTFVFGC
+1028 DLPAKTKLIFVFGC
-1042 RTAYTDKDTHTF
+1042 QTAITDNVTHTF
-1054 TNNVEAAGIG
+1054 TNNVTVAGIG
-1064 SASQTQKW
+1064 SASQTQEW

-1080 TTVLGKIGAWHNDS
+1080 TTVLGKIGTWHNDS

-1108 QLSSPGGTGKL
+1108 KLSSDSAGKL
-1119 TLVDTLSYEK
+1119 TLVDTLTYKKLVWCYNSN
-1129 AIWGSITDENGNW
+1129 WGDHVQM
-1142 LENREFTI
+1142 
-1150 DVSLVQNSVKLYRV
+1150 DVSLVQNSVKLYQV
-1164 TKNEDGTTTKTALS
+1164 TKNEDGTTTKTLLS
-1178 VPWTFEEQLGINEWD
+1178 VPWTFEEQLGDGEWAE
-1193 RNRGCILR
+1193 NHCILR
-1201 MSDVPDGTHLLLEY
+1201 MSDVPDETHLLLEY
-1215 KYHVETNAPKNGV
+1215 KYRVETTAPEDGIIN
-1228 IYDLP
+1228 DLS
-1233 IGNKVTLKGTDYETA
+1233 ITNKVALEGTGYETA
-1248 ADKFEKKWQETQT
+1248 ADKFESKWKETET

-1266 SGRTLAIYK
+1266 SGRTLLIYK

-1312 GSMFSNP
+1312 GTTFSNP

-1331 IQDKAGTSLN
+1331 IQDKADAPVN
-1341 FDYDTLYA
+1341 FAYDTLYA
-1349 LQETKAPAGYRL
+1349 LKETKAPAGYRL
-1361 PDDPQVF
+1361 PDTPQVF

-1373 NPDGAARAIPGNLPA
+1373 NPEGAARTLPGNLPT

-1406 VPTYELPQTGG
+1406 VPTYELPKTGG
-1417 GGTRGFSLGGAL
+1417 GGTRGFTLGGAL
-1429 ITVGGLYLL
+1429 VTVGGLYLL

>member
-68 RQRGALVCALAESEG
+68 RQRGALICTLAESEG

-121 CTLPETQGHHHSDS
+121 CTQPETQGHHHSDS

-162 ETVATCG
+162 ENAATCG

-202 EQVTTPEETLQV
+202 EQVTTPEEILQV

-325 DVNQTQDDVTGFV
+325 NVNQTQDDVTGFV
-338 NFNGTLDATKVHED
+338 NFNGTLDATKVQED

-361 NQLIIDRDK
+361 NQLIINTDEIK
-370 ITYPSG
+370 YPNG

-390 GNIDDGKLTYQ
+390 GNIDDGKLTYR

-414 QFTDTIQTDGLK
+414 QFTDTIQADGMT
-426 LGTPVVKVNG
+426 LGTPVVKVDG

-455 PGLSPGQTHTI
+455 PGLNPGQTHTI
-466 EYTYDVTDY
+466 EYTYDVTNY

-499 TDEKKVSTKI
+499 TDEKRVSTKI

-523 NRIKW
+523 SRIKW

-556 DITVSPA
+556 EITVSPA
-563 SGYTLENGK
+563 GGYTLENGK
-572 ITFSEVEGKKNNQR
+572 ITFNEVDGKKNNQR

-593 DAPEDENVKEVVNKA
+593 DAPEDENVKEVINKA
-608 DFDPDPDT
+608 SFDPDPDK
-616 PDDDIKMEEK
+616 PDDEIKMEKK

-638 YNPSQETITW
+638 YDASQGTITW
-648 EITVNAKK
+648 VITVNAQK
-656 RNIAGAVLTDDMLTH
+656 RNIAGAVLTDDMLAH
-671 ALPGTIRVEIING
+671 ALENSIQVTPTSGYQLGT
-684 NADELSGS
+684 DGS
-692 YVQNTDTDGK
+692 GK
-702 VSITFLP
+702 VSITFQP
-709 VDGEVNTNTYTVT
+709 VDGEVNTNTYTIT
-722 YTTAASPALA
+722 YTTAADPALA

-746 HEEEVTAEVTIDSGG
+746 HEEEVTAEVKIDSGG
-761 SVEKTNG
+761 SVEKSSGT
-768 QLDKTTGILPW
+768 LTLSEDKTTGVLPW

-791 VNTQLVDMMGKDSG
+791 EGTVLEDSVG
-805 ENVYMTNLQVEAAV
+805 AGNDDIYMTNDQVMKAVAA
-819 DKFCQALNIQPQDV
+819 FCQALGIQAQDV
-833 TVDIAD
+833 KVDMQD
-839 GIYWSPN
+839 HVYWEEVE
-846 QYDYSQ
+846 YDYNQ
-852 IDSYTDAKFRKLTLT
+852 IGSYTDAKFRKLTLT

-897 NQVYSNYFKAGEKES
+897 NQVYSNYFKAGEKDS

-950 LDDTARQSLDITDTL
+950 LDDTVRQSLDITDTL
-965 PSDVTLEDLVLIRPT
+965 PSDVTLKALVLIRPI
-980 DPWNNST
+980 DQWKNST

-1001 DGLYQVA
+1001 DGLYQVD

-1013 TTGEVSLKVTAVNSG
+1013 TTGKVSLKVTAVNGG

-1042 RTAYTDKDTHTF
+1042 RTDYTDKDTHTF
-1054 TNNVEAAGIG
+1054 TNSVEVVGIG
-1064 SASQTQKW
+1064 SASQTQEW

-1080 TTVLGKIGAWHNDS
+1080 TRVLGKIGAWHNDS
-1094 RMLSYSVSINPEGK
+1094 RMLSYSVSINPKCK
-1108 QLSSPGGTGKL
+1108 QLSPDGTGKL
-1119 TLVDTLSYEK
+1119 TLVDTLTYK
-1129 AIWGSITDENGNW
+1129 KDVFGYITDENGEW
-1142 LENREFTI
+1142 LENRTFTMA
-1150 DVSLVQNSVKLYRV
+1150 VSLVQNSVKLYQV
-1164 TKNEDGTTTKTALS
+1164 TKNKDGTTTKTLLS
-1178 VPWTFEEQLGINEWD
+1178 VPWTFEEQLGINQWD
-1193 RNRGCILR
+1193 SNRGCILR

-1215 KYHVETNAPKNGV
+1215 KYQVETNAPKNG
-1228 IYDLP
+1228 IIRDLS
-1233 IGNKVTLKGTDYETA
+1233 IGNKVTLEGTGYETA
-1248 ADKFEKKWQETQT
+1248 ADKFEEKWQETQT

-1297 SVTPYAFTEYTARPD
+1297 SVTPYAFTEYVARPD
-1312 GSMFSNP
+1312 GTAFPKP
-1319 MVTDDSGRLTIR
+1319 MITDDSGRLTIR
-1331 IQDKAGTSLN
+1331 IQDKADAPVN
-1341 FDYDTLYA
+1341 FAYDTLYA
-1349 LQETKAPAGYRL
+1349 LKETKAPAGYRL
-1361 PDDPQVF
+1361 PDTPQVF

-1373 NPDGAARAIPGNLPA
+1373 NPEGAARTLPQNLPT

-1406 VPTYELPQTGG
+1406 VPTYELPKTGG
-1417 GGTRGFSLGGAL
+1417 GGTRGFTLGGAL
-1429 ITVGGLYLL
+1429 VTVGGLYLL

>member
-68 RQRGALVCALAESEG
+68 RQRGALICTLAESEG

-135 CYRTEEVFVCGKAES
+135 CYRTEEVFVCGKVES

-162 ETVATCG
+162 ENAATCG

-338 NFNGTLDATKVHED
+338 NFNGTLDATKVQED
-352 GRIVLGSGD
+352 GRIVLGGVD
-361 NQLIIDRDK
+361 NQLIIDRDE

-390 GNIDDGKLTYQ
+390 GNIDDGKLTYR

-414 QFTDTIQTDGLK
+414 QFTDTIQTDGMT

-455 PGLSPGQTHTI
+455 PGLNPGQTHTI

-475 PAAVMNPNNTL
+475 PSAVMNPNNKL

-523 NRIKW
+523 SRIKW

-542 TLTDEMFQTLSAGS
+542 TLTDEMFRTLSAGS
-556 DITVSPA
+556 EITVSPA
-563 SGYTLENGK
+563 GGYTLENGK
-572 ITFSEVEGKKNNQR
+572 ITFNTVDGKKNNQR

-593 DAPEDENVKEVVNKA
+593 DAPEDEKVKEVINKA
-608 DFDPDPDT
+608 SFDPDPGT
-616 PDDDIKMEEK
+616 PGDEIESVGK

-638 YNPSQETITW
+638 YDASQGTITW
-648 EITVNAKK
+648 VITVNAQK

-671 ALPGTIRVEIING
+671 AQENSIQVSPASDYQLST
-684 NADELSGS
+684 DES
-692 YVQNTDTDGK
+692 GK
-702 VSITFLP
+702 VSITFQP

-722 YTTAASPALA
+722 YTTAAGPALA

-746 HEEEVTAEVTIDSGG
+746 HEEEVTAQVTIDSGG
-761 SVEKTNG
+761 SVEKSSGT
-768 QLDKTTGILPW
+768 LTLSEDKTTGVLPW

-791 VNTQLVDMMGKDSG
+791 KGTVLEDSVG
-805 ENVYMTNLQVEAAV
+805 AGNDDIYMTNDQVMEAVAA
-819 DKFCQALNIQPQDV
+819 FCQALGIQTQDV
-833 TVDIAD
+833 KVDIQD
-839 GIYWSPN
+839 HVYWEEVE
-846 QYDYSQ
+846 YDYNQ
-852 IDSYTDAKFRKLTLT
+852 IGSYTDAKFRKLTLM
-867 LLKDWLPANGQAQDI
+867 LLKDWIPANGQAQDI
-882 SVTYDTTLIIDPAKM
+882 SVTYDTTLKIDPAKM
-897 NQVYSNYFKAGEKES
+897 NQVYYNYFKAGEKES

-924 KTDDDGKTGTSTV
+924 KTDDDGHTGTSTV

-944 WKVIVT
+944 WKVVVT
-950 LDDTARQSLDITDTL
+950 LDDTSRQSLDITDTL
-965 PSDVTLEDLVLIRPT
+965 PSDVTLEELVLIRPINQ
-980 DPWNNST
+980 WSNST
-987 VGMTIGEDGTVSGQ
+987 VGMTIGEGGTVSGE
-1001 DGLYQVA
+1001 DGLYRVN

-1013 TTGEVSLKVTAVNSG
+1013 NTGKVSLWVTAVNGG
-1028 DLPTKTKLTFVFGC
+1028 DLPAKTKLTFVFGC
-1042 RTAYTDKDTHTF
+1042 RTDYTDNNTHTF

-1064 SASQTQKW
+1064 SASQTQEW

-1094 RMLSYSVSINPEGK
+1094 RMLSYSVSINPDGK
-1108 QLSSPGGTGKL
+1108 TLSPDGTGKL
-1119 TLVDTLSYEK
+1119 TLVDTLSYNK
-1129 AIWGSITDENGNW
+1129 NVYGWISDENGNW
-1142 LENREFTI
+1142 LENRGFTM
-1150 DVSLVQNSVKLYRV
+1150 DVSLVQNSVKLYQV
-1164 TKNEDGTTTKTALS
+1164 TKNQDGTTTKTALS
-1178 VPWTFEEQLGINEWD
+1178 VPWTFEEQLGANEWD
-1193 RNRGCILR
+1193 SNRKCILR

-1215 KYHVETNAPKNGV
+1215 KYQVETNAPKNG
-1228 IYDLP
+1228 IINDLS
-1233 IGNKVTLKGTDYETA
+1233 IGNKVTLEGTGYETA
-1248 ADKFEKKWQETQT
+1248 ADKFEKKWKETET

-1266 SGRTLAIYK
+1266 SGRTLAVYK

-1297 SVTPYAFTEYTARPD
+1297 SVTPYAFTEYTTRPD
-1312 GSMFSNP
+1312 DSAFPNP
-1319 MVTDDSGRLTIR
+1319 MVTDDAGRLTIR
-1331 IQDKAGTSLN
+1331 IQDKADAPVN
-1341 FDYDTLYA
+1341 FAYDTLYA
-1349 LQETKAPAGYRL
+1349 LKETKAPAGYRL
-1361 PDDPQVF
+1361 PDTPQVF

-1373 NPDGAARAIPGNLPA
+1373 NPEGAARTLPQNLPT

-1406 VPTYELPQTGG
+1406 VPTYELPKTGG
-1417 GGTRGFSLGGAL
+1417 GGTRGFTLGGAL
-1429 ITVGGLYLL
+1429 VTVGGLYLL

>member
-68 RQRGALVCALAESEG
+68 RQRGALVCTLAESEG

-121 CTLPETQGHHHSDS
+121 CTQPETQGHHHSDS
-135 CYRTEEVFVCGKAES
+135 CYRTEEVFVCGKAEC

-162 ETVATCG
+162 ENAATCG

-214 TATEETLPVQEEALA
+214 TAIEETLPVQEEALA

-325 DVNQTQDDVTGFV
+325 NVNQTQDDVTGFV
-338 NFNGTLDATKVHED
+338 NFNGTLDATKVQED
-352 GRIVLGSGD
+352 GRIVLGGVD
-361 NQLIIDRDK
+361 NQLIIDRDE

-390 GNIDDGKLTYQ
+390 GNIDDGKLTYR

-414 QFTDTIQTDGLK
+414 QFTDTIQADGMT
-426 LGTPVVKVNG
+426 LGKPVVKVDG

-447 GTITMNDL
+447 GTIAMNDL
-455 PGLSPGQTHTI
+455 PGLNPGQTHTI
-466 EYTYDVTDY
+466 EYTYDVTNY

-499 TDEKKVSTKI
+499 TDEKRVSTKI

-523 NRIKW
+523 SRIKW

-556 DITVSPA
+556 EITVSPA
-563 SGYTLENGK
+563 GGYTLENGK
-572 ITFSEVEGKKNNQR
+572 ITFNEVDGKKNNQR

-593 DAPEDENVKEVVNKA
+593 DAPEDENVKEVINKA
-608 DFDPDPDT
+608 DFDPDPDK
-616 PDDDIKMEEK
+616 PDDEIKMEKK

-638 YNPSQETITW
+638 YDASQGTITW
-648 EITVNAKK
+648 VITVNAQK

-671 ALPGTIRVEIING
+671 ALENSIQVTPTSGYQLGT
-684 NADELSGS
+684 DGS
-692 YVQNTDTDGK
+692 GK
-702 VSITFLP
+702 VSITFQP
-709 VDGEVNTNTYTVT
+709 VDGEVNTNTYKIT
-722 YTTAASPALA
+722 YTTAAGPALA

-746 HEEEVTAEVTIDSGG
+746 HEEEVTAEVKIDSGG
-761 SVEKTNG
+761 SVDKSSGTLTLSE
-768 QLDKTTGILPW
+768 DKTTGVLPW

-791 VNTQLVDMMGKDSG
+791 EGTVLEDSVG
-805 ENVYMTNLQVEAAV
+805 AGNDDIYMTNDQVMKAVAA
-819 DKFCQALNIQPQDV
+819 FCQALGIQAQDV
-833 TVDIAD
+833 KVDMQD
-839 GIYWSPN
+839 HVYWEEVE
-846 QYDYSQ
+846 YDYNQ
-852 IDSYTDAKFRKLTLT
+852 IGSYTDAKFRKLTLT
-867 LLKDWLPANGQAQDI
+867 LLKDWIPANGQAQDI
-882 SVTYDTTLIIDPAKM
+882 SVTYDTTLKIDPAKM
-897 NQVYSNYFKAGEKES
+897 NQVYYNYFKAGEKES

-924 KTDDDGKTGTSTV
+924 KTDDDGHTGTSTV

-950 LDDTARQSLDITDTL
+950 LDDTSRQSLDITDTL
-965 PSDVTLEDLVLIRPT
+965 PPDVTLKELVLIRPI
-980 DPWNNST
+980 DQWNNST

-1001 DGLYQVA
+1001 DGLYQVD

-1013 TTGEVSLKVTAVNSG
+1013 TTGKVSLKVTAVNG
-1028 DLPTKTKLTFVFGC
+1028 GNLPAKTKLTFVFGC

-1054 TNNVEAAGIG
+1054 TNSVEVAGIG
-1064 SASQTQKW
+1064 SASQTQEW

-1080 TTVLGKIGAWHNDS
+1080 TTVLGKTGNWHNDS
-1094 RMLSYSVSINPEGK
+1094 RMLSYSVSINPKCK
-1108 QLSSPGGTGKL
+1108 QLSPDGTGKL
-1119 TLVDTLSYEK
+1119 TLVDTLSYK
-1129 AIWGSITDENGNW
+1129 KDVFGYITDENGEW
-1142 LENREFTI
+1142 LENRTFTMA
-1150 DVSLVQNSVKLYRV
+1150 VSLVQNSVKLYQV
-1164 TKNEDGTTTKTALS
+1164 TKNKDGTTTKTLLS
-1178 VPWTFEEQLGINEWD
+1178 VPWTFEEQLGINQWD
-1193 RNRGCILR
+1193 SNRGCILR

-1215 KYHVETNAPKNGV
+1215 KYQVETNAPKNG
-1228 IYDLP
+1228 IINDLS
-1233 IGNKVTLKGTDYETA
+1233 IGNKVTLEGTGYETA
-1248 ADKFEKKWQETQT
+1248 ADKFEKKWKETET

-1297 SVTPYAFTEYTARPD
+1297 SVTPYAFTEYVARPD
-1312 GSMFSNP
+1312 GTAFPKP
-1319 MVTDDSGRLTIR
+1319 MITDDSGRLTIR
-1331 IQDKAGTSLN
+1331 IQDKADAPVN
-1341 FDYDTLYA
+1341 FAYDTLYA
-1349 LQETKAPAGYRL
+1349 LKETKAPAGYRL
-1361 PDDPQVF
+1361 PDPPQVF

-1373 NPDGAARAIPGNLPA
+1373 NPEGAARTLPQNLPT

-1406 VPTYELPQTGG
+1406 VPTYELPKTGG
-1417 GGTRGFSLGGAL
+1417 GGTRGFTLGGAL
-1429 ITVGGLYLL
+1429 VTVGGLYLL